1 MQFNFNF
8 EAFEKSGKEKN
19 EAINYL
25 KSLNSSIDFDKLEQ
39 ENKGD
44 ENAIYEALK
53 GGNFSFSKPS
63 IEQTRQKLL
72 KNKEN
77 EALKAEFNAGLSWL
91 GEDKRQNFN
100 FYDFKKAKEKANSKQ
115 GLIQAD
121 LKAQE
126 KELKRKEALF
136 ETRLKE
142 RGIIAKSFD
151 DMLDQSGAYLGA
163 DLLEKGLNKL
173 GFKDENYIFESEKED
188 IKSRALKSVRE
199 KLEKGDLEF
208 NEREKHAL
216 RSKYDELDY
225 KKALEKEKERLRLS
239 QKSGNF
245 NEAEREFIEND
256 LGFFNTLFNDDKEN
270 VKEFKE
276 KVKSEGVIS
285 SEIIKAANTLK
296 AFDEGNLFKNMLFA
310 DEKEKKE
317 FQQNFLNDA
326 YKIAEL
332 SGFDD
337 VGLDKKGELYFIKD
351 EQKYLVNTG
360 FFDNFAQLLNDTKF
374 EFAGGVLGGLKGFN
388 SGKSAKGKVAK
399 SILGAAAG
407 SFGGAFLDAK
417 IADMY
422 LNRESDFKKNLDF
435 AIQAGLLSMAGDG
448 VILSVKPLAKGLY
461 KGVKKGGEILGEY
474 SILGTLKT
482 LPEQN
487 IQAAEKII
495 DEVFS
500 PKMKEELKAAQEEFG
515 GSVRGEDLKNAFF
528 ANLQKKFTQK
538 YGENDSKTKSV
549 AKIAEI
555 FNTNSLKTR
564 QQAMLDLVRSDKDG
578 STLAYLLEIAKD
590 DVKIQSNLKNMLNLA
605 SSNVEKNLKNLNIN
619 PREIKHILDEFE
631 AGNKAAFKEVESQIS
646 KLYDENYRVVLS
658 KGEYENI
665 KEEFRQNGVNLEEM
679 TPFLRDLEANV
690 FNENGVTFT
699 QLNNFRKNL
708 NFYIFNRDKTPN
720 FINTLKKIGENIL
733 KNEIDK
739 GIDNIFSQNKAAYES
754 IKELYSTSLKDYATL
769 KSLNESIKNLKLQDS
784 AKSADEVLNSL
795 IKYAKGQ
802 GEKGV
807 NNLQKIKDYLGEEN
821 NAFLEMQ
828 ILNKLF
834 KESVVE
840 NDRAS
845 LRVFDS
851 ESFLGRVRELVG
863 ENELYERKI
872 GKEFLEELSP
882 SAMPKQI
889 SIDEFLNTLE
899 NFKNKEN
906 FLKHIEKDPK
916 RKDYLNLIEPTLKE
930 PDIAFKKLENGVEKE
945 KFIKKFSDGKDFF
958 YLLATKDNKETILT
972 AFKTDK
978 INTILKEFNAD
989 IIPTFIRQGSKG
1001 KAAGTTNEG
1010 IITQPLFK
1018 SKEAREFLELVEGFH
1033 KLYKNDASIAKNLVQ
1048 GTSEK
1053 LSTSIAT
1060 SAEGAIK
1067 QKVVK
1072 GAFDPIFRLLPDKIL
1087 FGLFSK
1093 QIQGGALRYHLKKAL
1108 SRSLNYD
1115 DFKIKLE
1122 KELKRT
1128 NFNSNTS
1135 RLIDEF
1141 MQNLED
1147 FNREKEQFLEA
1158 KRIEQARIKEEEQAR
1173 INTIKTAQENAYNAQ
1188 EANLGKDIL
1197 EPSSLKED
1205 FGENFAGYKGKEAIE
1220 KLLEEQRGQV
1230 KGAFYKEGLGEID
1243 LVWGEITD
1251 LEKHKGYGL
1260 AHILDK
1266 RKSEFVEQGAS
1277 QSEAAQKAAEF
1288 AKNEI
1293 SNIMQNGKIINK
1305 ANEATRIE
1313 TQDYRLIL
1321 KQNWK
1326 GEPTKNKWLVTA
1338 YMKKEK
1344 GESISS
1350 TPFTKEDNLSLNSK
1364 ESIAQKALNLH
1375 EKLYLKDNDTPLNVE
1390 YKIVNKDDIKPSFTL
1405 SKTQFRS
1412 QKQEDLIKKIK
1423 ENFNPDLLVNI
1434 RGDLKKGNPIITKE
1448 GEVISGN
1455 HRAAALKEL
1464 EGENLAKYQNA
1475 VKEAF
1480 GVELKENEML
1490 VRVAD
1495 TSEAEIR
1502 RFSAASNEGLE
1513 NNLGEQGVS
1522 LFAKYQDKIKA
1533 LKEAKKPFVA
1543 DDVYNLKY
1551 LVNKALGE
1559 SSITKENDTSK
1570 ALFASLAR
1578 GRNNTILKALNELEK
1593 ENLEQVSKVANM
1605 FFDNAGAFY
1614 KEGLGEIDLVWGDK
1628 NYGLEHI
1635 LNKHGGEFKNLAR
1648 ELSEAVEN
1656 GKIVKDDKGRLRL
1669 EYENKI
1675 VGIKDNWKGEK
1686 TAHWVVT
1693 AYVKKEKEA
1702 SLYTSASFTKGEA
1715 LPLNSNE
1722 SIAQKA
1728 KNDEVLEAEVIEEV
1742 GLNEPMKFLEFQQRK
1757 LLSYIKENT
1766 PLKLLEHKKELKTR
1780 DILNFLE
1787 QSALNGKQ
1795 KVFLMRNL
1803 ERDLGKIELKIKE
1816 NESVKAKIKN
1826 TYEISQSEAK
1836 ELEEHFNFK
1845 GKKPLLRELRENEIK
1860 HALKSHGNKESEEAR
1875 GNIAITLQDIEANYP
1890 KITQEYDEK
1899 FFTQKGVIYVKQ
1911 VNGHHIVI
1919 EEALSGQ
1926 DKLIFKTMWKTKGNY
1941 NKEVLLKNAKTSP
1954 YPQNADEAVRLETI
1968 SKQELEQSNPQQ
1980 SHLSTDESITQNSQ
1994 EAKIKEAVKNHNAIY
2009 KEILDNDYIFTDE
2022 RSKMFRKREREL
2034 IENLAK
2040 DEKVQAFTSQ
2050 WGYPFKKDGELHGV
2064 GLDYKAKVYGKGKHK
2079 MMRVSGGGFGSKAF
2093 QKKKERL
2100 LELEKERLQEAFK
2113 ADFGIDGFIS
2123 KYVENGFF
2131 ETLWRETS
2139 AYKGTDYGWG
2149 VDPREYYPYYE
2160 NRIMPSDTI
2169 TQAKEKLQKEKSN
2182 WSVKRQ
2188 EAKGSEDIIFTDKKG
2203 KEHTLTKETQKA
2215 WLEAFGLKSLEEAY
2229 IPNFKAEV
2237 KEAINRVLG
2246 GEEIKLTKG
2255 SFEKLLKRDR
2265 EEFLPYIK
2273 DTLEKADLI
2282 IKDKENALIFV
2293 KDIGKKSY
2301 FTSVAKNANN
2311 EWVISTNSLKT
2322 LNTLKNRVDDNGE
2335 VLYLSKE
2342 APNILAEAFTKRA
2355 FSNELAKDIIPQKPQ
2370 QKALNLQE
2378 IEQSLKARKSQINDE
2393 ISANDKAFKEN
2404 LKEVSKVKPI
2414 LEALKK
2420 EWEALEPTIVTWTHT
2435 DYSKA
2440 KPKKYYKRKP
2450 NLSNLWHIEET
2461 LDVYKGYAR
2470 ESDRHANQVAREI
2483 ALLEKY
2489 VKLLKDKE
2497 AEVKAFKAKAEA
2509 DENALIL
2516 ESRIIPIYNQL
2527 REAFKKGHHTTKQ
2540 ILEANNIKQDSVQA
2554 KEVIDSIA
2562 QTRQY
2567 LEDTFNIKPL
2577 EEFGTNY
2584 AEFYRDG
2591 KGAVEKLLKEAEDF
2605 KQRGE
2610 KGEFKGQV
2618 AGAFYKE
2625 GLGEIDLVWG
2635 DSKKGL
2641 SHILERRKEDFIKQ
2655 GLDENEALERALEF
2669 VKKIPQIIE
2678 QGEVKVGVN
2687 RAFVDTKDDR
2697 ALIAL
2702 DYKGKDKKWVITAY
2716 KMDDPSQA
2724 DTHLTRL
2731 NTSTSSVSRAS
2742 VVNESIAQNEH
2753 NAVAW
2758 DEFEAF
2764 KDKDD
2769 ILKANLKGEQNSA
2782 KENEAKRQADEYES
2796 LNAIQQERG
2805 GGLFTNEEL
2814 NRGQSRHARG
2824 NERDGVGV
2832 SKVDGSKSQTLF
2844 SEGDFENSRTRSGGN
2859 GGRGYTA
2866 GEENALSIRGNNSS
2880 SGEVL
2885 NADENYIRENNP
2897 RYNDTKRPREDNSV
2911 QSKRSLHMGANKTN
2925 GGANDRSILL
2935 KPQWSEA
2942 LEKQGL
2948 FTSFA
2953 KAQKRSEKF
2962 TFTDTSDANKI
2973 LEDNFQALEGLK
2985 YVIKSG
2991 FDNNVR
2997 SQNLQSL
3004 QNFRGFGKGTN
3015 ALLKLRGEEKEKWA
3029 KLLKELTDLTGE
3041 KITITDL
3048 VKRSADAYYTPDVI
3062 IGKMANLT
3070 EFFAKEAGEDLAKL
3084 IKLEPSAGIGRFL
3097 NAFELSNFYA
3107 VEKDALSANIA
3118 KALYEKGGAIIN
3130 NGAYEKSPLKINNT
3144 FDLVIGNPPY
3154 ANFKIGDDEF
3164 RENIHNYFMKKNIDV
3179 LKPNGLSLQII
3190 THNFLDA
3197 QSDYTRKVMAKDAV
3211 FLGAV
3216 RLANN
3221 VFKDASVTTDIIAF
3235 RKKAPDE
3242 MDKEF
3247 NTSWVESVEYEGAY
3261 LNKYFLENPQNVI
3274 GKMEVVKNQ
3283 FGGKT
3288 IAVKPNG
3295 FDIENLNLSN
3305 YIKNDKLF
3313 KRVEGYIDNKLLS
3326 KAVQRIEEKEKGVS
3340 FFGSARSGELRFDKE
3355 SDKFLVL
3362 DDQQN
3367 THDFNIY
3374 ERISEAKPNWQESS
3388 INNRV
3393 EALKEMMP
3401 QIEKL
3406 KKALFDLKEAELN
3419 PNSSD
3424 EKIEILRRILNK
3436 AYDELHGKN
3445 GSFRNARGKI
3455 SQKWELY
3462 DILDDTSFEL
3472 FALEKKAIVEERG
3485 DKKIVIGSEKSEIF
3499 HKRLVKPYEA
3509 PTSANN
3515 INEALQISKAE
3526 YGKID
3531 LVRMSELLSKDMSEV
3546 ENELLEQKR
3555 IYKDHLGGNVE
3566 KDEFLSGNVR
3576 EKIARFYDENGSLNL
3591 SSDEKIRAFQM
3602 QSLEDLKAIVPDDIE
3617 LPFINI
3623 PLGATWL
3630 NKEILREFFAK
3641 ELEIGEVNFK
3651 RAGNRWYLL
3660 GKFNGSLEITT
3671 SEDYLRDTGIKAIN
3685 AVDYILKMM
3694 NNESLEVK
3702 TSKTK
3707 ADGSIKHYKDP
3718 IATQK
3723 LQDLK
3728 IKLEKQLKNFIMDN
3742 EEYAEQTKRVYNDV
3756 FNSEVIRKY
3765 DGSHIRL
3772 METNEDISLRSH
3784 QNNAV
3789 YRFLQKSNTLLAHD
3803 VGTGKTYTMIASAML
3818 SKQLG
3823 LAKKSLIVTPNN
3835 VSPQMAREAR
3845 ELFPNARIKLIQ
3857 GVSTKEK
3864 NRLMADVKN
3873 NEYDLIIVSYDTFK
3887 VMNANPKL
3895 YADYLNEEL
3904 IQLRCAIEALENSDE
3919 GDERIMKQLAKR
3931 LESEEAKL
3939 EHYLEQVANGSQ
3951 NVFFEDLGIDNLI
3964 FDEAHY
3970 LKKLPIFTKQGNVR
3984 GIQRGKSQRAL
3995 DAYIKIKHHQSLN
4008 KKVMFATGTPITNF
4022 VSDIY
4027 VMQKFLGRKA
4037 LEDSNI
4043 SEFDDWSAMFAGSQ
4057 TQFELKASGNY
4068 EATTRLRNFANLPE
4082 LKKMYYEFTDV
4093 VTKDDVKKQIME
4105 STGEQ
4110 IEPTPVYEEVI
4121 IKQSE
4126 AQKAFY
4132 EEIKERA
4139 VNLKGKKIEKGG
4151 DNHLKILSDANKA
4164 SLDMRLIYPHLE
4176 RDANGK
4182 VMQAAEKIVE
4192 NYHLWDA
4199 DKGTQLVFL
4208 DKSTPKKSI
4217 TSAKRAKLENKL
4229 SAIKEKLEKYEND
4242 DINLSEE
4249 ALEKL
4254 EKEKVEIEEILEMA
4268 GEGFSVY
4275 EDLRKLLIEKGIKPE
4290 EIAFVQDYDK
4300 AGTGALSQ
4308 AELSEKINNGKIRV
4322 LIGST
4327 AKMGAGANYQRKLSA
4342 LHHLDLDW
4350 TPANMEQREG
4360 RIIRQGNE
4368 LFKKYGD
4375 EFKAKIYYYV
4385 TEQTSDTVMLQTLN
4399 QKRKIIK
4406 QITDINE
4413 KARFL
4418 EDSSEDDFMAR
4429 LQAATSP
4436 YAEEE
4441 LRFLGIDK
4449 EISLLN
4455 SELENS
4461 AYVIKSAE
4469 REILKQ
4475 NEAVEGF
4482 EAIKSLLPSILK
4494 KAENNISFKTKEGK
4508 IIDFNAKPKKDEAS
4522 PHEKL
4527 NMSVKKSIESLF
4539 NSSEKLMQIGEY
4551 RGSKLFALKAGNAK
4565 CVIKMGENLQNSL
4578 YFTEL
4583 DYMDIKGAFSAN
4595 LRFKNAFEKIS
4606 KNSYFTD
4613 LEQKIKDAKEA
4624 QKRALKKLENE
4635 KARDLSEINKT
4646 LNDAL
4651 VEKAELAIFLGRA
4664 EQEHKSLVS
4673 AVHNVPDIKENEEDK
4688 FTKLEEFIMAKY
4700 NKN

>member
-8 EAFEKSGKEKN
+8 EAFEQSGKEKN

-39 ENKGD
+39 ETKGD
-44 ENAIYEALK
+44 ESAIYEALK

-77 EALKAEFNAGLSWL
+77 EALKAEFNAATSWL
-91 GEDKRQNFN
+91 GEEKKQNFN

-121 LKAQE
+121 LKE
-126 KELKRKEALF
+126 KERQMQKKEALF

-199 KLEKGDLEF
+199 KLERGDLEF

-270 VKEFKE
+270 IKEFKE

-374 EFAGGVLGGLKGFN
+374 EFAGGVLGGMKGFN

-482 LPEQN
+482 LPQQN

-495 DEVFS
+495 NEVFS

-564 QQAMLDLVRSDKDG
+564 QQAMLDLVRSDTHG

-619 PREIKHILDEFE
+619 AREIKHILDEFE
-631 AGNKAAFKEVESQIS
+631 AGNKAAFKEVENQIAR
-646 KLYDENYRVVLS
+646 LYDENYRVVLS

-708 NFYIFNRDKTPN
+708 NFYIFNKDKTPN

-834 KESVVE
+834 KESVIE

-863 ENELYERKI
+863 DTPAPLGANLEARALSGASQGPSKQENFIKKALNKDEAKL
-872 GKEFLEELSP
+872 FLENLNGAKIPKKLDIEGFLKELESV
-882 SAMPKQI
+882 
-889 SIDEFLNTLE
+889 E
-899 NFKNKEN
+899 NKEN
-906 FLKHIEKDPK
+906 FISHLSKKEDAQS
-916 RKDYLNLIEPTLKE
+916 RLAYLNLVEPTLKE
-930 PDIAFKKLENGVEKE
+930 ADLILRNGKRQDY
-945 KFIKKFSDGKDFF
+945 IKKFNDGKDFF
-958 YLLATKDNKETILT
+958 TLLITEENGKRLITFLPKTREDFIKNKIDNASLIQSFTSRASK
-972 AFKTDK
+972 
-978 INTILKEFNAD
+978 
-989 IIPTFIRQGSKG
+989 QGNG
-1001 KAAGTTNEG
+1001 LANES
-1010 IITQPLFK
+1010 ITQPLFK

-1048 GTSEK
+1048 GTASQ

-1087 FGLFSK
+1087 FGLFAK

-1158 KRIEQARIKEEEQAR
+1158 KRAEEARIKEEERKRAEEIYQ
-1173 INTIKTAQENAYNAQ
+1173 AQ
-1188 EANLGKDIL
+1188 EANNLKDIL
-1197 EPSSLKED
+1197 EAEQSPLKED
-1205 FGENFAGYKGKEAIE
+1205 FGVNFEGFKGKEAVL

-1243 LVWGEITD
+1243 LVWGD
-1251 LEKHKGYGL
+1251 KNYGL
-1260 AHILDK
+1260 EHILNK
-1266 RKSEFVEQGAS
+1266 HGGEFKNLAREL
-1277 QSEAAQKAAEF
+1277 SEAVE
-1288 AKNEI
+1288 
-1293 SNIMQNGKIINK
+1293 NGKIVKDDKGRLRLEYENK
-1305 ANEATRIE
+1305 IVGIK
-1313 TQDYRLIL
+1313 D
-1321 KQNWK
+1321 NWK
-1326 GEPTKNKWLVTA
+1326 GEKTAHWVVTA
-1338 YMKKEK
+1338 YVKKEK
-1344 GESISS
+1344 EASLYTSAS
-1350 TPFTKEDNLSLNSK
+1350 FTKGEALPLNSK

-1614 KEGLGEIDLVWGDK
+1614 NLTHDLDLPKMQNLQNYFSDVLVSAAKADFTRAEDFARLNEDIRAFLDSGDK
-1628 NYGLEHI
+1628 NAMLKLSPNLVSDLLAKAMGAGFARFARLENPSASLYEFLNGLKAELI
-1635 LNKHGGEFKNLAR
+1635 EKGMPDLFSGGKGIKLNERDEFDFAKELILKGQDSEEKFRLYQNLEELKAWKSKSSLNQPTKESLDKDLNKSYTLELENLEPVSLNANA
-1648 ELSEAVEN
+1648 LSKETEALTQSVESGHKQSTTIAKTDEQSIAEN
-1656 GKIVKDDKGRLRL
+1656 GIKDDKQAFLQFIKIMQDTKNGDFYPSENLQNALEKSGKKARENALELFIKEYESKDAKLVELLKNIQEPRIASKALSLIKHFTQARMMQSAIKAVPSDILMKYVNIDASQRLEVLSSLYGDFSNIMKEVALKGKKIPDPAALSEKGGAYVFNRQYRKILNIYEKIQENEELLRL
-1669 EYENKI
+1669 LAHKNDYKTTIEIIQESKAKGLSVKQTKEAIEENK
-1675 VGIKDNWKGEK
+1675 KQ
-1686 TAHWVVT
+1686 TA
-1693 AYVKKEKEA
+1693 K
-1702 SLYTSASFTKGEA
+1702 LF
-1715 LPLNSNE
+1715 
-1722 SIAQKA
+1722 
-1728 KNDEVLEAEVIEEV
+1728 DEVIR
-1742 GLNEPMKFLEFQQRK
+1742 Q
-1757 LLSYIKENT
+1757 ENK
-1766 PLKLLEHKKELKTR
+1766 P
-1780 DILNFLE
+1780 
-1787 QSALNGKQ
+1787 
-1795 KVFLMRNL
+1795 
-1803 ERDLGKIELKIKE
+1803 
-1816 NESVKAKIKN
+1816 SVKPLDEFGVN
-1826 TYEISQSEAK
+1826 FEG
-1836 ELEEHFNFK
+1836 FK
-1845 GKKPLLRELRENEIK
+1845 GKE
-1860 HALKSHGNKESEEAR
+1860 
-1875 GNIAITLQDIEANYP
+1875 
-1890 KITQEYDEK
+1890 
-1899 FFTQKGVIYVKQ
+1899 
-1911 VNGHHIVI
+1911 
-1919 EEALSGQ
+1919 
-1926 DKLIFKTMWKTKGNY
+1926 
-1941 NKEVLLKNAKTSP
+1941 
-1954 YPQNADEAVRLETI
+1954 
-1968 SKQELEQSNPQQ
+1968 
-1980 SHLSTDESITQNSQ
+1980 
-1994 EAKIKEAVKNHNAIY
+1994 
-2009 KEILDNDYIFTDE
+2009 
-2022 RSKMFRKREREL
+2022 
-2034 IENLAK
+2034 
-2040 DEKVQAFTSQ
+2040 
-2050 WGYPFKKDGELHGV
+2050 
-2064 GLDYKAKVYGKGKHK
+2064 
-2079 MMRVSGGGFGSKAF
+2079 
-2093 QKKKERL
+2093 
-2100 LELEKERLQEAFK
+2100 
-2113 ADFGIDGFIS
+2113 
-2123 KYVENGFF
+2123 
-2131 ETLWRETS
+2131 
-2139 AYKGTDYGWG
+2139 
-2149 VDPREYYPYYE
+2149 
-2160 NRIMPSDTI
+2160 
-2169 TQAKEKLQKEKSN
+2169 
-2182 WSVKRQ
+2182 
-2188 EAKGSEDIIFTDKKG
+2188 
-2203 KEHTLTKETQKA
+2203 
-2215 WLEAFGLKSLEEAY
+2215 
-2229 IPNFKAEV
+2229 
-2237 KEAINRVLG
+2237 
-2246 GEEIKLTKG
+2246 
-2255 SFEKLLKRDR
+2255 
-2265 EEFLPYIK
+2265 
-2273 DTLEKADLI
+2273 
-2282 IKDKENALIFV
+2282 
-2293 KDIGKKSY
+2293 
-2301 FTSVAKNANN
+2301 
-2311 EWVISTNSLKT
+2311 
-2322 LNTLKNRVDDNGE
+2322 
-2335 VLYLSKE
+2335 
-2342 APNILAEAFTKRA
+2342 
-2355 FSNELAKDIIPQKPQ
+2355 
-2370 QKALNLQE
+2370 
-2378 IEQSLKARKSQINDE
+2378 
-2393 ISANDKAFKEN
+2393 
-2404 LKEVSKVKPI
+2404 
-2414 LEALKK
+2414 
-2420 EWEALEPTIVTWTHT
+2420 
-2435 DYSKA
+2435 
-2440 KPKKYYKRKP
+2440 
-2450 NLSNLWHIEET
+2450 
-2461 LDVYKGYAR
+2461 
-2470 ESDRHANQVAREI
+2470 
-2483 ALLEKY
+2483 
-2489 VKLLKDKE
+2489 
-2497 AEVKAFKAKAEA
+2497 
-2509 DENALIL
+2509 
-2516 ESRIIPIYNQL
+2516 
-2527 REAFKKGHHTTKQ
+2527 
-2540 ILEANNIKQDSVQA
+2540 
-2554 KEVIDSIA
+2554 
-2562 QTRQY
+2562 
-2567 LEDTFNIKPL
+2567 
-2577 EEFGTNY
+2577 
-2584 AEFYRDG
+2584 
-2591 KGAVEKLLKEAEDF
+2591 AVEKLLS
-2605 KQRGE
+2605 E
-2610 KGEFKGQV
+2610 KRGQV
-2618 AGAFYKE
+2618 KGAFYKE

-2897 RYNDTKRPREDNSV
+2897 RYNDTKRPREDNIIEP
-2911 QSKRSLHMGANKTN
+2911 KRSLHMGANKTN

-2953 KAQKRSEKF
+2953 KAHKRSEKF

-3630 NKEILREFFAK
+3630 DKEILREFFAK

-3756 FNSEVIRKY
+3756 FNNEVIRKY

-3931 LESEEAKL
+3931 LESDEAKL

-4182 VMQAAEKIVE
+4182 VIQAAEKIVE

-4308 AELSEKINNGKIRV
+4308 ADLSEKINNGKIRV

-4646 LNDAL
+4646 LNDIL

>member
-1 MQFNFNF
+1 PLKDEFGVNF
-8 EAFEKSGKEKN
+8 E
-19 EAINYL
+19 
-25 KSLNSSIDFDKLEQ
+25 
-39 ENKGD
+39 
-44 ENAIYEALK
+44 
-53 GGNFSFSKPS
+53 
-63 IEQTRQKLL
+63 
-72 KNKEN
+72 
-77 EALKAEFNAGLSWL
+77 
-91 GEDKRQNFN
+91 
-100 FYDFKKAKEKANSKQ
+100 
-115 GLIQAD
+115 
-121 LKAQE
+121 
-126 KELKRKEALF
+126 
-136 ETRLKE
+136 
-142 RGIIAKSFD
+142 
-151 DMLDQSGAYLGA
+151 
-163 DLLEKGLNKL
+163 
-173 GFKDENYIFESEKED
+173 GF
-188 IKSRALKSVRE
+188 
-199 KLEKGDLEF
+199 
-208 NEREKHAL
+208 
-216 RSKYDELDY
+216 
-225 KKALEKEKERLRLS
+225 
-239 QKSGNF
+239 
-245 NEAEREFIEND
+245 
-256 LGFFNTLFNDDKEN
+256 
-270 VKEFKE
+270 
-276 KVKSEGVIS
+276 
-285 SEIIKAANTLK
+285 
-296 AFDEGNLFKNMLFA
+296 
-310 DEKEKKE
+310 
-317 FQQNFLNDA
+317 
-326 YKIAEL
+326 
-332 SGFDD
+332 
-337 VGLDKKGELYFIKD
+337 
-351 EQKYLVNTG
+351 
-360 FFDNFAQLLNDTKF
+360 
-374 EFAGGVLGGLKGFN
+374 
-388 SGKSAKGKVAK
+388 
-399 SILGAAAG
+399 
-407 SFGGAFLDAK
+407 
-417 IADMY
+417 
-422 LNRESDFKKNLDF
+422 
-435 AIQAGLLSMAGDG
+435 
-448 VILSVKPLAKGLY
+448 
-461 KGVKKGGEILGEY
+461 
-474 SILGTLKT
+474 
-482 LPEQN
+482 
-487 IQAAEKII
+487 
-495 DEVFS
+495 
-500 PKMKEELKAAQEEFG
+500 
-515 GSVRGEDLKNAFF
+515 
-528 ANLQKKFTQK
+528 
-538 YGENDSKTKSV
+538 
-549 AKIAEI
+549 
-555 FNTNSLKTR
+555 
-564 QQAMLDLVRSDKDG
+564 
-578 STLAYLLEIAKD
+578 
-590 DVKIQSNLKNMLNLA
+590 
-605 SSNVEKNLKNLNIN
+605 
-619 PREIKHILDEFE
+619 
-631 AGNKAAFKEVESQIS
+631 
-646 KLYDENYRVVLS
+646 
-658 KGEYENI
+658 
-665 KEEFRQNGVNLEEM
+665 
-679 TPFLRDLEANV
+679 
-690 FNENGVTFT
+690 
-699 QLNNFRKNL
+699 
-708 NFYIFNRDKTPN
+708 
-720 FINTLKKIGENIL
+720 
-733 KNEIDK
+733 
-739 GIDNIFSQNKAAYES
+739 
-754 IKELYSTSLKDYATL
+754 
-769 KSLNESIKNLKLQDS
+769 
-784 AKSADEVLNSL
+784 
-795 IKYAKGQ
+795 
-802 GEKGV
+802 
-807 NNLQKIKDYLGEEN
+807 
-821 NAFLEMQ
+821 
-828 ILNKLF
+828 
-834 KESVVE
+834 
-840 NDRAS
+840 
-845 LRVFDS
+845 
-851 ESFLGRVRELVG
+851 
-863 ENELYERKI
+863 
-872 GKEFLEELSP
+872 
-882 SAMPKQI
+882 
-889 SIDEFLNTLE
+889 
-899 NFKNKEN
+899 
-906 FLKHIEKDPK
+906 
-916 RKDYLNLIEPTLKE
+916 
-930 PDIAFKKLENGVEKE
+930 
-945 KFIKKFSDGKDFF
+945 
-958 YLLATKDNKETILT
+958 
-972 AFKTDK
+972 
-978 INTILKEFNAD
+978 
-989 IIPTFIRQGSKG
+989 
-1001 KAAGTTNEG
+1001 
-1010 IITQPLFK
+1010 
-1018 SKEAREFLELVEGFH
+1018 
-1033 KLYKNDASIAKNLVQ
+1033 
-1048 GTSEK
+1048 
-1053 LSTSIAT
+1053 
-1060 SAEGAIK
+1060 
-1067 QKVVK
+1067 
-1072 GAFDPIFRLLPDKIL
+1072 
-1087 FGLFSK
+1087 
-1093 QIQGGALRYHLKKAL
+1093 
-1108 SRSLNYD
+1108 
-1115 DFKIKLE
+1115 
-1122 KELKRT
+1122 
-1128 NFNSNTS
+1128 
-1135 RLIDEF
+1135 
-1141 MQNLED
+1141 
-1147 FNREKEQFLEA
+1147 
-1158 KRIEQARIKEEEQAR
+1158 
-1173 INTIKTAQENAYNAQ
+1173 
-1188 EANLGKDIL
+1188 
-1197 EPSSLKED
+1197 
-1205 FGENFAGYKGKEAIE
+1205 KGKEAIE

-1243 LVWGEITD
+1243 LVWGD
-1251 LEKHKGYGL
+1251 KNYGL
-1260 AHILDK
+1260 EHILNK
-1266 RKSEFVEQGAS
+1266 HGGEFKNLAREL
-1277 QSEAAQKAAEF
+1277 SEAVE
-1288 AKNEI
+1288 
-1293 SNIMQNGKIINK
+1293 NGKIVKDDKGRLRLEYENK
-1305 ANEATRIE
+1305 IVGIK
-1313 TQDYRLIL
+1313 D
-1321 KQNWK
+1321 NWK
-1326 GEPTKNKWLVTA
+1326 GEKTAHWVVTA
-1338 YMKKEK
+1338 YVKKEK
-1344 GESISS
+1344 EASLYTSAS
-1350 TPFTKEDNLSLNSK
+1350 FTKGEALPLNSN

-1502 RFSAASNEGLE
+1502 RFAAASNEGLE

-1614 KEGLGEIDLVWGDK
+1614 NLTHDLDLPKMQNLQNYFSDVLVSAAKADFTRAEDFTRLNEDIRAFLDSGDK
-1628 NYGLEHI
+1628 NAMLKLSPNLVSDLLAKAMGAGFARFARLENPSASLYEFLNGLKKDLLEKGAPDLFSGGKGI
-1635 LNKHGGEFKNLAR
+1635 KLNERDEFDFAKELILKGQDSEEKFRLYQNLEELKAWKSKSSLNQPTKESLDKDLNKSYTLELENLEPVSLNANA
-1648 ELSEAVEN
+1648 LSKETEALTQSVEN
-1656 GKIVKDDKGRLRL
+1656 GHKQSTTIA
-1669 EYENKI
+1669 
-1675 VGIKDNWKGEK
+1675 K
-1686 TAHWVVT
+1686 TD
-1693 AYVKKEKEA
+1693 E
-1702 SLYTSASFTKGEA
+1702 
-1715 LPLNSNE
+1715 E

-1757 LLSYIKENT
+1757 LLTYIKENT
-1766 PLKLLEHKKELKTR
+1766 PLRLLEHKKELKTR

-1803 ERDLGKIELKIKE
+1803 ERDFTKLKE
-1816 NESVKAKIKN
+1816 DF
-1826 TYEISQSEAK
+1826 K
-1836 ELEEHFNFK
+1836 ELESQSFK
-1845 GKKPLLRELRENEIK
+1845 RDLLDKTKPLRKAEKEELTSEVLEQVQKENLKLYLNDTSGNLTKFLNAKKPFKITMRGANIKHILNRHGENSTLAKNGQPFVNLEDIKKYDEIINNADRQILKENDKGEKTLLSGKQINGHYIVISSVRLKNGELKLKTMYKENGKLENDKAFKSVKLPSETPSVLRGQSLTTDLDGYPSHADESIAQNEAKKSLFESSENFYDYHKKLLREISIEGLDKQNAKDKLYFNTFQTYMEKVGNFEKNLLIIVQEVRPFLRLNQK
-1860 HALKSHGNKESEEAR
+1860 
-1875 GNIAITLQDIEANYP
+1875 D
-1890 KITQEYDEK
+1890 KIIGK
-1899 FFTQKGVIYVKQ
+1899 FFRQRDKKDFKNSLKELVYLYVHKDKLGIDDIHTYTMDYVESMAKYVK
-1911 VNGHHIVI
+1911 G
-1919 EEALSGQ
+1919 
-1926 DKLIFKTMWKTKGNY
+1926 
-1941 NKEVLLKNAKTSP
+1941 LLP
-1954 YPQNADEAVRLETI
+1954 YD
-1968 SKQELEQSNPQQ
+1968 
-1980 SHLSTDESITQNSQ
+1980 
-1994 EAKIKEAVKNHNAIY
+1994 NH
-2009 KEILDNDYIFTDE
+2009 
-2022 RSKMFRKREREL
+2022 
-2034 IENLAK
+2034 
-2040 DEKVQAFTSQ
+2040 
-2050 WGYPFKKDGELHGV
+2050 P
-2064 GLDYKAKVYGKGKHK
+2064 
-2079 MMRVSGGGFGSKAF
+2079 
-2093 QKKKERL
+2093 
-2100 LELEKERLQEAFK
+2100 
-2113 ADFGIDGFIS
+2113 
-2123 KYVENGFF
+2123 
-2131 ETLWRETS
+2131 
-2139 AYKGTDYGWG
+2139 
-2149 VDPREYYPYYE
+2149 
-2160 NRIMPSDTI
+2160 
-2169 TQAKEKLQKEKSN
+2169 
-2182 WSVKRQ
+2182 
-2188 EAKGSEDIIFTDKKG
+2188 
-2203 KEHTLTKETQKA
+2203 
-2215 WLEAFGLKSLEEAY
+2215 
-2229 IPNFKAEV
+2229 
-2237 KEAINRVLG
+2237 
-2246 GEEIKLTKG
+2246 
-2255 SFEKLLKRDR
+2255 SFEKLVKEKKLFDEVIRQENKPSVKPLD
-2265 EEFLPYIK
+2265 EFGVNFEGFK
-2273 DTLEKADLI
+2273 
-2282 IKDKENALIFV
+2282 
-2293 KDIGKKSY
+2293 G
-2301 FTSVAKNANN
+2301 
-2311 EWVISTNSLKT
+2311 
-2322 LNTLKNRVDDNGE
+2322 
-2335 VLYLSKE
+2335 KE
-2342 APNILAEAFTKRA
+2342 AVDKLLSEKRGQVKGAFYKEGLGEIDLVWGDENFGLRHIIDKHGDEFEDIAAELSEAMEKGVLKKQNEVRSRIEFKDFAIGLSGEFKGEKRA
-2355 FSNELAKDIIPQKPQ
+2355 FIITAFKRNGKSSTLSPKQDFTDKSDNVLSNQEDIIPQKPQ

-2420 EWEALEPTIVTWTHT
+2420 EWEALEPAIVTWTHT

-2440 KPKKYYKRKP
+2440 KPKKYYKRRP

-2489 VKLLKDKE
+2489 VKSLKDKE

-2516 ESRIIPIYNQL
+2516 ESRIISIYNQL

-2540 ILEANNIKQDSVQA
+2540 MLEANNIKQDSELA

-2567 LEDTFNIKPL
+2567 LEDTFNITPL
-2577 EEFGTNY
+2577 KEFGTNY

-2591 KGAVEKLLKEAEDF
+2591 KGAVEKLLAE
-2605 KQRGE
+2605 KQ
-2610 KGEFKGQV
+2610 GQV

-2769 ILKANLKGEQNSA
+2769 ILKANLKGEQNDA

-2897 RYNDTKRPREDNSV
+2897 RYNDTKRPREDNIIEP
-2911 QSKRSLHMGANKTN
+2911 KRSLHMGANKTN

-2953 KAQKRSEKF
+2953 RAHKRSEKF

-3118 KALYEKGGAIIN
+3118 KALYQKGGAIIN

-3355 SDKFLVL
+3355 NDKFLVL

-3845 ELFPNARIKLIQ
+3845 GLFPNARIKLIQ

-3904 IQLRCAIEALENSDE
+3904 IQLRYAIEALENSDE

-4308 AELSEKINNGKIRV
+4308 ADLSEKINNGKIRV

>member
-8 EAFEKSGKEKN
+8 EAFEQSGKEKN

-39 ENKGD
+39 ETKGD
-44 ENAIYEALK
+44 ESAIYEALK

-63 IEQTRQKLL
+63 IEDTRQKLL

-91 GEDKRQNFN
+91 GEEKKQNFN
-100 FYDFKKAKEKANSKQ
+100 FYDFKKAKEKANSKL

-121 LKAQE
+121 LKE
-126 KELKRKEALF
+126 KERQMQKKEALF

-151 DMLDQSGAYLGA
+151 DMLDQSGAYLGV

-199 KLEKGDLEF
+199 KLERGDLEF

-245 NEAEREFIEND
+245 SEAEREFIEND

-270 VKEFKE
+270 IKEFKE

-482 LPEQN
+482 LPQQN

-495 DEVFS
+495 NEVFS

-564 QQAMLDLVRSDKDG
+564 QQAMLDLVRSDTHG

-619 PREIKHILDEFE
+619 AREIKHILDEFE

-690 FNENGVTFT
+690 FNENGVSFT

-708 NFYIFNRDKTPN
+708 NFYIFNKDKTPN

-840 NDRAS
+840 NDRAGV
-845 LRVFDS
+845 RVFDS
-851 ESFLGRVRELVG
+851 ESFLSRVRELVG
-863 ENELYERKI
+863 ENELYERNEPLKDFGENFAGYK
-872 GKEFLEELSP
+872 GKEAIEKLLEEQRGQVANAFYKEGLGE
-882 SAMPKQI
+882 
-889 SIDEFLNTLE
+889 IDLVWGDKNYGLEHILNKHGGK
-899 NFKNKEN
+899 FKNLAEQLDEIITKGEV
-906 FLKHIEKDPK
+906 IK
-916 RKDYLNLIEPTLKE
+916 RKGRKNAYNIEHNGFKVGINQGFNQKGENKWIVT
-930 PDIAFKKLENGVEKE
+930 AF
-945 KFIKKFSDGKDFF
+945 
-958 YLLATKDNKETILT
+958 DNKVGASEKTAKTAHANDFTKETHLSL
-972 AFKTDK
+972 
-978 INTILKEFNAD
+978 N
-989 IIPTFIRQGSKG
+989 S
-1001 KAAGTTNEG
+1001 NES
-1010 IITQPLFK
+1010 ITQPLFK

-1048 GTSEK
+1048 GTASQ

-1072 GAFDPIFRLLPDKIL
+1072 GGFDPIFRLLPDAIL

-1173 INTIKTAQENAYNAQ
+1173 INAIKTAQENAYNAQ
-1188 EANLGKDIL
+1188 EANLGNDIL

-1230 KGAFYKEGLGEID
+1230 RGAFYKEGLGEID

-1350 TPFTKEDNLSLNSK
+1350 SPFTKEDNLSLNSN

-1390 YKIVNKDDIKPSFTL
+1390 YKIVNKDDIKPTFTL

-1614 KEGLGEIDLVWGDK
+1614 NLTHDLDLPKMQNLQNYFSDVLVSAAKADFTRAEDFARLNEDIRAFLDSGDK
-1628 NYGLEHI
+1628 NAM
-1635 LNKHGGEFKNLAR
+1635 FKLSPNLVSDLLAKAMGAGFAR
-1648 ELSEAVEN
+1648 FA
-1656 GKIVKDDKGRLRL
+1656 RL
-1669 EYENKI
+1669 ENPS
-1675 VGIKDNWKGEK
+1675 
-1686 TAHWVVT
+1686 
-1693 AYVKKEKEA
+1693 A
-1702 SLYTSASFTKGEA
+1702 SLYEFLNGLKKDLLEKGA
-1715 LPLNSNE
+1715 PDLFSGGKG
-1722 SIAQKA
+1722 IK
-1728 KNDEVLEAEVIEEV
+1728 
-1742 GLNEPMKFLEFQQRK
+1742 LNERDEF
-1757 LLSYIKENT
+1757 
-1766 PLKLLEHKKELKTR
+1766 
-1780 DILNFLE
+1780 DF
-1787 QSALNGKQ
+1787 
-1795 KVFLMRNL
+1795 
-1803 ERDLGKIELKIKE
+1803 
-1816 NESVKAKIKN
+1816 
-1826 TYEISQSEAK
+1826 AK
-1836 ELEEHFNFK
+1836 ELILKGQDSEEKFRLYQNLEELKAWSGEQKNTKLNTALKALDEVDESKLSEDQKELLRLFK
-1845 GKKPLLRELRENEIK
+1845 GEIK
-1860 HALKSHGNKESEEAR
+1860 SVKIQIKDLKDIYTLNQGSRKEGAKKILIKHYGEEKT
-1875 GNIAITLQDIEANYP
+1875 GGLSS
-1890 KITQEYDEK
+1890 DEL
-1899 FFTQKGVIYVKQ
+1899 
-1911 VNGHHIVI
+1911 
-1919 EEALSGQ
+1919 LS
-1926 DKLIFKTMWKTKGNY
+1926 L
-1941 NKEVLLKNAKTSP
+1941 KEVIKKGKINLNSLEIKDDFLRYGYDYEKDGVKLRVVIDEFKDGKKVFDYYSDRNFNHYEQGGYKPDLPTPSEIIPQNAKTSP

-1980 SHLSTDESITQNSQ
+1980 SHLSTDESIAQNSQ

-2022 RSKMFRKREREL
+2022 RSKIFRKREREL

-2050 WGYPFKKDGELHGV
+2050 WGYPFKKDGELRGI
-2064 GLDYKAKVYGKGKHK
+2064 GLNYKAKVYGKGEHK
-2079 MMRVSGGGFGSKAF
+2079 MMYVDGGGFGSATQ

-2123 KYVENGFF
+2123 KYVENVFF
-2131 ETLWRETS
+2131 ETLWGETK

-2149 VDPREYYPYYE
+2149 VHPREYYPYYE

-2169 TQAKEKLQKEKSN
+2169 TQAKEKLQKEKSS

-2215 WLEAFGLKSLEEAY
+2215 WLEAFNLKSLDEAY

-2255 SFEKLLKRDR
+2255 SFEKLVKRDR

-2635 DSKKGL
+2635 DENFGL
-2641 SHILERRKEDFIKQ
+2641 RHILNKH
-2655 GLDENEALERALEF
+2655 G
-2669 VKKIPQIIE
+2669 
-2678 QGEVKVGVN
+2678 
-2687 RAFVDTKDDR
+2687 
-2697 ALIAL
+2697 
-2702 DYKGKDKKWVITAY
+2702 
-2716 KMDDPSQA
+2716 
-2724 DTHLTRL
+2724 
-2731 NTSTSSVSRAS
+2731 
-2742 VVNESIAQNEH
+2742 
-2753 NAVAW
+2753 
-2758 DEFEAF
+2758 DEF
-2764 KDKDD
+2764 
-2769 ILKANLKGEQNSA
+2769 
-2782 KENEAKRQADEYES
+2782 
-2796 LNAIQQERG
+2796 
-2805 GGLFTNEEL
+2805 
-2814 NRGQSRHARG
+2814 
-2824 NERDGVGV
+2824 
-2832 SKVDGSKSQTLF
+2832 
-2844 SEGDFENSRTRSGGN
+2844 
-2859 GGRGYTA
+2859 
-2866 GEENALSIRGNNSS
+2866 
-2880 SGEVL
+2880 
-2885 NADENYIRENNP
+2885 
-2897 RYNDTKRPREDNSV
+2897 
-2911 QSKRSLHMGANKTN
+2911 
-2925 GGANDRSILL
+2925 
-2935 KPQWSEA
+2935 
-2942 LEKQGL
+2942 
-2948 FTSFA
+2948 
-2953 KAQKRSEKF
+2953 
-2962 TFTDTSDANKI
+2962 
-2973 LEDNFQALEGLK
+2973 
-2985 YVIKSG
+2985 
-2991 FDNNVR
+2991 
-2997 SQNLQSL
+2997 
-3004 QNFRGFGKGTN
+3004 
-3015 ALLKLRGEEKEKWA
+3015 
-3029 KLLKELTDLTGE
+3029 
-3041 KITITDL
+3041 
-3048 VKRSADAYYTPDVI
+3048 
-3062 IGKMANLT
+3062 
-3070 EFFAKEAGEDLAKL
+3070 EDLAKEL
-3084 IKLEPSAGIGRFL
+3084 DEIIQNGEVVKRTNRDEAYNIEYKGFKVGINKGFNKQGENKWVVTAFDDNVEKTAKTAPANDFTKGANLPLNSNDIIPQEKLKSTMQKFHYDEKKAKDLLEWHKDSHPLTKDENGLPKVFYHGTYSKFRVFRRVGKASQQGFFFTPSQKAAEEYGDITLNTFL
-3097 NAFELSNFYA
+3097 NIKNPFRADE
-3107 VEKDALSANIA
+3107 
-3118 KALYEKGGAIIN
+3118 
-3130 NGAYEKSPLKINNT
+3130 LKINKEADLQKWADILKLDYDKEKYESFKDLKTKLEKVKEATKKAGFKFHSASGGGVYVIDNKGRNRFINLEELDKENKRVVEAFKGLET
-3144 FDLVIGNPPY
+3144 EDIYFYYVVRNEFDLVLY
-3154 ANFKIGDDEF
+3154 ALNKNYRYFHTSGRDEVK
-3164 RENIHNYFMKKNIDV
+3164 RV
-3179 LKPNGLSLQII
+3179 LEKLGYDGVVLNDTII
-3190 THNFLDA
+3190 TVFNSNQIKHIDNKGSFTDTKGNVTSKKPKNKEA
-3197 QSDYTRKVMAKDAV
+3197 EFSYFNEKSDDIYHSNPHLGAGLVGGVLNGVEQDENGNLSFDPVKFAMG
-3211 FLGAV
+3211 FLGGSGGSFALKKGFQILEKNPELKEKIINE
-3216 RLANN
+3216 LADTLAQGFEKAREKYPLLNLLEPRYIVQNEKGRKIQAKTMLKELEREQNKNLQNIIRQNLQNLPLNN
-3221 VFKDASVTTDIIAF
+3221 KPLELSEKQVKLLINRFANARNLKEHLNTRADN
-3235 RKKAPDE
+3235 RKELYAL
-3242 MDKEF
+3242 
-3247 NTSWVESVEYEGAY
+3247 
-3261 LNKYFLENPQNVI
+3261 LNDTLENPQI
-3274 GKMEVVKNQ
+3274 HFIKEGRDKYVKRYKGDVNEPYFYLLITQ
-3283 FGGKT
+3283 DKDKIFITHLKT
-3288 IAVKPNG
+3288 R
-3295 FDIENLNLSN
+3295 DIKYLS
-3305 YIKNDKLF
+3305 
-3313 KRVEGYIDNKLLS
+3313 R
-3326 KAVQRIEEKEKGVS
+3326 
-3340 FFGSARSGELRFDKE
+3340 
-3355 SDKFLVL
+3355 
-3362 DDQQN
+3362 
-3367 THDFNIY
+3367 
-3374 ERISEAKPNWQESS
+3374 
-3388 INNRV
+3388 
-3393 EALKEMMP
+3393 
-3401 QIEKL
+3401 
-3406 KKALFDLKEAELN
+3406 
-3419 PNSSD
+3419 
-3424 EKIEILRRILNK
+3424 
-3436 AYDELHGKN
+3436 
-3445 GSFRNARGKI
+3445 
-3455 SQKWELY
+3455 
-3462 DILDDTSFEL
+3462 
-3472 FALEKKAIVEERG
+3472 
-3485 DKKIVIGSEKSEIF
+3485 
-3499 HKRLVKPYEA
+3499 
-3509 PTSANN
+3509 
-3515 INEALQISKAE
+3515 QIS
-3526 YGKID
+3526 
-3531 LVRMSELLSKDMSEV
+3531 
-3546 ENELLEQKR
+3546 N
-3555 IYKDHLGGNVE
+3555 
-3566 KDEFLSGNVR
+3566 
-3576 EKIARFYDENGSLNL
+3576 
-3591 SSDEKIRAFQM
+3591 
-3602 QSLEDLKAIVPDDIE
+3602 
-3617 LPFINI
+3617 
-3623 PLGATWL
+3623 
-3630 NKEILREFFAK
+3630 
-3641 ELEIGEVNFK
+3641 
-3651 RAGNRWYLL
+3651 
-3660 GKFNGSLEITT
+3660 
-3671 SEDYLRDTGIKAIN
+3671 
-3685 AVDYILKMM
+3685 
-3694 NNESLEVK
+3694 
-3702 TSKTK
+3702 
-3707 ADGSIKHYKDP
+3707 
-3718 IATQK
+3718 
-3723 LQDLK
+3723 
-3728 IKLEKQLKNFIMDN
+3728 
-3742 EEYAEQTKRVYNDV
+3742 AEQIK
-3756 FNSEVIRKY
+3756 K
-3765 DGSHIRL
+3765 GA
-3772 METNEDISLRSH
+3772 DI
-3784 QNNAV
+3784 
-3789 YRFLQKSNTLLAHD
+3789 
-3803 VGTGKTYTMIASAML
+3803 
-3818 SKQLG
+3818 
-3823 LAKKSLIVTPNN
+3823 
-3835 VSPQMAREAR
+3835 
-3845 ELFPNARIKLIQ
+3845 
-3857 GVSTKEK
+3857 
-3864 NRLMADVKN
+3864 
-3873 NEYDLIIVSYDTFK
+3873 
-3887 VMNANPKL
+3887 
-3895 YADYLNEEL
+3895 
-3904 IQLRCAIEALENSDE
+3904 IEAL
-3919 GDERIMKQLAKR
+3919 
-3931 LESEEAKL
+3931 
-3939 EHYLEQVANGSQ
+3939 
-3951 NVFFEDLGIDNLI
+3951 
-3964 FDEAHY
+3964 
-3970 LKKLPIFTKQGNVR
+3970 
-3984 GIQRGKSQRAL
+3984 SQRA
-3995 DAYIKIKHHQSLN
+3995 
-4008 KKVMFATGTPITNF
+4008 G
-4022 VSDIY
+4022 
-4027 VMQKFLGRKA
+4027 
-4037 LEDSNI
+4037 
-4043 SEFDDWSAMFAGSQ
+4043 DD
-4057 TQFELKASGNY
+4057 KAS
-4068 EATTRLRNFANLPE
+4068 
-4082 LKKMYYEFTDV
+4082 
-4093 VTKDDVKKQIME
+4093 
-4105 STGEQ
+4105 
-4110 IEPTPVYEEVI
+4110 
-4121 IKQSE
+4121 
-4126 AQKAFY
+4126 
-4132 EEIKERA
+4132 
-4139 VNLKGKKIEKGG
+4139 
-4151 DNHLKILSDANKA
+4151 A
-4164 SLDMRLIYPHLE
+4164 S
-4176 RDANGK
+4176 
-4182 VMQAAEKIVE
+4182 
-4192 NYHLWDA
+4192 
-4199 DKGTQLVFL
+4199 
-4208 DKSTPKKSI
+4208 
-4217 TSAKRAKLENKL
+4217 
-4229 SAIKEKLEKYEND
+4229 
-4242 DINLSEE
+4242 
-4249 ALEKL
+4249 
-4254 EKEKVEIEEILEMA
+4254 
-4268 GEGFSVY
+4268 
-4275 EDLRKLLIEKGIKPE
+4275 
-4290 EIAFVQDYDK
+4290 
-4300 AGTGALSQ
+4300 
-4308 AELSEKINNGKIRV
+4308 
-4322 LIGST
+4322 
-4327 AKMGAGANYQRKLSA
+4327 
-4342 LHHLDLDW
+4342 
-4350 TPANMEQREG
+4350 
-4360 RIIRQGNE
+4360 
-4368 LFKKYGD
+4368 
-4375 EFKAKIYYYV
+4375 
-4385 TEQTSDTVMLQTLN
+4385 
-4399 QKRKIIK
+4399 
-4406 QITDINE
+4406 
-4413 KARFL
+4413 
-4418 EDSSEDDFMAR
+4418 
-4429 LQAATSP
+4429 
-4436 YAEEE
+4436 
-4441 LRFLGIDK
+4441 
-4449 EISLLN
+4449 
-4455 SELENS
+4455 
-4461 AYVIKSAE
+4461 
-4469 REILKQ
+4469 
-4475 NEAVEGF
+4475 
-4482 EAIKSLLPSILK
+4482 
-4494 KAENNISFKTKEGK
+4494 
-4508 IIDFNAKPKKDEAS
+4508 KKD
-4522 PHEKL
+4522 
-4527 NMSVKKSIESLF
+4527 
-4539 NSSEKLMQIGEY
+4539 Y
-4551 RGSKLFALKAGNAK
+4551 SK
-4565 CVIKMGENLQNSL
+4565 
-4578 YFTEL
+4578 
-4583 DYMDIKGAFSAN
+4583 
-4595 LRFKNAFEKIS
+4595 
-4606 KNSYFTD
+4606 
-4613 LEQKIKDAKEA
+4613 
-4624 QKRALKKLENE
+4624 
-4635 KARDLSEINKT
+4635 
-4646 LNDAL
+4646 
-4651 VEKAELAIFLGRA
+4651 
-4664 EQEHKSLVS
+4664 
-4673 AVHNVPDIKENEEDK
+4673 
-4688 FTKLEEFIMAKY
+4688 
-4700 NKN
+4700 

>member
-8 EAFEKSGKEKN
+8 EAFEQSGKEKN

-39 ENKGD
+39 ETKGD

-91 GEDKRQNFN
+91 GEEKKQNFN

-121 LKAQE
+121 LKAKE

-199 KLEKGDLEF
+199 KLERGDLEF

-245 NEAEREFIEND
+245 SEAEREFIEND

-270 VKEFKE
+270 IKEFKE

-374 EFAGGVLGGLKGFN
+374 EFAGGVLGGMKGFN

-482 LPEQN
+482 LPQQN

-495 DEVFS
+495 NEVFS

-564 QQAMLDLVRSDKDG
+564 QQAMLDLVRSDTHG

-619 PREIKHILDEFE
+619 AREIKHILDEFE
-631 AGNKAAFKEVESQIS
+631 AGNKAAFKEVESQIAR
-646 KLYDENYRVVLS
+646 LYDENYRVVLS

-708 NFYIFNRDKTPN
+708 NFYIFNKDKTPN

-1048 GTSEK
+1048 GTASQ

-1072 GAFDPIFRLLPDKIL
+1072 GGFDPIFRLLPDKIL
-1087 FGLFSK
+1087 FGLFAK

-1141 MQNLED
+1141 MQNLD
-1147 FNREKEQFLEA
+1147 TFNAEKEA
-1158 KRIEQARIKEEEQAR
+1158 KLAKIREEQARIKEEERKRAEEIYQ
-1173 INTIKTAQENAYNAQ
+1173 AQ
-1188 EANLGKDIL
+1188 EANNLKDIL
-1197 EPSSLKED
+1197 EAEEKPLKDE
-1205 FGENFAGYKGKEAIE
+1205 FGVNFEGFKGKEAIE

-1243 LVWGEITD
+1243 LVWGD
-1251 LEKHKGYGL
+1251 KNYGL
-1260 AHILDK
+1260 EHILNK
-1266 RKSEFVEQGAS
+1266 HGGEFKNLAREL
-1277 QSEAAQKAAEF
+1277 SEAVE
-1288 AKNEI
+1288 
-1293 SNIMQNGKIINK
+1293 NGKIVKDDKGRLRLEYENK
-1305 ANEATRIE
+1305 IVGIK
-1313 TQDYRLIL
+1313 D
-1321 KQNWK
+1321 NWK
-1326 GEPTKNKWLVTA
+1326 GEKTAHWVVTA
-1338 YMKKEK
+1338 YVKKEK
-1344 GESISS
+1344 EASLYTSAS
-1350 TPFTKEDNLSLNSK
+1350 FTKGEALPLNSN

-1614 KEGLGEIDLVWGDK
+1614 NLTHDLDLPKMQNLQNYFSDVLVSAAKADFTRAEDFARLNEDIRAFLDSGDKNAMLKLSPNLVSDLLAKAMGAGFARFARLENPSASLYEFLNGLKAELIEKGMPDLFSGGKGIKLNERDEFDFAKELILKGQDSEEKFRLYQNLEELKAWKSKSNLNQPTKESLDKDLNKSYTLELENLEPISLNANALSKETEALTQSVENGHKQSTTIAKTDEESIAENGIKDNKQAFLQFIKIMQDTKNGDFYPSENLQNALEKSGKKARENALELFIKEYESKDAKLVELLKNIQEPRIASKALSLIKHFTQARMMQSAIKAVPSDILMKYVSIDASQRLEVLSSLYGDFSNIMKEVALKGKKIPDPAALSEKGGAYVFNRQYRKILNIYEKIQENEELLRLLAHKNDYKTTIEIIQESKAKGLSVKQTKEAIEENKKQTAKLFDEVIRQENKPSVKPLDEFGINFEGFKGKEAIEKLLEEQRGQVKGAFYKEGLGEIDLVWGDE
-1628 NYGLEHI
+1628 NFGLRHI
-1635 LNKHGGEFKNLAR
+1635 LNKHGDEFEDIAAELEEIIAKGEVVKDNDRATLKYIK
-1648 ELSEAVEN
+1648 EN
-1656 GKIVKDDKGRLRL
+1656 GDIFKIGLKQ
-1669 EYENKI
+1669 
-1675 VGIKDNWKGEK
+1675 NWKGEPTK
-1686 TAHWVVT
+1686 NKWIIT
-1693 AYVKKEKEA
+1693 AYKDEREMAKTIN
-1702 SLYTSASFTKGEA
+1702 SSDFTKGEA

-1722 SIAQKA
+1722 SIAENEA
-1728 KNDEVLEAEVIEEV
+1728 KKSLFE
-1742 GLNEPMKFLEFQQRK
+1742 
-1757 LLSYIKENT
+1757 SSENFYDY
-1766 PLKLLEHKKELKTR
+1766 HKELFRK
-1780 DILNFLE
+1780 I
-1787 QSALNGKQ
+1787 
-1795 KVFLMRNL
+1795 NL
-1803 ERDLGKIELKIKE
+1803 EGLDKQNAKDKLYANTFQTYMEKVGNFEENLLTIVHEVRPFLRLNQKDKIIGKFFRQRDKKDF
-1816 NESVKAKIKN
+1816 KN
-1826 TYEISQSEAK
+1826 SLK
-1836 ELEEHFNFK
+1836 ELVYLYVHK
-1845 GKKPLLRELRENEIK
+1845 DKLGIDDI
-1860 HALKSHGNKESEEAR
+1860 HTYTMDYAESMA
-1875 GNIAITLQDIEANYP
+1875 
-1890 KITQEYDEK
+1890 K
-1899 FFTQKGVIYVKQ
+1899 YVK
-1911 VNGHHIVI
+1911 G
-1919 EEALSGQ
+1919 
-1926 DKLIFKTMWKTKGNY
+1926 
-1941 NKEVLLKNAKTSP
+1941 LLP
-1954 YPQNADEAVRLETI
+1954 YD
-1968 SKQELEQSNPQQ
+1968 
-1980 SHLSTDESITQNSQ
+1980 
-1994 EAKIKEAVKNHNAIY
+1994 NH
-2009 KEILDNDYIFTDE
+2009 
-2022 RSKMFRKREREL
+2022 
-2034 IENLAK
+2034 
-2040 DEKVQAFTSQ
+2040 
-2050 WGYPFKKDGELHGV
+2050 P
-2064 GLDYKAKVYGKGKHK
+2064 
-2079 MMRVSGGGFGSKAF
+2079 
-2093 QKKKERL
+2093 
-2100 LELEKERLQEAFK
+2100 
-2113 ADFGIDGFIS
+2113 
-2123 KYVENGFF
+2123 
-2131 ETLWRETS
+2131 
-2139 AYKGTDYGWG
+2139 
-2149 VDPREYYPYYE
+2149 
-2160 NRIMPSDTI
+2160 
-2169 TQAKEKLQKEKSN
+2169 
-2182 WSVKRQ
+2182 
-2188 EAKGSEDIIFTDKKG
+2188 
-2203 KEHTLTKETQKA
+2203 
-2215 WLEAFGLKSLEEAY
+2215 
-2229 IPNFKAEV
+2229 
-2237 KEAINRVLG
+2237 
-2246 GEEIKLTKG
+2246 
-2255 SFEKLLKRDR
+2255 SFEKLVKEKELFDEVIRQENKPSVKPLD
-2265 EEFLPYIK
+2265 EFGINFEGFK
-2273 DTLEKADLI
+2273 
-2282 IKDKENALIFV
+2282 
-2293 KDIGKKSY
+2293 G
-2301 FTSVAKNANN
+2301 
-2311 EWVISTNSLKT
+2311 
-2322 LNTLKNRVDDNGE
+2322 
-2335 VLYLSKE
+2335 KE
-2342 APNILAEAFTKRA
+2342 AI
-2355 FSNELAKDIIPQKPQ
+2355 
-2370 QKALNLQE
+2370 
-2378 IEQSLKARKSQINDE
+2378 
-2393 ISANDKAFKEN
+2393 
-2404 LKEVSKVKPI
+2404 
-2414 LEALKK
+2414 
-2420 EWEALEPTIVTWTHT
+2420 
-2435 DYSKA
+2435 
-2440 KPKKYYKRKP
+2440 
-2450 NLSNLWHIEET
+2450 
-2461 LDVYKGYAR
+2461 
-2470 ESDRHANQVAREI
+2470 
-2483 ALLEKY
+2483 
-2489 VKLLKDKE
+2489 
-2497 AEVKAFKAKAEA
+2497 
-2509 DENALIL
+2509 
-2516 ESRIIPIYNQL
+2516 
-2527 REAFKKGHHTTKQ
+2527 
-2540 ILEANNIKQDSVQA
+2540 
-2554 KEVIDSIA
+2554 
-2562 QTRQY
+2562 
-2567 LEDTFNIKPL
+2567 
-2577 EEFGTNY
+2577 
-2584 AEFYRDG
+2584 
-2591 KGAVEKLLKEAEDF
+2591 EKLLEE
-2605 KQRGE
+2605 QRG
-2610 KGEFKGQV
+2610 QV
-2618 AGAFYKE
+2618 KGAFYKE

-2769 ILKANLKGEQNSA
+2769 ILKTNLKGEQNSA

-2897 RYNDTKRPREDNSV
+2897 RYNDTKRPREDNIIEP
-2911 QSKRSLHMGANKTN
+2911 KRSLHMGANKTN
-2925 GGANDRSILL
+2925 GGTNDRSILL

-2953 KAQKRSEKF
+2953 KAHKRSEKF

-3630 NKEILREFFAK
+3630 DKEILREFFAK

-3904 IQLRCAIEALENSDE
+3904 IQLRYAIEALENSDE

-4308 AELSEKINNGKIRV
+4308 ADLSEKINNGKIRV

-4583 DYMDIKGAFSAN
+4583 DYMDIKGAFRAN

>member
-8 EAFEKSGKEKN
+8 EAFEQSGKEKN

-77 EALKAEFNAGLSWL
+77 EALKAEFNAATSWL
-91 GEDKRQNFN
+91 GEEKKQNFN

-188 IKSRALKSVRE
+188 IKNRALKSVRE
-199 KLEKGDLEF
+199 KLERGDLEF

-216 RSKYDELDY
+216 RSKYDEPDY

-245 NEAEREFIEND
+245 SEAEREFIEND

-270 VKEFKE
+270 IKEFKE

-374 EFAGGVLGGLKGFN
+374 EFAGGVLGGMKGFN

-482 LPEQN
+482 LPQQN

-564 QQAMLDLVRSDKDG
+564 QQAMLDLVRSDTHG

-619 PREIKHILDEFE
+619 AREIKHILDEFE

-690 FNENGVTFT
+690 FNENGVSFT

-708 NFYIFNRDKTPN
+708 NFYIFNKDKTPN

-851 ESFLGRVRELVG
+851 ESFLSRVRELVG

-1048 GTSEK
+1048 GTASQ

-1072 GAFDPIFRLLPDKIL
+1072 GGFDPIFRLLPDKIL
-1087 FGLFSK
+1087 FGLFAK

-1158 KRIEQARIKEEEQAR
+1158 KRIEQTRIKEEEQAR

-1188 EANLGKDIL
+1188 EANLGNDIL

-1243 LVWGEITD
+1243 LVWGD
-1251 LEKHKGYGL
+1251 KNYGL
-1260 AHILDK
+1260 EHILNK
-1266 RKSEFVEQGAS
+1266 HGGEFKNLAREL
-1277 QSEAAQKAAEF
+1277 SEAVE
-1288 AKNEI
+1288 
-1293 SNIMQNGKIINK
+1293 NGKIVKDDKGRLRLEYENK
-1305 ANEATRIE
+1305 IVGIK
-1313 TQDYRLIL
+1313 D
-1321 KQNWK
+1321 NWK
-1326 GEPTKNKWLVTA
+1326 GEKTAHWVVTA
-1338 YMKKEK
+1338 YVKKEK
-1344 GESISS
+1344 EASLYTSAS
-1350 TPFTKEDNLSLNSK
+1350 FTKGEALPLNSN

-1464 EGENLAKYQNA
+1464 EGENLSKYQNA

-1614 KEGLGEIDLVWGDK
+1614 NLTHDLDLPKMQNLQNYFSDVLVSAAKADFTRAEDFARLNEDIRAFLDSGDK
-1628 NYGLEHI
+1628 NAMLKLSPNLVSDLLAKAMGAGFARFARLENPSASLYEFLNGLKKDLLEKGTPDLFSGGKGI
-1635 LNKHGGEFKNLAR
+1635 KLNERDEFDFAKELILKGQDSEEKFRLYQNLEELKAWKSKSSLNQPTKESLDKDLNKSYTLELENLEPVSLNANA
-1648 ELSEAVEN
+1648 LSKETEALTQSVEN
-1656 GKIVKDDKGRLRL
+1656 GHKQSTTIA
-1669 EYENKI
+1669 
-1675 VGIKDNWKGEK
+1675 K
-1686 TAHWVVT
+1686 TD
-1693 AYVKKEKEA
+1693 EQ
-1702 SLYTSASFTKGEA
+1702 
-1715 LPLNSNE
+1715 

-1757 LLSYIKENT
+1757 LLTYIKENT

-1803 ERDLGKIELKIKE
+1803 ERDFTKLKE
-1816 NESVKAKIKN
+1816 DF
-1826 TYEISQSEAK
+1826 K
-1836 ELEEHFNFK
+1836 ELESQSFK
-1845 GKKPLLRELRENEIK
+1845 RDLLDKTKPLRKAEKEELTSEVLEQVQKENLKLYLNDTSGNLTKFLNAKKPFKITMRGANIK
-1860 HALKSHGNKESEEAR
+1860 HILNRHGENS
-1875 GNIAITLQDIEANYP
+1875 TLAKNGQPFVNLEDI
-1890 KITQEYDEK
+1890 KKYDEIINNADRQILK
-1899 FFTQKGVIYVKQ
+1899 ENDKGEKTLLSGKQ
-1911 VNGHHIVI
+1911 INGHYIVI
-1919 EEALSGQ
+1919 SSVRLKNGEL
-1926 DKLIFKTMWKTKGNY
+1926 KLKTM
-1941 NKEVLLKNAKTSP
+1941 
-1954 YPQNADEAVRLETI
+1954 
-1968 SKQELEQSNPQQ
+1968 
-1980 SHLSTDESITQNSQ
+1980 
-1994 EAKIKEAVKNHNAIY
+1994 Y
-2009 KEILDNDYIFTDE
+2009 KEN
-2022 RSKMFRKREREL
+2022 
-2034 IENLAK
+2034 
-2040 DEKVQAFTSQ
+2040 
-2050 WGYPFKKDGELHGV
+2050 
-2064 GLDYKAKVYGKGKHK
+2064 GK
-2079 MMRVSGGGFGSKAF
+2079 
-2093 QKKKERL
+2093 
-2100 LELEKERLQEAFK
+2100 LE
-2113 ADFGIDGFIS
+2113 
-2123 KYVENGFF
+2123 
-2131 ETLWRETS
+2131 
-2139 AYKGTDYGWG
+2139 
-2149 VDPREYYPYYE
+2149 
-2160 NRIMPSDTI
+2160 
-2169 TQAKEKLQKEKSN
+2169 
-2182 WSVKRQ
+2182 
-2188 EAKGSEDIIFTDKKG
+2188 
-2203 KEHTLTKETQKA
+2203 
-2215 WLEAFGLKSLEEAY
+2215 
-2229 IPNFKAEV
+2229 
-2237 KEAINRVLG
+2237 
-2246 GEEIKLTKG
+2246 
-2255 SFEKLLKRDR
+2255 
-2265 EEFLPYIK
+2265 
-2273 DTLEKADLI
+2273 
-2282 IKDKENALIFV
+2282 
-2293 KDIGKKSY
+2293 
-2301 FTSVAKNANN
+2301 
-2311 EWVISTNSLKT
+2311 
-2322 LNTLKNRVDDNGE
+2322 
-2335 VLYLSKE
+2335 
-2342 APNILAEAFTKRA
+2342 
-2355 FSNELAKDIIPQKPQ
+2355 
-2370 QKALNLQE
+2370 
-2378 IEQSLKARKSQINDE
+2378 
-2393 ISANDKAFKEN
+2393 NDKAFKSVKLPSETPSVLRGQSLTTDLDGYPSHADESIAQNEAKKSLFESSEN
-2404 LKEVSKVKPI
+2404 FYDYHKKLLREISIEGLDKQNAKDKLYFNTFQTYMEKVGNFEKNLLIIVQEVRPFLRLNQKDKIIGKFFRQRDKKDFKNSLKELVYLYVHKDKLGI
-2414 LEALKK
+2414 DD
-2420 EWEALEPTIVTWTHT
+2420 IHT
-2435 DYSKA
+2435 YTMDY
-2440 KPKKYYKRKP
+2440 
-2450 NLSNLWHIEET
+2450 
-2461 LDVYKGYAR
+2461 V
-2470 ESDRHANQVAREI
+2470 ESMA
-2483 ALLEKY
+2483 KY
-2489 VKLLKDKE
+2489 VKGLLPYDNHPSFEKLVKEKKLFDEVIRQENKPSVKPLDEFGVNFEGFKGKE
-2497 AEVKAFKAKAEA
+2497 AV
-2509 DENALIL
+2509 D
-2516 ESRIIPIYNQL
+2516 
-2527 REAFKKGHHTTKQ
+2527 
-2540 ILEANNIKQDSVQA
+2540 
-2554 KEVIDSIA
+2554 
-2562 QTRQY
+2562 
-2567 LEDTFNIKPL
+2567 
-2577 EEFGTNY
+2577 
-2584 AEFYRDG
+2584 
-2591 KGAVEKLLKEAEDF
+2591 KLLS
-2605 KQRGE
+2605 E
-2610 KGEFKGQV
+2610 KRGQV
-2618 AGAFYKE
+2618 KGAFYKE

-2769 ILKANLKGEQNSA
+2769 ILKANLKGEQNDA

-2897 RYNDTKRPREDNSV
+2897 RYNDTKRPREDNIIEP
-2911 QSKRSLHMGANKTN
+2911 KRSLHKGANKTN

-2953 KAQKRSEKF
+2953 RAHKRSEKF

-3029 KLLKELTDLTGE
+3029 KLLKELTDLTSE

-3118 KALYEKGGAIIN
+3118 KALYQKGGAIIN

-3707 ADGSIKHYKDP
+3707 GDGSIKHYKDP

-3728 IKLEKQLKNFIMDN
+3728 IRLEKQLKNFIMDN

-3845 ELFPNARIKLIQ
+3845 GLFPNARIKLIQ

-3904 IQLRCAIEALENSDE
+3904 IQLRYAIEALENSDE

-4308 AELSEKINNGKIRV
+4308 ADLSEKINNGKIRV

-4673 AVHNVPDIKENEEDK
+4673 VVHNVPDIKENEEDK

>member
-8 EAFEKSGKEKN
+8 EAFEQSGKEKN

-39 ENKGD
+39 ETKGD

-77 EALKAEFNAGLSWL
+77 EALKAEFNAATSWL
-91 GEDKRQNFN
+91 GEEKKQNFN
-100 FYDFKKAKEKANSKQ
+100 FYDFKKAKEKANSKL
-115 GLIQAD
+115 GLIEAD
-121 LKAQE
+121 LKE
-126 KELKRKEALF
+126 KERQMQKKEALF

-199 KLEKGDLEF
+199 KLERGDLEF

-245 NEAEREFIEND
+245 SEAEREFIEND

-270 VKEFKE
+270 IKEFKE

-482 LPEQN
+482 LPQQN

-564 QQAMLDLVRSDKDG
+564 QQAMLDLVRSDTHG

-619 PREIKHILDEFE
+619 AREIKHILDEFE
-631 AGNKAAFKEVESQIS
+631 AGNKAAFKEVESQIAR
-646 KLYDENYRVVLS
+646 LYDENYRVVLS

-708 NFYIFNRDKTPN
+708 NFYIFNKDKTPN

-978 INTILKEFNAD
+978 INTILKEFNTD

-1087 FGLFSK
+1087 FGLFAK

-1147 FNREKEQFLEA
+1147 FNREKEA
-1158 KRIEQARIKEEEQAR
+1158 KLAKIREEEELKRAEELKRQEA
-1173 INTIKTAQENAYNAQ
+1173 IYKAQEAIYKAQ
-1188 EANLGKDIL
+1188 EANNLKDIL
-1197 EPSSLKED
+1197 EAEQSPLKED
-1205 FGENFAGYKGKEAIE
+1205 FGVNFEGFKGKEAVL

-1230 KGAFYKEGLGEID
+1230 K
-1243 LVWGEITD
+1243 
-1251 LEKHKGYGL
+1251 
-1260 AHILDK
+1260 
-1266 RKSEFVEQGAS
+1266 
-1277 QSEAAQKAAEF
+1277 
-1288 AKNEI
+1288 
-1293 SNIMQNGKIINK
+1293 
-1305 ANEATRIE
+1305 
-1313 TQDYRLIL
+1313 
-1321 KQNWK
+1321 
-1326 GEPTKNKWLVTA
+1326 
-1338 YMKKEK
+1338 
-1344 GESISS
+1344 
-1350 TPFTKEDNLSLNSK
+1350 
-1364 ESIAQKALNLH
+1364 
-1375 EKLYLKDNDTPLNVE
+1375 
-1390 YKIVNKDDIKPSFTL
+1390 
-1405 SKTQFRS
+1405 
-1412 QKQEDLIKKIK
+1412 
-1423 ENFNPDLLVNI
+1423 
-1434 RGDLKKGNPIITKE
+1434 
-1448 GEVISGN
+1448 
-1455 HRAAALKEL
+1455 
-1464 EGENLAKYQNA
+1464 
-1475 VKEAF
+1475 
-1480 GVELKENEML
+1480 
-1490 VRVAD
+1490 
-1495 TSEAEIR
+1495 
-1502 RFSAASNEGLE
+1502 
-1513 NNLGEQGVS
+1513 
-1522 LFAKYQDKIKA
+1522 
-1533 LKEAKKPFVA
+1533 
-1543 DDVYNLKY
+1543 
-1551 LVNKALGE
+1551 
-1559 SSITKENDTSK
+1559 
-1570 ALFASLAR
+1570 
-1578 GRNNTILKALNELEK
+1578 
-1593 ENLEQVSKVANM
+1593 
-1605 FFDNAGAFY
+1605 GAFY

-1728 KNDEVLEAEVIEEV
+1728 LNLHEKLYLKDNDTPLNVEYKIVNKDDIKPSFTLSKTQFRSQKQEDLIKKIKENFNPDLLVNIRGDLKKGNPIITKEGEVISGNHRAEALKELKGENLSKYQNAVKEAFGVELKENEMLVRVADTSEAEIRRFSAASNEGLENNLGEQGVSLFAKYQDKIKALKEAKKPFVADDVYNLKYLVNKALGETSITKENDTSKALFASLARGRNNTILKALNELEKENLEQVSKVANMFFDNAGAFYNLTHDLDLPKMQNLQNYFSDVLVSAAKADFTRAEDFARLNEDIRAFLDSGDKNAMLKLSPNLVSDLLAKAMGAGFARFARLENPSASLYEFLNGLKAELIEKGMPDLFSGGKGIKLNERDEFDFAKELILKGQDSEEKFRLYQNLEELKAWKSKSSLNQPTKESLDKDLNKSYTLELENLEPVSLNANALSKETEALTQSVESGHKQSTTIAKTDEQSIAQNAKNDEVLEAEVIEEV

-1757 LLSYIKENT
+1757 LLTYIKENT
-1766 PLKLLEHKKELKTR
+1766 PLRLLEHKKELKTR

-1836 ELEEHFNFK
+1836 ELGEHFNFK

-1890 KITQEYDEK
+1890 KITQEFDEK

-1980 SHLSTDESITQNSQ
+1980 SHLSTDESITQNS
-1994 EAKIKEAVKNHNAIY
+1994 
-2009 KEILDNDYIFTDE
+2009 
-2022 RSKMFRKREREL
+2022 
-2034 IENLAK
+2034 
-2040 DEKVQAFTSQ
+2040 EKL
-2050 WGYPFKKDGELHGV
+2050 P
-2064 GLDYKAKVYGKGKHK
+2064 
-2079 MMRVSGGGFGSKAF
+2079 
-2093 QKKKERL
+2093 
-2100 LELEKERLQEAFK
+2100 
-2113 ADFGIDGFIS
+2113 
-2123 KYVENGFF
+2123 F
-2131 ETLWRETS
+2131 ETQTLDE
-2139 AYKGTDYGWG
+2139 D
-2149 VDPREYYPYYE
+2149 
-2160 NRIMPSDTI
+2160 
-2169 TQAKEKLQKEKSN
+2169 KLSGDEVRHLANKIGEKS
-2182 WSVKRQ
+2182 
-2188 EAKGSEDIIFTDKKG
+2188 TM
-2203 KEHTLTKETQKA
+2203 
-2215 WLEAFGLKSLEEAY
+2215 AY
-2229 IPNFKAEV
+2229 FKDY
-2237 KEAINRVLG
+2237 
-2246 GEEIKLTKG
+2246 
-2255 SFEKLLKRDR
+2255 LLKM
-2265 EEFLPYIK
+2265 
-2273 DTLEKADLI
+2273 
-2282 IKDKENALIFV
+2282 DKNFHA
-2293 KDIGKKSY
+2293 
-2301 FTSVAKNANN
+2301 
-2311 EWVISTNSLKT
+2311 
-2322 LNTLKNRVDDNGE
+2322 R
-2335 VLYLSKE
+2335 
-2342 APNILAEAFTKRA
+2342 
-2355 FSNELAKDIIPQKPQ
+2355 AKDIIREYHK
-2370 QKALNLQE
+2370 
-2378 IEQSLKARKSQINDE
+2378 IEPFRKELENQWENVKEAYKNGEMSLKEFKFLSRYKDEKSFLNQVAGVLWLQNDE
-2393 ISANDKAFKEN
+2393 LVKNRGYTINKYGLTEQGKGDNYYQNLALEYGKAQT
-2404 LKEVSKVKPI
+2404 
-2414 LEALKK
+2414 ALKK
-2420 EWEALEPTIVTWTHT
+2420 WFYYIQKANKQAQRFFNKKELDEFGINFEGFKGKEAV
-2435 DYSKA
+2435 D
-2440 KPKKYYKRKP
+2440 
-2450 NLSNLWHIEET
+2450 
-2461 LDVYKGYAR
+2461 
-2470 ESDRHANQVAREI
+2470 
-2483 ALLEKY
+2483 
-2489 VKLLKDKE
+2489 KLL
-2497 AEVKAFKAKAEA
+2497 
-2509 DENALIL
+2509 
-2516 ESRIIPIYNQL
+2516 S
-2527 REAFKKGHHTTKQ
+2527 
-2540 ILEANNIKQDSVQA
+2540 
-2554 KEVIDSIA
+2554 
-2562 QTRQY
+2562 
-2567 LEDTFNIKPL
+2567 
-2577 EEFGTNY
+2577 
-2584 AEFYRDG
+2584 
-2591 KGAVEKLLKEAEDF
+2591 EK
-2605 KQRGE
+2605 R
-2610 KGEFKGQV
+2610 GQV
-2618 AGAFYKE
+2618 RGAFYKE

-2769 ILKANLKGEQNSA
+2769 ILKANLKGEQNDA

-2897 RYNDTKRPREDNSV
+2897 RYNDTKRPREDNIIEP
-2911 QSKRSLHMGANKTN
+2911 KRSLHMGANKTN

-2953 KAQKRSEKF
+2953 RAHKRSEKF

-3015 ALLKLRGEEKEKWA
+3015 ALLKLRGEEKERWA

-3118 KALYEKGGAIIN
+3118 KALYQKGGAIIN

-3630 NKEILREFFAK
+3630 DKEILREFFAK

>member
-1 MQFNFNF
+1 EFGVNF
-8 EAFEKSGKEKN
+8 E
-19 EAINYL
+19 
-25 KSLNSSIDFDKLEQ
+25 
-39 ENKGD
+39 
-44 ENAIYEALK
+44 
-53 GGNFSFSKPS
+53 
-63 IEQTRQKLL
+63 
-72 KNKEN
+72 
-77 EALKAEFNAGLSWL
+77 
-91 GEDKRQNFN
+91 
-100 FYDFKKAKEKANSKQ
+100 
-115 GLIQAD
+115 
-121 LKAQE
+121 
-126 KELKRKEALF
+126 
-136 ETRLKE
+136 
-142 RGIIAKSFD
+142 
-151 DMLDQSGAYLGA
+151 
-163 DLLEKGLNKL
+163 
-173 GFKDENYIFESEKED
+173 GF
-188 IKSRALKSVRE
+188 
-199 KLEKGDLEF
+199 
-208 NEREKHAL
+208 
-216 RSKYDELDY
+216 
-225 KKALEKEKERLRLS
+225 
-239 QKSGNF
+239 
-245 NEAEREFIEND
+245 
-256 LGFFNTLFNDDKEN
+256 
-270 VKEFKE
+270 
-276 KVKSEGVIS
+276 
-285 SEIIKAANTLK
+285 
-296 AFDEGNLFKNMLFA
+296 
-310 DEKEKKE
+310 
-317 FQQNFLNDA
+317 
-326 YKIAEL
+326 
-332 SGFDD
+332 
-337 VGLDKKGELYFIKD
+337 
-351 EQKYLVNTG
+351 
-360 FFDNFAQLLNDTKF
+360 
-374 EFAGGVLGGLKGFN
+374 
-388 SGKSAKGKVAK
+388 
-399 SILGAAAG
+399 
-407 SFGGAFLDAK
+407 
-417 IADMY
+417 
-422 LNRESDFKKNLDF
+422 
-435 AIQAGLLSMAGDG
+435 
-448 VILSVKPLAKGLY
+448 
-461 KGVKKGGEILGEY
+461 
-474 SILGTLKT
+474 
-482 LPEQN
+482 
-487 IQAAEKII
+487 
-495 DEVFS
+495 
-500 PKMKEELKAAQEEFG
+500 
-515 GSVRGEDLKNAFF
+515 
-528 ANLQKKFTQK
+528 
-538 YGENDSKTKSV
+538 
-549 AKIAEI
+549 
-555 FNTNSLKTR
+555 
-564 QQAMLDLVRSDKDG
+564 
-578 STLAYLLEIAKD
+578 
-590 DVKIQSNLKNMLNLA
+590 
-605 SSNVEKNLKNLNIN
+605 
-619 PREIKHILDEFE
+619 
-631 AGNKAAFKEVESQIS
+631 
-646 KLYDENYRVVLS
+646 
-658 KGEYENI
+658 
-665 KEEFRQNGVNLEEM
+665 
-679 TPFLRDLEANV
+679 
-690 FNENGVTFT
+690 
-699 QLNNFRKNL
+699 
-708 NFYIFNRDKTPN
+708 
-720 FINTLKKIGENIL
+720 
-733 KNEIDK
+733 
-739 GIDNIFSQNKAAYES
+739 
-754 IKELYSTSLKDYATL
+754 
-769 KSLNESIKNLKLQDS
+769 
-784 AKSADEVLNSL
+784 
-795 IKYAKGQ
+795 
-802 GEKGV
+802 
-807 NNLQKIKDYLGEEN
+807 
-821 NAFLEMQ
+821 
-828 ILNKLF
+828 
-834 KESVVE
+834 
-840 NDRAS
+840 
-845 LRVFDS
+845 
-851 ESFLGRVRELVG
+851 
-863 ENELYERKI
+863 
-872 GKEFLEELSP
+872 
-882 SAMPKQI
+882 
-889 SIDEFLNTLE
+889 
-899 NFKNKEN
+899 
-906 FLKHIEKDPK
+906 
-916 RKDYLNLIEPTLKE
+916 
-930 PDIAFKKLENGVEKE
+930 
-945 KFIKKFSDGKDFF
+945 
-958 YLLATKDNKETILT
+958 
-972 AFKTDK
+972 
-978 INTILKEFNAD
+978 
-989 IIPTFIRQGSKG
+989 
-1001 KAAGTTNEG
+1001 
-1010 IITQPLFK
+1010 
-1018 SKEAREFLELVEGFH
+1018 
-1033 KLYKNDASIAKNLVQ
+1033 
-1048 GTSEK
+1048 
-1053 LSTSIAT
+1053 
-1060 SAEGAIK
+1060 
-1067 QKVVK
+1067 
-1072 GAFDPIFRLLPDKIL
+1072 
-1087 FGLFSK
+1087 
-1093 QIQGGALRYHLKKAL
+1093 
-1108 SRSLNYD
+1108 
-1115 DFKIKLE
+1115 
-1122 KELKRT
+1122 
-1128 NFNSNTS
+1128 
-1135 RLIDEF
+1135 
-1141 MQNLED
+1141 
-1147 FNREKEQFLEA
+1147 
-1158 KRIEQARIKEEEQAR
+1158 
-1173 INTIKTAQENAYNAQ
+1173 
-1188 EANLGKDIL
+1188 
-1197 EPSSLKED
+1197 
-1205 FGENFAGYKGKEAIE
+1205 KGKEAVD
-1220 KLLEEQRGQV
+1220 KLLSEKRGQV
-1230 KGAFYKEGLGEID
+1230 K
-1243 LVWGEITD
+1243 
-1251 LEKHKGYGL
+1251 
-1260 AHILDK
+1260 
-1266 RKSEFVEQGAS
+1266 
-1277 QSEAAQKAAEF
+1277 
-1288 AKNEI
+1288 
-1293 SNIMQNGKIINK
+1293 
-1305 ANEATRIE
+1305 
-1313 TQDYRLIL
+1313 
-1321 KQNWK
+1321 
-1326 GEPTKNKWLVTA
+1326 
-1338 YMKKEK
+1338 
-1344 GESISS
+1344 
-1350 TPFTKEDNLSLNSK
+1350 
-1364 ESIAQKALNLH
+1364 
-1375 EKLYLKDNDTPLNVE
+1375 
-1390 YKIVNKDDIKPSFTL
+1390 
-1405 SKTQFRS
+1405 
-1412 QKQEDLIKKIK
+1412 
-1423 ENFNPDLLVNI
+1423 
-1434 RGDLKKGNPIITKE
+1434 
-1448 GEVISGN
+1448 
-1455 HRAAALKEL
+1455 
-1464 EGENLAKYQNA
+1464 
-1475 VKEAF
+1475 
-1480 GVELKENEML
+1480 
-1490 VRVAD
+1490 
-1495 TSEAEIR
+1495 
-1502 RFSAASNEGLE
+1502 
-1513 NNLGEQGVS
+1513 
-1522 LFAKYQDKIKA
+1522 
-1533 LKEAKKPFVA
+1533 
-1543 DDVYNLKY
+1543 
-1551 LVNKALGE
+1551 
-1559 SSITKENDTSK
+1559 
-1570 ALFASLAR
+1570 
-1578 GRNNTILKALNELEK
+1578 
-1593 ENLEQVSKVANM
+1593 
-1605 FFDNAGAFY
+1605 
-1614 KEGLGEIDLVWGDK
+1614 
-1628 NYGLEHI
+1628 
-1635 LNKHGGEFKNLAR
+1635 
-1648 ELSEAVEN
+1648 
-1656 GKIVKDDKGRLRL
+1656 
-1669 EYENKI
+1669 
-1675 VGIKDNWKGEK
+1675 
-1686 TAHWVVT
+1686 
-1693 AYVKKEKEA
+1693 
-1702 SLYTSASFTKGEA
+1702 
-1715 LPLNSNE
+1715 
-1722 SIAQKA
+1722 
-1728 KNDEVLEAEVIEEV
+1728 
-1742 GLNEPMKFLEFQQRK
+1742 
-1757 LLSYIKENT
+1757 
-1766 PLKLLEHKKELKTR
+1766 
-1780 DILNFLE
+1780 
-1787 QSALNGKQ
+1787 
-1795 KVFLMRNL
+1795 
-1803 ERDLGKIELKIKE
+1803 
-1816 NESVKAKIKN
+1816 
-1826 TYEISQSEAK
+1826 
-1836 ELEEHFNFK
+1836 
-1845 GKKPLLRELRENEIK
+1845 
-1860 HALKSHGNKESEEAR
+1860 
-1875 GNIAITLQDIEANYP
+1875 
-1890 KITQEYDEK
+1890 
-1899 FFTQKGVIYVKQ
+1899 
-1911 VNGHHIVI
+1911 
-1919 EEALSGQ
+1919 
-1926 DKLIFKTMWKTKGNY
+1926 
-1941 NKEVLLKNAKTSP
+1941 
-1954 YPQNADEAVRLETI
+1954 
-1968 SKQELEQSNPQQ
+1968 
-1980 SHLSTDESITQNSQ
+1980 
-1994 EAKIKEAVKNHNAIY
+1994 
-2009 KEILDNDYIFTDE
+2009 
-2022 RSKMFRKREREL
+2022 
-2034 IENLAK
+2034 
-2040 DEKVQAFTSQ
+2040 
-2050 WGYPFKKDGELHGV
+2050 
-2064 GLDYKAKVYGKGKHK
+2064 
-2079 MMRVSGGGFGSKAF
+2079 
-2093 QKKKERL
+2093 
-2100 LELEKERLQEAFK
+2100 
-2113 ADFGIDGFIS
+2113 
-2123 KYVENGFF
+2123 
-2131 ETLWRETS
+2131 
-2139 AYKGTDYGWG
+2139 
-2149 VDPREYYPYYE
+2149 
-2160 NRIMPSDTI
+2160 
-2169 TQAKEKLQKEKSN
+2169 
-2182 WSVKRQ
+2182 
-2188 EAKGSEDIIFTDKKG
+2188 
-2203 KEHTLTKETQKA
+2203 
-2215 WLEAFGLKSLEEAY
+2215 
-2229 IPNFKAEV
+2229 
-2237 KEAINRVLG
+2237 
-2246 GEEIKLTKG
+2246 
-2255 SFEKLLKRDR
+2255 
-2265 EEFLPYIK
+2265 
-2273 DTLEKADLI
+2273 
-2282 IKDKENALIFV
+2282 
-2293 KDIGKKSY
+2293 
-2301 FTSVAKNANN
+2301 
-2311 EWVISTNSLKT
+2311 
-2322 LNTLKNRVDDNGE
+2322 
-2335 VLYLSKE
+2335 
-2342 APNILAEAFTKRA
+2342 
-2355 FSNELAKDIIPQKPQ
+2355 
-2370 QKALNLQE
+2370 
-2378 IEQSLKARKSQINDE
+2378 
-2393 ISANDKAFKEN
+2393 
-2404 LKEVSKVKPI
+2404 
-2414 LEALKK
+2414 
-2420 EWEALEPTIVTWTHT
+2420 
-2435 DYSKA
+2435 
-2440 KPKKYYKRKP
+2440 
-2450 NLSNLWHIEET
+2450 
-2461 LDVYKGYAR
+2461 
-2470 ESDRHANQVAREI
+2470 
-2483 ALLEKY
+2483 
-2489 VKLLKDKE
+2489 
-2497 AEVKAFKAKAEA
+2497 
-2509 DENALIL
+2509 
-2516 ESRIIPIYNQL
+2516 
-2527 REAFKKGHHTTKQ
+2527 
-2540 ILEANNIKQDSVQA
+2540 
-2554 KEVIDSIA
+2554 
-2562 QTRQY
+2562 
-2567 LEDTFNIKPL
+2567 
-2577 EEFGTNY
+2577 
-2584 AEFYRDG
+2584 
-2591 KGAVEKLLKEAEDF
+2591 
-2605 KQRGE
+2605 
-2610 KGEFKGQV
+2610 
-2618 AGAFYKE
+2618 GAFYKE

-2769 ILKANLKGEQNSA
+2769 ILKANLKGEQNDA

-2897 RYNDTKRPREDNSV
+2897 RYNDTKRPREDNIIEP
-2911 QSKRSLHMGANKTN
+2911 KRSLHMGANKTN

-2953 KAQKRSEKF
+2953 RAHKRSEKF

-3118 KALYEKGGAIIN
+3118 KALYQKGGAIIN

-3355 SDKFLVL
+3355 NDKFLVL

-3485 DKKIVIGSEKSEIF
+3485 DKKIVVGSEKSEIF

-3630 NKEILREFFAK
+3630 DKEILREFFAK

-4139 VNLKGKKIEKGG
+4139 VNLKGKKIEKDG

-4308 AELSEKINNGKIRV
+4308 ADLSEKINNGKIRV

-4673 AVHNVPDIKENEEDK
+4673 AVHNVPDIKENEGDK

>member
-8 EAFEKSGKEKN
+8 EAFEQSGKEKN

-91 GEDKRQNFN
+91 GEEKKQNFN

-115 GLIQAD
+115 GLIEAD
-121 LKAQE
+121 LKAKE

-188 IKSRALKSVRE
+188 IKKRALKSVRE
-199 KLEKGDLEF
+199 KLERGDLEF

-225 KKALEKEKERLRLS
+225 KKALQKEKERLRLS

-245 NEAEREFIEND
+245 SEAEREFIEND

-270 VKEFKE
+270 IKEFKE

-374 EFAGGVLGGLKGFN
+374 EFAGGVLGGMKGFN

-482 LPEQN
+482 LPQQN

-495 DEVFS
+495 NEVFS

-564 QQAMLDLVRSDKDG
+564 QQAMLDLVRSDTHG

-619 PREIKHILDEFE
+619 AREIKHILDEFE

-708 NFYIFNRDKTPN
+708 NFYIFNKDKTPN

-863 ENELYERKI
+863 ENELYAKNEPLKDFGENFAGYK
-872 GKEFLEELSP
+872 GKEAIEKLLEEQRGQVANAFYKEGLGE
-882 SAMPKQI
+882 
-889 SIDEFLNTLE
+889 IDLVWGDE
-899 NFKNKEN
+899 NFGLRHILNKHGGEFKNLAEQLDEIITKGEV
-906 FLKHIEKDPK
+906 IK
-916 RKDYLNLIEPTLKE
+916 RKGRKNAYNIEHNGFKVGINQGFNQKGENKWIVT
-930 PDIAFKKLENGVEKE
+930 AF
-945 KFIKKFSDGKDFF
+945 
-958 YLLATKDNKETILT
+958 DNKVGASEKTAKTAHANDFTKETHLSL
-972 AFKTDK
+972 
-978 INTILKEFNAD
+978 N
-989 IIPTFIRQGSKG
+989 S
-1001 KAAGTTNEG
+1001 NES
-1010 IITQPLFK
+1010 ITQPLFK

-1048 GTSEK
+1048 GTASQ

-1072 GAFDPIFRLLPDKIL
+1072 GGFDPIFRLLPDKIL
-1087 FGLFSK
+1087 FGLFAK

-1147 FNREKEQFLEA
+1147 FNREKEQFLQA
-1158 KRIEQARIKEEEQAR
+1158 KREEQARIKEEERKRAEEIYKR
-1173 INTIKTAQENAYNAQ
+1173 QEEIYQAQ
-1188 EANLGKDIL
+1188 EANNLKDIL
-1197 EPSSLKED
+1197 EAEEKPLKDE
-1205 FGENFAGYKGKEAIE
+1205 FGVNFEGFKGKEAIE
-1220 KLLEEQRGQV
+1220 KLLEEKRGQV
-1230 KGAFYKEGLGEID
+1230 RGAFYKEGLGDID

-1251 LEKHKGYGL
+1251 FEKHKGYGL

-1277 QSEAAQKAAEF
+1277 ESEAAQKAAEF

-1293 SNIMQNGKIINK
+1293 NNIMENGKIINK

-1350 TPFTKEDNLSLNSK
+1350 SPFTKEDNLSLNSK

-1390 YKIVNKDDIKPSFTL
+1390 YKIVNKDDIKPTFTL

-1614 KEGLGEIDLVWGDK
+1614 NLTHDLDLPKMQNLQNYFSDVLVSAAKADFTRAEDFTRLNEDIRAFLDSGDK
-1628 NYGLEHI
+1628 NAMLK
-1635 LNKHGGEFKNLAR
+1635 LSPNLVSDLLAKAMGAGFAR
-1648 ELSEAVEN
+1648 FA
-1656 GKIVKDDKGRLRL
+1656 RL
-1669 EYENKI
+1669 ENPS
-1675 VGIKDNWKGEK
+1675 
-1686 TAHWVVT
+1686 
-1693 AYVKKEKEA
+1693 A
-1702 SLYTSASFTKGEA
+1702 SLYEFLNGLKAELIEKGMPDLFSGGKGIKLNERDEFDFAKELILKGQDSEEKFRLYQNLEELKAWKSKSSLNQPTKESLDKDLNKSYTLELENLEPVSLNANALSKETEA
-1715 LPLNSNE
+1715 LTQSVE
-1722 SIAQKA
+1722 SGHKQSTTIAKTDEQSIAQKA
-1728 KNDEVLEAEVIEEV
+1728 KKAEFESFKDKIKELYTKYE
-1742 GLNEPMKFLEFQQRK
+1742 GLNHYDKSESQLRSK
-1757 LLSYIKENT
+1757 LLNEEIEPEIKKEFKSIIDKFKGADNKDKILRVIKENKEELSDYLAFHIALRKDIYIDGYGEGRYDFYDKSIRDFFKLRENKPGSEIYDDSNYRALAALENLSNKNT
-1766 PLKLLEHKKELKTR
+1766 SLYFSFRDLNGKIGEFKTYPRIQDLLFYDLILGDDLKNAVILSTKDKHLKEKLIEKLKAYIDKKIYADFLEYKIKDLESRDPKNSHFENYKDEKWDEEALKSFKKEL
-1780 DILNFLE
+1780 E
-1787 QSALNGKQ
+1787 
-1795 KVFLMRNL
+1795 
-1803 ERDLGKIELKIKE
+1803 DLRA
-1816 NESVKAKIKN
+1816 NE
-1826 TYEISQSEAK
+1826 
-1836 ELEEHFNFK
+1836 
-1845 GKKPLLRELRENEIK
+1845 
-1860 HALKSHGNKESEEAR
+1860 
-1875 GNIAITLQDIEANYP
+1875 
-1890 KITQEYDEK
+1890 
-1899 FFTQKGVIYVKQ
+1899 
-1911 VNGHHIVI
+1911 
-1919 EEALSGQ
+1919 
-1926 DKLIFKTMWKTKGNY
+1926 
-1941 NKEVLLKNAKTSP
+1941 
-1954 YPQNADEAVRLETI
+1954 
-1968 SKQELEQSNPQQ
+1968 
-1980 SHLSTDESITQNSQ
+1980 
-1994 EAKIKEAVKNHNAIY
+1994 
-2009 KEILDNDYIFTDE
+2009 
-2022 RSKMFRKREREL
+2022 
-2034 IENLAK
+2034 
-2040 DEKVQAFTSQ
+2040 
-2050 WGYPFKKDGELHGV
+2050 
-2064 GLDYKAKVYGKGKHK
+2064 
-2079 MMRVSGGGFGSKAF
+2079 
-2093 QKKKERL
+2093 
-2100 LELEKERLQEAFK
+2100 
-2113 ADFGIDGFIS
+2113 
-2123 KYVENGFF
+2123 
-2131 ETLWRETS
+2131 
-2139 AYKGTDYGWG
+2139 KGT
-2149 VDPREYYPYYE
+2149 
-2160 NRIMPSDTI
+2160 
-2169 TQAKEKLQKEKSN
+2169 KL
-2182 WSVKRQ
+2182 

-2215 WLEAFGLKSLEEAY
+2215 WLEAFNLKSLDEAY

-2273 DTLEKADLI
+2273 DTLEKANAV
-2282 IKDKENALIFV
+2282 IKQVDGALIFA
-2293 KDIGKKSY
+2293 KDYRNERLGKFFASVSRNDEGEWII
-2301 FTSVAKNANN
+2301 TSNAPKNLNN
-2311 EWVISTNSLKT
+2311 
-2322 LNTLKNRVDDNGE
+2322 LKNKLNEGGE
-2335 VLYLSKE
+2335 LLYSDLPELTIIAKPDLDANALNSE
-2342 APNILAEAFTKRA
+2342 ANL
-2355 FSNELAKDIIPQKPQ
+2355 KDIIPQKPQ

-2497 AEVKAFKAKAEA
+2497 AEFKAFKAKAEA

-2618 AGAFYKE
+2618 SGAFYKE

-2641 SHILERRKEDFIKQ
+2641 SHILERRTQDFINQ
-2655 GLDENEALERALEF
+2655 GLEKGKAEYKVRELLSE
-2669 VKKIPQIIE
+2669 IPQILENGKILSQNNDKIE
-2678 QGEVKVGVN
+2678 LITDKYTLVLGLREDKKFIVTELIDKRNKKRLEAMQTGVGDSFTDEPLAKTPLSQN
-2687 RAFVDTKDDR
+2687 QQEIIPQQKIKFAMEKFNYDEKKAKDLLEWHKNSHALTKDENGLPKVFYHGTYSKFRVFRRVEKASQQGFFFTPSQKATEEYGDITLNTFLNIKNPFR
-2697 ALIAL
+2697 ADELKINKEADLQKWADILKL
-2702 DYKGKDKKWVITAY
+2702 DYDKEKYESFKDLKTKLEKVKEATKKAGFKFHSASGGGVYVIDNKGRNSFINLEELDKENK
-2716 KMDDPSQA
+2716 
-2724 DTHLTRL
+2724 R
-2731 NTSTSSVSRAS
+2731 
-2742 VVNESIAQNEH
+2742 VV
-2753 NAVAW
+2753 
-2758 DEFEAF
+2758 EAF
-2764 KDKDD
+2764 KGLETED
-2769 ILKANLKGEQNSA
+2769 IYFYYVVR
-2782 KENEAKRQADEYES
+2782 NEFDLVLYALNKNDRYFHTSGRDEVKRVLEKLGY
-2796 LNAIQQERG
+2796 
-2805 GGLFTNEEL
+2805 
-2814 NRGQSRHARG
+2814 
-2824 NERDGVGV
+2824 DGV
-2832 SKVDGSKSQTLF
+2832 
-2844 SEGDFENSRTRSGGN
+2844 
-2859 GGRGYTA
+2859 
-2866 GEENALSIRGNNSS
+2866 
-2880 SGEVL
+2880 VL
-2885 NADENYIRENNP
+2885 N
-2897 RYNDTKRPREDNSV
+2897 DTIITVFNSNQIKHIDNKGS
-2911 QSKRSLHMGANKTN
+2911 
-2925 GGANDRSILL
+2925 
-2935 KPQWSEA
+2935 
-2942 LEKQGL
+2942 
-2948 FTSFA
+2948 
-2953 KAQKRSEKF
+2953 
-2962 TFTDTSDANKI
+2962 FTDTKGNVTSKKPKNKEAEFSYFNEKSDNIYHSNPHLGAGLVGGVLNGVEQDENGNLSFDPVKFAMGFLGGSGGSFALKKGFQI
-2973 LEDNFQALEGLK
+2973 LEKNPELKEKIINELADTLAQGFEKAREKYPLLSLLEPRYIVKNEKGRKIQAKTMLKELEREQNKNLQN
-2985 YVIKSG
+2985 II
-2991 FDNNVR
+2991 R
-2997 SQNLQSL
+2997 QNLQNLPLNNKPLELSEKQVKL
-3004 QNFRGFGKGTN
+3004 LINRFANARNLKEHLNTRADN
-3015 ALLKLRGEEKEKWA
+3015 RKELYALLND
-3029 KLLKELTDLTGE
+3029 T
-3041 KITITDL
+3041 
-3048 VKRSADAYYTPDVI
+3048 
-3062 IGKMANLT
+3062 
-3070 EFFAKEAGEDLAKL
+3070 
-3084 IKLEPSAGIGRFL
+3084 
-3097 NAFELSNFYA
+3097 
-3107 VEKDALSANIA
+3107 
-3118 KALYEKGGAIIN
+3118 
-3130 NGAYEKSPLKINNT
+3130 
-3144 FDLVIGNPPY
+3144 
-3154 ANFKIGDDEF
+3154 
-3164 RENIHNYFMKKNIDV
+3164 
-3179 LKPNGLSLQII
+3179 
-3190 THNFLDA
+3190 
-3197 QSDYTRKVMAKDAV
+3197 
-3211 FLGAV
+3211 
-3216 RLANN
+3216 
-3221 VFKDASVTTDIIAF
+3221 
-3235 RKKAPDE
+3235 
-3242 MDKEF
+3242 
-3247 NTSWVESVEYEGAY
+3247 
-3261 LNKYFLENPQNVI
+3261 LENPQI
-3274 GKMEVVKNQ
+3274 HFIKEGRDKYVKRYKGDVNEPYFYLLITQ
-3283 FGGKT
+3283 DKDKIFITHLKT
-3288 IAVKPNG
+3288 R
-3295 FDIENLNLSN
+3295 DIKYLS
-3305 YIKNDKLF
+3305 
-3313 KRVEGYIDNKLLS
+3313 R
-3326 KAVQRIEEKEKGVS
+3326 
-3340 FFGSARSGELRFDKE
+3340 
-3355 SDKFLVL
+3355 
-3362 DDQQN
+3362 
-3367 THDFNIY
+3367 
-3374 ERISEAKPNWQESS
+3374 
-3388 INNRV
+3388 
-3393 EALKEMMP
+3393 
-3401 QIEKL
+3401 
-3406 KKALFDLKEAELN
+3406 
-3419 PNSSD
+3419 
-3424 EKIEILRRILNK
+3424 
-3436 AYDELHGKN
+3436 
-3445 GSFRNARGKI
+3445 
-3455 SQKWELY
+3455 
-3462 DILDDTSFEL
+3462 
-3472 FALEKKAIVEERG
+3472 
-3485 DKKIVIGSEKSEIF
+3485 
-3499 HKRLVKPYEA
+3499 
-3509 PTSANN
+3509 
-3515 INEALQISKAE
+3515 QIS
-3526 YGKID
+3526 
-3531 LVRMSELLSKDMSEV
+3531 
-3546 ENELLEQKR
+3546 N
-3555 IYKDHLGGNVE
+3555 
-3566 KDEFLSGNVR
+3566 
-3576 EKIARFYDENGSLNL
+3576 
-3591 SSDEKIRAFQM
+3591 
-3602 QSLEDLKAIVPDDIE
+3602 
-3617 LPFINI
+3617 
-3623 PLGATWL
+3623 
-3630 NKEILREFFAK
+3630 
-3641 ELEIGEVNFK
+3641 
-3651 RAGNRWYLL
+3651 
-3660 GKFNGSLEITT
+3660 
-3671 SEDYLRDTGIKAIN
+3671 
-3685 AVDYILKMM
+3685 
-3694 NNESLEVK
+3694 
-3702 TSKTK
+3702 
-3707 ADGSIKHYKDP
+3707 
-3718 IATQK
+3718 
-3723 LQDLK
+3723 
-3728 IKLEKQLKNFIMDN
+3728 
-3742 EEYAEQTKRVYNDV
+3742 AEQIK
-3756 FNSEVIRKY
+3756 K
-3765 DGSHIRL
+3765 GA
-3772 METNEDISLRSH
+3772 DI
-3784 QNNAV
+3784 
-3789 YRFLQKSNTLLAHD
+3789 
-3803 VGTGKTYTMIASAML
+3803 
-3818 SKQLG
+3818 
-3823 LAKKSLIVTPNN
+3823 
-3835 VSPQMAREAR
+3835 
-3845 ELFPNARIKLIQ
+3845 
-3857 GVSTKEK
+3857 
-3864 NRLMADVKN
+3864 
-3873 NEYDLIIVSYDTFK
+3873 
-3887 VMNANPKL
+3887 
-3895 YADYLNEEL
+3895 
-3904 IQLRCAIEALENSDE
+3904 IEAL
-3919 GDERIMKQLAKR
+3919 
-3931 LESEEAKL
+3931 
-3939 EHYLEQVANGSQ
+3939 
-3951 NVFFEDLGIDNLI
+3951 
-3964 FDEAHY
+3964 
-3970 LKKLPIFTKQGNVR
+3970 
-3984 GIQRGKSQRAL
+3984 SQRA
-3995 DAYIKIKHHQSLN
+3995 
-4008 KKVMFATGTPITNF
+4008 G
-4022 VSDIY
+4022 
-4027 VMQKFLGRKA
+4027 
-4037 LEDSNI
+4037 
-4043 SEFDDWSAMFAGSQ
+4043 DD
-4057 TQFELKASGNY
+4057 KAS
-4068 EATTRLRNFANLPE
+4068 
-4082 LKKMYYEFTDV
+4082 
-4093 VTKDDVKKQIME
+4093 
-4105 STGEQ
+4105 
-4110 IEPTPVYEEVI
+4110 
-4121 IKQSE
+4121 
-4126 AQKAFY
+4126 
-4132 EEIKERA
+4132 
-4139 VNLKGKKIEKGG
+4139 
-4151 DNHLKILSDANKA
+4151 A
-4164 SLDMRLIYPHLE
+4164 S
-4176 RDANGK
+4176 
-4182 VMQAAEKIVE
+4182 
-4192 NYHLWDA
+4192 
-4199 DKGTQLVFL
+4199 
-4208 DKSTPKKSI
+4208 
-4217 TSAKRAKLENKL
+4217 
-4229 SAIKEKLEKYEND
+4229 
-4242 DINLSEE
+4242 
-4249 ALEKL
+4249 
-4254 EKEKVEIEEILEMA
+4254 
-4268 GEGFSVY
+4268 
-4275 EDLRKLLIEKGIKPE
+4275 
-4290 EIAFVQDYDK
+4290 
-4300 AGTGALSQ
+4300 
-4308 AELSEKINNGKIRV
+4308 
-4322 LIGST
+4322 
-4327 AKMGAGANYQRKLSA
+4327 
-4342 LHHLDLDW
+4342 
-4350 TPANMEQREG
+4350 
-4360 RIIRQGNE
+4360 
-4368 LFKKYGD
+4368 
-4375 EFKAKIYYYV
+4375 
-4385 TEQTSDTVMLQTLN
+4385 
-4399 QKRKIIK
+4399 
-4406 QITDINE
+4406 
-4413 KARFL
+4413 
-4418 EDSSEDDFMAR
+4418 
-4429 LQAATSP
+4429 
-4436 YAEEE
+4436 
-4441 LRFLGIDK
+4441 
-4449 EISLLN
+4449 
-4455 SELENS
+4455 
-4461 AYVIKSAE
+4461 
-4469 REILKQ
+4469 
-4475 NEAVEGF
+4475 
-4482 EAIKSLLPSILK
+4482 
-4494 KAENNISFKTKEGK
+4494 
-4508 IIDFNAKPKKDEAS
+4508 KKD
-4522 PHEKL
+4522 
-4527 NMSVKKSIESLF
+4527 
-4539 NSSEKLMQIGEY
+4539 Y
-4551 RGSKLFALKAGNAK
+4551 SK
-4565 CVIKMGENLQNSL
+4565 
-4578 YFTEL
+4578 
-4583 DYMDIKGAFSAN
+4583 
-4595 LRFKNAFEKIS
+4595 
-4606 KNSYFTD
+4606 
-4613 LEQKIKDAKEA
+4613 
-4624 QKRALKKLENE
+4624 
-4635 KARDLSEINKT
+4635 
-4646 LNDAL
+4646 
-4651 VEKAELAIFLGRA
+4651 
-4664 EQEHKSLVS
+4664 
-4673 AVHNVPDIKENEEDK
+4673 
-4688 FTKLEEFIMAKY
+4688 
-4700 NKN
+4700 

>member
-1 MQFNFNF
+1 DENF
-8 EAFEKSGKEKN
+8 GLRH
-19 EAINYL
+19 I
-25 KSLNSSIDFDKLEQ
+25 LEQ
-39 ENKGD
+39 RTKQWGEEK
-44 ENAIYEALK
+44 ALK
-53 GGNFSFSKPS
+53 FISHLN
-63 IEQTRQKLL
+63 
-72 KNKEN
+72 EN
-77 EALKAEFNAGLSWL
+77 
-91 GEDKRQNFN
+91 
-100 FYDFKKAKEKANSKQ
+100 
-115 GLIQAD
+115 I
-121 LKAQE
+121 
-126 KELKRKEALF
+126 
-136 ETRLKE
+136 
-142 RGIIAKSFD
+142 
-151 DMLDQSGAYLGA
+151 
-163 DLLEKGLNKL
+163 EKGQIVEVQK
-173 GFKDENYIFESEKED
+173 GRAA
-188 IKSRALKSVRE
+188 IKT
-199 KLEKGDLEF
+199 DL
-208 NEREKHAL
+208 
-216 RSKYDELDY
+216 
-225 KKALEKEKERLRLS
+225 
-239 QKSGNF
+239 
-245 NEAEREFIEND
+245 
-256 LGFFNTLFNDDKEN
+256 TT
-270 VKEFKE
+270 
-276 KVKSEGVIS
+276 
-285 SEIIKAANTLK
+285 II
-296 AFDEGNLFKNMLFA
+296 
-310 DEKEKKE
+310 
-317 FQQNFLNDA
+317 
-326 YKIAEL
+326 
-332 SGFDD
+332 
-337 VGLDKKGELYFIKD
+337 LDKK
-351 EQKYLVNTG
+351 
-360 FFDNFAQLLNDTKF
+360 
-374 EFAGGVLGGLKGFN
+374 
-388 SGKSAKGKVAK
+388 
-399 SILGAAAG
+399 
-407 SFGGAFLDAK
+407 
-417 IADMY
+417 
-422 LNRESDFKKNLDF
+422 
-435 AIQAGLLSMAGDG
+435 
-448 VILSVKPLAKGLY
+448 
-461 KGVKKGGEILGEY
+461 
-474 SILGTLKT
+474 
-482 LPEQN
+482 
-487 IQAAEKII
+487 
-495 DEVFS
+495 
-500 PKMKEELKAAQEEFG
+500 
-515 GSVRGEDLKNAFF
+515 
-528 ANLQKKFTQK
+528 
-538 YGENDSKTKSV
+538 EN
-549 AKIAEI
+549 
-555 FNTNSLKTR
+555 
-564 QQAMLDLVRSDKDG
+564 
-578 STLAYLLEIAKD
+578 
-590 DVKIQSNLKNMLNLA
+590 
-605 SSNVEKNLKNLNIN
+605 
-619 PREIKHILDEFE
+619 
-631 AGNKAAFKEVESQIS
+631 
-646 KLYDENYRVVLS
+646 
-658 KGEYENI
+658 
-665 KEEFRQNGVNLEEM
+665 
-679 TPFLRDLEANV
+679 
-690 FNENGVTFT
+690 
-699 QLNNFRKNL
+699 NNF
-708 NFYIFNRDKTPN
+708 
-720 FINTLKKIGENIL
+720 
-733 KNEIDK
+733 
-739 GIDNIFSQNKAAYES
+739 
-754 IKELYSTSLKDYATL
+754 
-769 KSLNESIKNLKLQDS
+769 
-784 AKSADEVLNSL
+784 V
-795 IKYAKGQ
+795 
-802 GEKGV
+802 
-807 NNLQKIKDYLGEEN
+807 
-821 NAFLEMQ
+821 
-828 ILNKLF
+828 
-834 KESVVE
+834 
-840 NDRAS
+840 
-845 LRVFDS
+845 
-851 ESFLGRVRELVG
+851 
-863 ENELYERKI
+863 
-872 GKEFLEELSP
+872 
-882 SAMPKQI
+882 
-889 SIDEFLNTLE
+889 
-899 NFKNKEN
+899 
-906 FLKHIEKDPK
+906 
-916 RKDYLNLIEPTLKE
+916 
-930 PDIAFKKLENGVEKE
+930 
-945 KFIKKFSDGKDFF
+945 
-958 YLLATKDNKETILT
+958 LT
-972 AFKTDK
+972 AFRDR
-978 INTILKEFNAD
+978 N
-989 IIPTFIRQGSKG
+989 
-1001 KAAGTTNEG
+1001 
-1010 IITQPLFK
+1010 
-1018 SKEAREFLELVEGFH
+1018 
-1033 KLYKNDASIAKNLVQ
+1033 
-1048 GTSEK
+1048 
-1053 LSTSIAT
+1053 
-1060 SAEGAIK
+1060 
-1067 QKVVK
+1067 
-1072 GAFDPIFRLLPDKIL
+1072 
-1087 FGLFSK
+1087 
-1093 QIQGGALRYHLKKAL
+1093 
-1108 SRSLNYD
+1108 
-1115 DFKIKLE
+1115 
-1122 KELKRT
+1122 
-1128 NFNSNTS
+1128 
-1135 RLIDEF
+1135 
-1141 MQNLED
+1141 
-1147 FNREKEQFLEA
+1147 
-1158 KRIEQARIKEEEQAR
+1158 
-1173 INTIKTAQENAYNAQ
+1173 
-1188 EANLGKDIL
+1188 
-1197 EPSSLKED
+1197 
-1205 FGENFAGYKGKEAIE
+1205 
-1220 KLLEEQRGQV
+1220 
-1230 KGAFYKEGLGEID
+1230 
-1243 LVWGEITD
+1243 
-1251 LEKHKGYGL
+1251 
-1260 AHILDK
+1260 
-1266 RKSEFVEQGAS
+1266 
-1277 QSEAAQKAAEF
+1277 
-1288 AKNEI
+1288 
-1293 SNIMQNGKIINK
+1293 NK
-1305 ANEATRIE
+1305 
-1313 TQDYRLIL
+1313 
-1321 KQNWK
+1321 
-1326 GEPTKNKWLVTA
+1326 
-1338 YMKKEK
+1338 
-1344 GESISS
+1344 
-1350 TPFTKEDNLSLNSK
+1350 
-1364 ESIAQKALNLH
+1364 
-1375 EKLYLKDNDTPLNVE
+1375 
-1390 YKIVNKDDIKPSFTL
+1390 
-1405 SKTQFRS
+1405 
-1412 QKQEDLIKKIK
+1412 
-1423 ENFNPDLLVNI
+1423 
-1434 RGDLKKGNPIITKE
+1434 
-1448 GEVISGN
+1448 
-1455 HRAAALKEL
+1455 KEL
-1464 EGENLAKYQNA
+1464 ESLNLSQSKT
-1475 VKEAF
+1475 F
-1480 GVELKENEML
+1480 
-1490 VRVAD
+1490 
-1495 TSEAEIR
+1495 TSENAEANAKE
-1502 RFSAASNEGLE
+1502 SP
-1513 NNLGEQGVS
+1513 VTS
-1522 LFAKYQDKIKA
+1522 LNQ
-1533 LKEAKKPFVA
+1533 
-1543 DDVYNLKY
+1543 
-1551 LVNKALGE
+1551 
-1559 SSITKENDTSK
+1559 
-1570 ALFASLAR
+1570 
-1578 GRNNTILKALNELEK
+1578 
-1593 ENLEQVSKVANM
+1593 
-1605 FFDNAGAFY
+1605 
-1614 KEGLGEIDLVWGDK
+1614 
-1628 NYGLEHI
+1628 
-1635 LNKHGGEFKNLAR
+1635 
-1648 ELSEAVEN
+1648 
-1656 GKIVKDDKGRLRL
+1656 
-1669 EYENKI
+1669 
-1675 VGIKDNWKGEK
+1675 
-1686 TAHWVVT
+1686 
-1693 AYVKKEKEA
+1693 
-1702 SLYTSASFTKGEA
+1702 
-1715 LPLNSNE
+1715 E
-1722 SIAQKA
+1722 SIIPQNA

-1803 ERDLGKIELKIKE
+1803 ERDLGRLEAQLKEAEEVGFKEAKNAVDDDFLKGYDEKIKQNIKSLEFE
-1816 NESVKAKIKN
+1816 NELIENPRPRGREPQDRYISLAYFMANFAQHYKLLDLKNPRTKEQIKLLENALKKQNIGYEVLENEPVAIRYFKKEWVKRQGAKQKTINKVDEYAKSEEFKALSEDKQEAILSLKN
-1826 TYEISQSEAK
+1826 LEPSIMPSEISK
-1836 ELEEHFNFK
+1836 DNLENILKHFNSK
-1845 GKKPLLRELRENEIK
+1845 QDKARREFYAKLFNDTKENPHIVLEVKRENELRQEYIK
-1860 HALKSHGNKESEEAR
+1860 AYQHKDTHDLYY
-1875 GNIAITLQDIEANYP
+1875 IAITKDKDTINVTGYP
-1890 KITQEYDEK
+1890 ITKIKD
-1899 FFTQKGVIYVKQ
+1899 VINQ
-1911 VNGHHIVI
+1911 I
-1919 EEALSGQ
+1919 
-1926 DKLIFKTMWKTKGNY
+1926 
-1941 NKEVLLKNAKTSP
+1941 KNAEKVVWRQQGDQTHTALVSKET
-1954 YPQNADEAVRLETI
+1954 QNLE
-1968 SKQELEQSNPQQ
+1968 SVN
-1980 SHLSTDESITQNSQ
+1980 ESIAQNSQ

-2022 RSKMFRKREREL
+2022 RSKIFRKREREL

-2050 WGYPFKKDGELHGV
+2050 WGYPFKKDGELHGI

-2079 MMRVSGGGFGSKAF
+2079 MMRVSGGGFGSATQ
-2093 QKKKERL
+2093 QKKQERL

-2215 WLEAFGLKSLEEAY
+2215 WLEAFNLKSLEDSYIPNHNEAIKQALEGKEIELQLGSLKKLVAQGREKYIPQIKEVLDRPEAIMRDDMGEYLFIKHLKDDDYFVNVSFDNGEYLVSISNGIKETRNLNNKLKKGGEFIYQSPNFNFISQKLLQTSQYSANKIDEDIIAQNAKSERAEFESFKDKIKELYTKYEGLNPYDKSESQLRSKLLNEEIEPEIKKEFKSIIDKFKGADNKDKILRVIKENKEELSDYLAFHIALRKDIDIDGHGEGKVDFYDKSIRDFIKFRENKRWSEIDDSKYRALAALENLSNKNTSLYFSFKDLNGKVGEIKTYPRIQDLLFYDLTLGYDLKNAVILSTKDKHLKEKLIEKLKAYIDKKIYADFLEYKIKDLESRDPKNSHFENYKDEKWDEEALKSFKKELEDLRANEKAQKLEAKGSEDIIFTDKKGKEHTLTKETQKAWLEAFNLKSLDEAY

-2237 KEAINRVLG
+2237 KEALKSVLND
-2246 GEEIKLTKG
+2246 EEIKLTKG

-2378 IEQSLKARKSQINDE
+2378 IEQLLKARKSQINDE

-2516 ESRIIPIYNQL
+2516 ESGIIPIYNQL

-2769 ILKANLKGEQNSA
+2769 ILKANLKGEQNDA

-2897 RYNDTKRPREDNSV
+2897 RYNDTKRPREDNIIEP
-2911 QSKRSLHMGANKTN
+2911 KRSLHMGANKTN

-2953 KAQKRSEKF
+2953 RAHKRSEKF

-3118 KALYEKGGAIIN
+3118 KALYQKGGAIIN

-3355 SDKFLVL
+3355 NDKFLVL

-3630 NKEILREFFAK
+3630 DKEILREFFAK

-4182 VMQAAEKIVE
+4182 VIQAAEKIVE

-4308 AELSEKINNGKIRV
+4308 ADLSEKINNGKIRV

-4688 FTKLEEFIMAKY
+4688 FT
-4700 NKN
+4700 

>member
-8 EAFEKSGKEKN
+8 EAFEQSGKEKN

-91 GEDKRQNFN
+91 GEEKKQNFN

-115 GLIQAD
+115 GLIEAD
-121 LKAQE
+121 LKE
-126 KELKRKEALF
+126 KERQMQKKEALF

-199 KLEKGDLEF
+199 KLERGDLEF

-216 RSKYDELDY
+216 RSKYDEPDY

-374 EFAGGVLGGLKGFN
+374 EFAGGVLGGMKGFN

-482 LPEQN
+482 LPQQN

-495 DEVFS
+495 NEVFS

-619 PREIKHILDEFE
+619 AREIKHILDEFE

-708 NFYIFNRDKTPN
+708 NFYIFNKDKTPN

-863 ENELYERKI
+863 ENELYARKI

-1048 GTSEK
+1048 GTASQ

-1072 GAFDPIFRLLPDKIL
+1072 GGFDPIFRLLPDKIL
-1087 FGLFSK
+1087 FGLFAK

-1147 FNREKEQFLEA
+1147 FNREKEQFLKA
-1158 KRIEQARIKEEEQAR
+1158 KRAEEARIKEEERKRAEA
-1173 INTIKTAQENAYNAQ
+1173 IKTAQENAYNAQ
-1188 EANLGKDIL
+1188 EANLGNDIL

-1205 FGENFAGYKGKEAIE
+1205 FGENFAGYKGKEAVD
-1220 KLLEEQRGQV
+1220 KLLSEKRGQV

-1243 LVWGEITD
+1243 LVWGD
-1251 LEKHKGYGL
+1251 KNYGL
-1260 AHILDK
+1260 EHILNK
-1266 RKSEFVEQGAS
+1266 HGGEFKNLAREL
-1277 QSEAAQKAAEF
+1277 SEAVE
-1288 AKNEI
+1288 
-1293 SNIMQNGKIINK
+1293 NGKIVKDDKGRLRLEYENK
-1305 ANEATRIE
+1305 IVGIK
-1313 TQDYRLIL
+1313 D
-1321 KQNWK
+1321 NWK
-1326 GEPTKNKWLVTA
+1326 GEKTAHWVVTA
-1338 YMKKEK
+1338 YVKKEK
-1344 GESISS
+1344 EASLYTSAS
-1350 TPFTKEDNLSLNSK
+1350 FTKGEALPLNSN
-1364 ESIAQKALNLH
+1364 ESIAQKALSADEAISILQSAQAKQVPKELDIEGFLKELESVENKENFISHLSKKEDAKSRLAYLNLVKPTLEEADLILKTKNKNDEPTKEFIKAFQDENKRFFYIVITEQDNEKKLLTAFKTNKLRELKNRIEKARDFGEISFAH
-1375 EKLYLKDNDTPLNVE
+1375 RFIKKSPTAENILKQKSLNLTEKLYLKDNDTPLNVE

-1434 RGDLKKGNPIITKE
+1434 RGDLKKGNPIITKQ

-1464 EGENLAKYQNA
+1464 EGENLSKYQNA

-1614 KEGLGEIDLVWGDK
+1614 NLTHDLDLPKMQNLQNYFSDVLVSAAKADFTRAEDFARLNEDIRAFLDSGDK
-1628 NYGLEHI
+1628 NAMLK
-1635 LNKHGGEFKNLAR
+1635 LSPNLVSDLLAKAMGAGFAR
-1648 ELSEAVEN
+1648 FA
-1656 GKIVKDDKGRLRL
+1656 RL
-1669 EYENKI
+1669 ENPS
-1675 VGIKDNWKGEK
+1675 
-1686 TAHWVVT
+1686 
-1693 AYVKKEKEA
+1693 A
-1702 SLYTSASFTKGEA
+1702 SLYEFLNGLKKDLLEKGA
-1715 LPLNSNE
+1715 PDLFSGGKG
-1722 SIAQKA
+1722 IK
-1728 KNDEVLEAEVIEEV
+1728 
-1742 GLNEPMKFLEFQQRK
+1742 LNERDEF
-1757 LLSYIKENT
+1757 
-1766 PLKLLEHKKELKTR
+1766 
-1780 DILNFLE
+1780 DF
-1787 QSALNGKQ
+1787 
-1795 KVFLMRNL
+1795 
-1803 ERDLGKIELKIKE
+1803 
-1816 NESVKAKIKN
+1816 
-1826 TYEISQSEAK
+1826 AK
-1836 ELEEHFNFK
+1836 ELILKGQDSEEKFRLYQNLEELKAWSGEQKNTKLNTALKALDEVDESKLSEDQKELLRLFK
-1845 GKKPLLRELRENEIK
+1845 GEIK
-1860 HALKSHGNKESEEAR
+1860 SVKIQIKDLKDIYTLNQGSRKEGAKKILIKHYGEEKT
-1875 GNIAITLQDIEANYP
+1875 GGLSS
-1890 KITQEYDEK
+1890 DEL
-1899 FFTQKGVIYVKQ
+1899 
-1911 VNGHHIVI
+1911 
-1919 EEALSGQ
+1919 LS
-1926 DKLIFKTMWKTKGNY
+1926 L
-1941 NKEVLLKNAKTSP
+1941 KEVIKKGKINLNSLEIKDDFLRYGYDYEKDGVKLRVVIDEFKDGKKVFDYYSDRNFNHYEQGGYKPDLPTPSEIIPQKAKTSP

-1980 SHLSTDESITQNSQ
+1980 SHLSTDESIAQNSQ

-2022 RSKMFRKREREL
+2022 RSKIFRKREREL

-2050 WGYPFKKDGELHGV
+2050 WDYPFKKDGQLRGV
-2064 GLDYKAKVYGKGKHK
+2064 GLDYKAKVYGKGEHK
-2079 MMRVSGGGFGSKAF
+2079 MMRVSGGGFGSATQ
-2093 QKKKERL
+2093 QKKEKRL

-2215 WLEAFGLKSLEEAY
+2215 WLEAFNLKSLDEAY

-2273 DTLEKADLI
+2273 DTLEKANAV
-2282 IKDKENALIFV
+2282 IKQVDGALIFA
-2293 KDIGKKSY
+2293 KDYRNERLGKFFASVSRNDEGEWII
-2301 FTSVAKNANN
+2301 TSNAPKNLNN
-2311 EWVISTNSLKT
+2311 
-2322 LNTLKNRVDDNGE
+2322 LKNKLNEGGE
-2335 VLYLSKE
+2335 LLYSDLPELTIIAKPDLDANALNSE
-2342 APNILAEAFTKRA
+2342 ANL
-2355 FSNELAKDIIPQKPQ
+2355 KDIIPQK
-2370 QKALNLQE
+2370 
-2378 IEQSLKARKSQINDE
+2378 
-2393 ISANDKAFKEN
+2393 AN
-2404 LKEVSKVKPI
+2404 
-2414 LEALKK
+2414 LEAVNK
-2420 EWEALEPTIVTWTHT
+2420 
-2435 DYSKA
+2435 
-2440 KPKKYYKRKP
+2440 
-2450 NLSNLWHIEET
+2450 
-2461 LDVYKGYAR
+2461 
-2470 ESDRHANQVAREI
+2470 Q
-2483 ALLEKY
+2483 
-2489 VKLLKDKE
+2489 KDKE
-2497 AEVKAFKAKAEA
+2497 FLEAYEKADFKGKVELAKQDINEEIKFLEKQKEEFERITQQKDYNDIELEQARKIL
-2509 DENALIL
+2509 ENAKEEVEGHYRIKYMQNGKEMRAYISKTDYFNEGKIL
-2516 ESRIIPIYNQL
+2516 SKDEILHKIIQKTIYKDKIENI
-2527 REAFKKGHHTTKQ
+2527 KKTSDKLKKQ
-2540 ILEANNIKQDSVQA
+2540 IKIIDEYLKEYGDNEAGAISDDIIEKFKYYDFA
-2554 KEVIDSIA
+2554 KNA
-2562 QTRQY
+2562 
-2567 LEDTFNIKPL
+2567 
-2577 EEFGTNY
+2577 
-2584 AEFYRDG
+2584 G
-2591 KGAVEKLLKEAEDF
+2591 KGAVII
-2605 KQRGE
+2605 G
-2610 KGEFKGQV
+2610 
-2618 AGAFYKE
+2618 
-2625 GLGEIDLVWG
+2625 
-2635 DSKKGL
+2635 
-2641 SHILERRKEDFIKQ
+2641 ERRKGLYEQAQKVLNSRLLKAKKRATQSKKNYNITYDEARKLFYKGDMSEEQKELFQSVLPIAQKLNVRIRTAIREPYEDMIKDTTNIAGMYRYELNTATLKKGGNYTDTQRAETLLHELIHSVTSRAMSLYKTPLRDKMLSKTQIKAIDEIDQIYKKLYKFKKTFKLQDENGADLYGIKNSHEMLAELANPMFSSKLKEIGLYEKLVNNIMKIILSVRDFIRLRSDKNVYEKLKQ
-2655 GLDENEALERALEF
+2655 CLKD
-2669 VKKIPQIIE
+2669 IIE
-2678 QGEVKVGVN
+2678 NYKDDFTQEYEKQNIRDFTLTSQTQKEQIYTQRQEIKNTLKAKINQAITNENTGEKAILTNKGISKMLSDKAISKSVDNGFSREEHLRAVGVVDELFKRAK
-2687 RAFVDTKDDR
+2687 RAFSKRDEKDKNLSIYR
-2697 ALIAL
+2697 YNAPFKNANALMTL
-2702 DYKGKDKKWVITAY
+2702 KEYKQNGKRIYSLELENLEAAKFNPSGKDLAEQLSKSK
-2716 KMDDPSQA
+2716 DA
-2724 DTHLTRL
+2724 DTTTFHTPID
-2731 NTSTSSVSRAS
+2731 NPD
-2742 VVNESIAQNEH
+2742 ESIAQKSDNIYHSNPHLGAGLVGGVLNGVEQDENGNLSFDPVKFAMGFLGGSGGSFALKKGFQILEKNPELKEKIINELAH
-2753 NAVAW
+2753 TLAQGFEKAREKYSLLNLLEPRYIVKNEKGRKIQAKAMLKELEREQKGLYNVAFNGKNAVLIKKDLEAV
-2758 DEFEAF
+2758 DEAILFEKGTKRKGGKHIRLAHSTEPSQEGYVT
-2764 KDKDD
+2764 KQEV
-2769 ILKANLKGEQNSA
+2769 ANLGVNIREYLKNYEPFIDKNGARLYEW
-2782 KENEAKRQADEYES
+2782 KDEN
-2796 LNAIQQERG
+2796 
-2805 GGLFTNEEL
+2805 
-2814 NRGQSRHARG
+2814 
-2824 NERDGVGV
+2824 GVKFRAV
-2832 SKVDGSKSQTLF
+2832 VNNTQT
-2844 SEGDFENSRTRSGGN
+2844 SGGN
-2859 GGRGYTA
+2859 SHLPSASEEIITFYSDRNLKEKMNFKNPLLKDTIA
-2866 GEENALSIRGNNSS
+2866 ESTMQGEALSKELEKSFLDE
-2880 SGEVL
+2880 SGRIAYKSLMQNAEKLPKEL
-2885 NADENYIRENNP
+2885 NLRAFREQFKGQK
-2897 RYNDTKRPREDNSV
+2897 Y
-2911 QSKRSLHMGANKTN
+2911 AIIKTPIKDVKIN
-2925 GGANDRSILL
+2925 TDYAFYHLL
-2935 KPQWSEA
+2935 KSGNGKENR
-2942 LEKQGL
+2942 KYISGG
-2948 FTSFA
+2948 
-2953 KAQKRSEKF
+2953 
-2962 TFTDTSDANKI
+2962 I
-2973 LEDNFQALEGLK
+2973 LAT
-2985 YVIKSG
+2985 
-2991 FDNNVR
+2991 
-2997 SQNLQSL
+2997 L
-3004 QNFRGFGKGTN
+3004 QNPLFVTKDERG
-3015 ALLKLRGEEKEKWA
+3015 
-3029 KLLKELTDLTGE
+3029 
-3041 KITITDL
+3041 
-3048 VKRSADAYYTPDVI
+3048 SYY
-3062 IGKMANLT
+3062 
-3070 EFFAKEAGEDLAKL
+3070 
-3084 IKLEPSAGIGRFL
+3084 
-3097 NAFELSNFYA
+3097 FY
-3107 VEKDALSANIA
+3107 K
-3118 KALYEKGGAIIN
+3118 
-3130 NGAYEKSPLKINNT
+3130 PFKINENLIN
-3144 FDLVIGNPPY
+3144 LV
-3154 ANFKIGDDEF
+3154 
-3164 RENIHNYFMKKNIDV
+3164 
-3179 LKPNGLSLQII
+3179 
-3190 THNFLDA
+3190 
-3197 QSDYTRKVMAKDAV
+3197 
-3211 FLGAV
+3211 
-3216 RLANN
+3216 
-3221 VFKDASVTTDIIAF
+3221 
-3235 RKKAPDE
+3235 
-3242 MDKEF
+3242 
-3247 NTSWVESVEYEGAY
+3247 SVE
-3261 LNKYFLENPQNVI
+3261 V
-3274 GKMEVVKNQ
+3274 
-3283 FGGKT
+3283 
-3288 IAVKPNG
+3288 
-3295 FDIENLNLSN
+3295 D
-3305 YIKNDKLF
+3305 KNDKLLY
-3313 KRVEGYIDNKLLS
+3313 KTSYEASKNKLKS
-3326 KAVQRIEEKEKGVS
+3326 
-3340 FFGSARSGELRFDKE
+3340 
-3355 SDKFLVL
+3355 
-3362 DDQQN
+3362 
-3367 THDFNIY
+3367 
-3374 ERISEAKPNWQESS
+3374 
-3388 INNRV
+3388 
-3393 EALKEMMP
+3393 M
-3401 QIEKL
+3401 IEK
-3406 KKALFDLKEAELN
+3406 
-3419 PNSSD
+3419 
-3424 EKIEILRRILNK
+3424 
-3436 AYDELHGKN
+3436 
-3445 GSFRNARGKI
+3445 
-3455 SQKWELY
+3455 
-3462 DILDDTSFEL
+3462 
-3472 FALEKKAIVEERG
+3472 
-3485 DKKIVIGSEKSEIF
+3485 
-3499 HKRLVKPYEA
+3499 
-3509 PTSANN
+3509 
-3515 INEALQISKAE
+3515 
-3526 YGKID
+3526 
-3531 LVRMSELLSKDMSEV
+3531 
-3546 ENELLEQKR
+3546 
-3555 IYKDHLGGNVE
+3555 
-3566 KDEFLSGNVR
+3566 
-3576 EKIARFYDENGSLNL
+3576 
-3591 SSDEKIRAFQM
+3591 
-3602 QSLEDLKAIVPDDIE
+3602 
-3617 LPFINI
+3617 
-3623 PLGATWL
+3623 
-3630 NKEILREFFAK
+3630 
-3641 ELEIGEVNFK
+3641 
-3651 RAGNRWYLL
+3651 
-3660 GKFNGSLEITT
+3660 
-3671 SEDYLRDTGIKAIN
+3671 
-3685 AVDYILKMM
+3685 
-3694 NNESLEVK
+3694 
-3702 TSKTK
+3702 
-3707 ADGSIKHYKDP
+3707 
-3718 IATQK
+3718 
-3723 LQDLK
+3723 
-3728 IKLEKQLKNFIMDN
+3728 
-3742 EEYAEQTKRVYNDV
+3742 
-3756 FNSEVIRKY
+3756 
-3765 DGSHIRL
+3765 
-3772 METNEDISLRSH
+3772 
-3784 QNNAV
+3784 
-3789 YRFLQKSNTLLAHD
+3789 
-3803 VGTGKTYTMIASAML
+3803 
-3818 SKQLG
+3818 
-3823 LAKKSLIVTPNN
+3823 
-3835 VSPQMAREAR
+3835 
-3845 ELFPNARIKLIQ
+3845 
-3857 GVSTKEK
+3857 
-3864 NRLMADVKN
+3864 
-3873 NEYDLIIVSYDTFK
+3873 YDLIYF
-3887 VMNANPKL
+3887 A
-3895 YADYLNEEL
+3895 
-3904 IQLRCAIEALENSDE
+3904 
-3919 GDERIMKQLAKR
+3919 G
-3931 LESEEAKL
+3931 
-3939 EHYLEQVANGSQ
+3939 
-3951 NVFFEDLGIDNLI
+3951 
-3964 FDEAHY
+3964 
-3970 LKKLPIFTKQGNVR
+3970 
-3984 GIQRGKSQRAL
+3984 GIQ
-3995 DAYIKIKHHQSLN
+3995 
-4008 KKVMFATGTPITNF
+4008 
-4022 VSDIY
+4022 
-4027 VMQKFLGRKA
+4027 
-4037 LEDSNI
+4037 
-4043 SEFDDWSAMFAGSQ
+4043 
-4057 TQFELKASGNY
+4057 
-4068 EATTRLRNFANLPE
+4068 
-4082 LKKMYYEFTDV
+4082 
-4093 VTKDDVKKQIME
+4093 
-4105 STGEQ
+4105 
-4110 IEPTPVYEEVI
+4110 PV
-4121 IKQSE
+4121 
-4126 AQKAFY
+4126 
-4132 EEIKERA
+4132 
-4139 VNLKGKKIEKGG
+4139 
-4151 DNHLKILSDANKA
+4151 
-4164 SLDMRLIYPHLE
+4164 
-4176 RDANGK
+4176 
-4182 VMQAAEKIVE
+4182 
-4192 NYHLWDA
+4192 
-4199 DKGTQLVFL
+4199 
-4208 DKSTPKKSI
+4208 
-4217 TSAKRAKLENKL
+4217 
-4229 SAIKEKLEKYEND
+4229 
-4242 DINLSEE
+4242 
-4249 ALEKL
+4249 
-4254 EKEKVEIEEILEMA
+4254 
-4268 GEGFSVY
+4268 
-4275 EDLRKLLIEKGIKPE
+4275 
-4290 EIAFVQDYDK
+4290 
-4300 AGTGALSQ
+4300 
-4308 AELSEKINNGKIRV
+4308 
-4322 LIGST
+4322 
-4327 AKMGAGANYQRKLSA
+4327 
-4342 LHHLDLDW
+4342 
-4350 TPANMEQREG
+4350 
-4360 RIIRQGNE
+4360 
-4368 LFKKYGD
+4368 
-4375 EFKAKIYYYV
+4375 
-4385 TEQTSDTVMLQTLN
+4385 
-4399 QKRKIIK
+4399 
-4406 QITDINE
+4406 
-4413 KARFL
+4413 
-4418 EDSSEDDFMAR
+4418 
-4429 LQAATSP
+4429 
-4436 YAEEE
+4436 
-4441 LRFLGIDK
+4441 
-4449 EISLLN
+4449 
-4455 SELENS
+4455 
-4461 AYVIKSAE
+4461 
-4469 REILKQ
+4469 
-4475 NEAVEGF
+4475 
-4482 EAIKSLLPSILK
+4482 
-4494 KAENNISFKTKEGK
+4494 
-4508 IIDFNAKPKKDEAS
+4508 
-4522 PHEKL
+4522 
-4527 NMSVKKSIESLF
+4527 
-4539 NSSEKLMQIGEY
+4539 
-4551 RGSKLFALKAGNAK
+4551 
-4565 CVIKMGENLQNSL
+4565 
-4578 YFTEL
+4578 
-4583 DYMDIKGAFSAN
+4583 
-4595 LRFKNAFEKIS
+4595 
-4606 KNSYFTD
+4606 
-4613 LEQKIKDAKEA
+4613 
-4624 QKRALKKLENE
+4624 
-4635 KARDLSEINKT
+4635 
-4646 LNDAL
+4646 
-4651 VEKAELAIFLGRA
+4651 RA
-4664 EQEHKSLVS
+4664 E
-4673 AVHNVPDIKENEEDK
+4673 
-4688 FTKLEEFIMAKY
+4688 
-4700 NKN
+4700 

>member
-8 EAFEKSGKEKN
+8 EAFEQSGKEKN

-77 EALKAEFNAGLSWL
+77 EALKAEFNAATSWL
-91 GEDKRQNFN
+91 GEEKKQNFN
-100 FYDFKKAKEKANSKQ
+100 FYDFKKAKEKANSKL

-121 LKAQE
+121 LKAKE

-199 KLEKGDLEF
+199 KLERGDLEF

-216 RSKYDELDY
+216 RSKYDEPDY

-245 NEAEREFIEND
+245 SEAEREFIEND

-270 VKEFKE
+270 IKEFKE

-482 LPEQN
+482 LPQQN

-500 PKMKEELKAAQEEFG
+500 PKMKEELKAAQEEFS

-564 QQAMLDLVRSDKDG
+564 QQAMLDLVRSDTHG

-619 PREIKHILDEFE
+619 AREIKHILDEFE

-708 NFYIFNRDKTPN
+708 NFYIFNKDKTPN

-840 NDRAS
+840 NDRAGV
-845 LRVFDS
+845 RVFDS

-863 ENELYERKI
+863 DTPAPLGANLEARALSGASQGPSKQENFIKKALNKDEAKL
-872 GKEFLEELSP
+872 FLENLNGAKIPKKLDIEGFLKELESV
-882 SAMPKQI
+882 
-889 SIDEFLNTLE
+889 E
-899 NFKNKEN
+899 NKEN
-906 FLKHIEKDPK
+906 FISHLSKKEDAQS
-916 RKDYLNLIEPTLKE
+916 RLAYLNLVEPTLKE
-930 PDIAFKKLENGVEKE
+930 ADLILHNGKRQDY
-945 KFIKKFSDGKDFF
+945 IKKFNDGKDFF
-958 YLLATKDNKETILT
+958 TLLITEENGKRLITFLPKTREDFIKNKIDNASLIQSFTSRASK
-972 AFKTDK
+972 
-978 INTILKEFNAD
+978 
-989 IIPTFIRQGSKG
+989 QGNGLAS
-1001 KAAGTTNEG
+1001 ES
-1010 IITQPLFK
+1010 ITQPLFK

-1048 GTSEK
+1048 GTASQ

-1072 GAFDPIFRLLPDKIL
+1072 GGFDPIFRLLPDGIL

-1141 MQNLED
+1141 MQNLD
-1147 FNREKEQFLEA
+1147 TFNAEKEA
-1158 KRIEQARIKEEEQAR
+1158 KLAKIREEQARIKEEEQAR
-1173 INTIKTAQENAYNAQ
+1173 INAIKTAQENAYNAQ
-1188 EANLGKDIL
+1188 EANLGNDIL
-1197 EPSSLKED
+1197 EPSSLKEN

-1243 LVWGEITD
+1243 LVWGD
-1251 LEKHKGYGL
+1251 KNYGL
-1260 AHILDK
+1260 EHILNK
-1266 RKSEFVEQGAS
+1266 HGGEFKNLAREL
-1277 QSEAAQKAAEF
+1277 SEAVE
-1288 AKNEI
+1288 
-1293 SNIMQNGKIINK
+1293 NGKIVKDDKGRLRLEYENK
-1305 ANEATRIE
+1305 IVGIK
-1313 TQDYRLIL
+1313 D
-1321 KQNWK
+1321 NWK
-1326 GEPTKNKWLVTA
+1326 GEKTAHWVVTA
-1338 YMKKEK
+1338 YVKKEK
-1344 GESISS
+1344 EASLYTSAS
-1350 TPFTKEDNLSLNSK
+1350 FTKGEALPLNSK

-1390 YKIVNKDDIKPSFTL
+1390 YKIVNKDDIKPTFTL

-1614 KEGLGEIDLVWGDK
+1614 NLTHDLDLPKMQNLQNYFSDVLVSAAKADFTRAEDFARLNEDIRAFLDSGDKNAMLKLSPNLVSDLLAKAMGAGFARFARLENPSASLYEFLNGLKKDLLEKGAPDLFSGGKGIKLNERDEFDFAKELILKGQDSEEKFRLYQNLEELKAWKSKSSLNQPTKESLDKDLNKSYTLELENLEPVSLNANALSKETEALTQSVENGHKQSTTIAKTDEESIAQNGIKDDKQAFLQFIKIMQDTKNGDFYPSENLQNALEKSGKKARENALELFIKEYESKDAKLVELLKNIQEPRIASKALSLIKHFTQARMMQSAIKAVPSDILMKYVNIDASQRLEVLSSLYGDFSNIMKEVALKGKKIPDPAALSEKGGAYVFNRQYRKILNIYEKIQENEELLRLLAHKNDYKTTIEIIQESKAKGLSVKQTKEAIEENKKQTAKLFDEVIRQENKPSVKPLDEFGVNFEGFKGKEAVDKLLSEKRGQVKGAFYKEGLGEIDLVWGDE
-1628 NYGLEHI
+1628 NFGLRHI
-1635 LNKHGGEFKNLAR
+1635 LNKHGDEFEDIAA
-1648 ELSEAVEN
+1648 ELSEAMEKGVLKKQNEVRSR
-1656 GKIVKDDKGRLRL
+1656 IEFKDFAIGLSG
-1669 EYENKI
+1669 EF
-1675 VGIKDNWKGEK
+1675 KGEK
-1686 TAHWVVT
+1686 RAFIITAF
-1693 AYVKKEKEA
+1693 K
-1702 SLYTSASFTKGEA
+1702 
-1715 LPLNSNE
+1715 
-1722 SIAQKA
+1722 
-1728 KNDEVLEAEVIEEV
+1728 
-1742 GLNEPMKFLEFQQRK
+1742 R
-1757 LLSYIKENT
+1757 
-1766 PLKLLEHKKELKTR
+1766 
-1780 DILNFLE
+1780 
-1787 QSALNGKQ
+1787 NGK
-1795 KVFLMRNL
+1795 
-1803 ERDLGKIELKIKE
+1803 
-1816 NESVKAKIKN
+1816 S
-1826 TYEISQSEAK
+1826 S
-1836 ELEEHFNFK
+1836 
-1845 GKKPLLRELRENEIK
+1845 
-1860 HALKSHGNKESEEAR
+1860 
-1875 GNIAITLQDIEANYP
+1875 TLSPKQD
-1890 KITQEYDEK
+1890 
-1899 FFTQKGVIYVKQ
+1899 
-1911 VNGHHIVI
+1911 
-1919 EEALSGQ
+1919 
-1926 DKLIFKTMWKTKGNY
+1926 
-1941 NKEVLLKNAKTSP
+1941 
-1954 YPQNADEAVRLETI
+1954 
-1968 SKQELEQSNPQQ
+1968 
-1980 SHLSTDESITQNSQ
+1980 
-1994 EAKIKEAVKNHNAIY
+1994 
-2009 KEILDNDYIFTDE
+2009 FTD
-2022 RSKMFRKREREL
+2022 K
-2034 IENLAK
+2034 
-2040 DEKVQAFTSQ
+2040 
-2050 WGYPFKKDGELHGV
+2050 
-2064 GLDYKAKVYGKGKHK
+2064 
-2079 MMRVSGGGFGSKAF
+2079 
-2093 QKKKERL
+2093 
-2100 LELEKERLQEAFK
+2100 
-2113 ADFGIDGFIS
+2113 
-2123 KYVENGFF
+2123 
-2131 ETLWRETS
+2131 
-2139 AYKGTDYGWG
+2139 
-2149 VDPREYYPYYE
+2149 
-2160 NRIMPSDTI
+2160 SDNV
-2169 TQAKEKLQKEKSN
+2169 LSN
-2182 WSVKRQ
+2182 Q
-2188 EAKGSEDIIFTDKKG
+2188 EDIIPQNSEKLPF
-2203 KEHTLTKETQKA
+2203 ETQTLDEDKLSGDEVRHLA
-2215 WLEAFGLKSLEEAY
+2215 NKIGEKSTMAY
-2229 IPNFKAEV
+2229 FKDY
-2237 KEAINRVLG
+2237 
-2246 GEEIKLTKG
+2246 
-2255 SFEKLLKRDR
+2255 LLKM
-2265 EEFLPYIK
+2265 
-2273 DTLEKADLI
+2273 
-2282 IKDKENALIFV
+2282 DKNFHA
-2293 KDIGKKSY
+2293 
-2301 FTSVAKNANN
+2301 
-2311 EWVISTNSLKT
+2311 
-2322 LNTLKNRVDDNGE
+2322 R
-2335 VLYLSKE
+2335 
-2342 APNILAEAFTKRA
+2342 
-2355 FSNELAKDIIPQKPQ
+2355 AKDIIREYHK
-2370 QKALNLQE
+2370 
-2378 IEQSLKARKSQINDE
+2378 IEPFRKELENQWENVKEAYKNGEMSLKEFKFLSRYKDEKSFLNQVAGVLWLQNDE
-2393 ISANDKAFKEN
+2393 LVKNRGYTINKYGMTEQGKGDNYYQNLALEYGKAQT
-2404 LKEVSKVKPI
+2404 
-2414 LEALKK
+2414 ALKK
-2420 EWEALEPTIVTWTHT
+2420 WFYYIQKANKQAQRFFNKKELDEFGVNFEGFKGKEAV
-2435 DYSKA
+2435 D
-2440 KPKKYYKRKP
+2440 
-2450 NLSNLWHIEET
+2450 
-2461 LDVYKGYAR
+2461 
-2470 ESDRHANQVAREI
+2470 
-2483 ALLEKY
+2483 
-2489 VKLLKDKE
+2489 KLL
-2497 AEVKAFKAKAEA
+2497 
-2509 DENALIL
+2509 
-2516 ESRIIPIYNQL
+2516 S
-2527 REAFKKGHHTTKQ
+2527 
-2540 ILEANNIKQDSVQA
+2540 
-2554 KEVIDSIA
+2554 
-2562 QTRQY
+2562 
-2567 LEDTFNIKPL
+2567 
-2577 EEFGTNY
+2577 
-2584 AEFYRDG
+2584 
-2591 KGAVEKLLKEAEDF
+2591 EK
-2605 KQRGE
+2605 R
-2610 KGEFKGQV
+2610 GQV
-2618 AGAFYKE
+2618 KGAFYKE

-2769 ILKANLKGEQNSA
+2769 ILKANLKGEQNDA

-2897 RYNDTKRPREDNSV
+2897 RYNDTKRPREDNIIEP
-2911 QSKRSLHMGANKTN
+2911 KRSLHMGANKTN

-2953 KAQKRSEKF
+2953 RAHKRSEKF

-2991 FDNNVR
+2991 FDNDVR

-3288 IAVKPNG
+3288 IAVKPNS

-4308 AELSEKINNGKIRV
+4308 ADLSEKINNGKIRV

>member
-8 EAFEKSGKEKN
+8 EAFEQSGKEKN

-121 LKAQE
+121 LKE
-126 KELKRKEALF
+126 KERQMQKKEALF

-188 IKSRALKSVRE
+188 IKKRALKSVRE
-199 KLEKGDLEF
+199 KLERGDLEF

-245 NEAEREFIEND
+245 SEAEREFIEND

-270 VKEFKE
+270 IKEFKE

-374 EFAGGVLGGLKGFN
+374 EFAGGVLGGMKGFN

-474 SILGTLKT
+474 SVLGGLKT
-482 LPEQN
+482 LLTQN

-619 PREIKHILDEFE
+619 AREIKHILDEFE

-690 FNENGVTFT
+690 FNENGVSFT

-708 NFYIFNRDKTPN
+708 NFYIYNRDKTPN

-840 NDRAS
+840 NDRAGV
-845 LRVFDS
+845 RVFDS

-1072 GAFDPIFRLLPDKIL
+1072 GGFDPIFRLLPDKIL
-1087 FGLFSK
+1087 FGLFAK

-1158 KRIEQARIKEEEQAR
+1158 KRIEQARIKEEERKRAEEIYQ
-1173 INTIKTAQENAYNAQ
+1173 AQ
-1188 EANLGKDIL
+1188 EANNLKDIL
-1197 EPSSLKED
+1197 EAEEKPLKDE
-1205 FGENFAGYKGKEAIE
+1205 FGVNFEGFKGKEAIE

-1243 LVWGEITD
+1243 LVWGD
-1251 LEKHKGYGL
+1251 KNYGL
-1260 AHILDK
+1260 EHILNK
-1266 RKSEFVEQGAS
+1266 HGGEFKNLAREL
-1277 QSEAAQKAAEF
+1277 SEAVE
-1288 AKNEI
+1288 
-1293 SNIMQNGKIINK
+1293 NGKIVKDDKGRLRLEYENK
-1305 ANEATRIE
+1305 IVGIK
-1313 TQDYRLIL
+1313 D
-1321 KQNWK
+1321 NWK
-1326 GEPTKNKWLVTA
+1326 GEKTAHWVVTA
-1338 YMKKEK
+1338 YVKKEK
-1344 GESISS
+1344 EASLYTSAS
-1350 TPFTKEDNLSLNSK
+1350 FTKGEALPLNSK

-1614 KEGLGEIDLVWGDK
+1614 NLTHDLDLPKMQNLQNYFSDVLVSAAKADFTRAEDFARLNEDIRAFLDSGDK
-1628 NYGLEHI
+1628 NAMLK
-1635 LNKHGGEFKNLAR
+1635 LSPNLVSDLLAKAMGAGFAR
-1648 ELSEAVEN
+1648 FA
-1656 GKIVKDDKGRLRL
+1656 RL
-1669 EYENKI
+1669 ENPS
-1675 VGIKDNWKGEK
+1675 
-1686 TAHWVVT
+1686 
-1693 AYVKKEKEA
+1693 A
-1702 SLYTSASFTKGEA
+1702 SLYEFLNGLKAELIEKGMPD
-1715 LPLNSNE
+1715 LFSGGKG
-1722 SIAQKA
+1722 IK
-1728 KNDEVLEAEVIEEV
+1728 
-1742 GLNEPMKFLEFQQRK
+1742 LNERDEF
-1757 LLSYIKENT
+1757 
-1766 PLKLLEHKKELKTR
+1766 
-1780 DILNFLE
+1780 DF
-1787 QSALNGKQ
+1787 
-1795 KVFLMRNL
+1795 
-1803 ERDLGKIELKIKE
+1803 
-1816 NESVKAKIKN
+1816 
-1826 TYEISQSEAK
+1826 AK
-1836 ELEEHFNFK
+1836 ELILKGQDSEEKFRLYQNLEELKAWSGEQKNTKLNTALKALDEVDESKLSEDQKELLRLFK
-1845 GKKPLLRELRENEIK
+1845 GEIK
-1860 HALKSHGNKESEEAR
+1860 SVKIQIKDLKDIYTLNQGSRKEGAKKILIKHYGEEKT
-1875 GNIAITLQDIEANYP
+1875 GGLSS
-1890 KITQEYDEK
+1890 DEL
-1899 FFTQKGVIYVKQ
+1899 
-1911 VNGHHIVI
+1911 
-1919 EEALSGQ
+1919 LS
-1926 DKLIFKTMWKTKGNY
+1926 L
-1941 NKEVLLKNAKTSP
+1941 KEVIKKGKINLNSLEIKDDFLRYGYDYEKDGVKLRVVIDEFKDGKKVFDYYSDRNFNHYEQGGYKPDLPTPSEIIPQNAKTSP

-1980 SHLSTDESITQNSQ
+1980 SHLSTDESIAQNSQ

-2022 RSKMFRKREREL
+2022 RSKIFRKREREL

-2064 GLDYKAKVYGKGKHK
+2064 GLDYKAKVYGKGEHK
-2079 MMRVSGGGFGSKAF
+2079 MMRVSGGGFGSATQ
-2093 QKKKERL
+2093 QKKQERL

-2149 VDPREYYPYYE
+2149 VQPREYYPYYE

-2169 TQAKEKLQKEKSN
+2169 TQAKEKLQKEKSS

-2188 EAKGSEDIIFTDKKG
+2188 ETKGSEDIIFTDKKG

-2215 WLEAFGLKSLEEAY
+2215 WLEAFNLKSLEDSY
-2229 IPNFKAEV
+2229 IPNHN
-2237 KEAINRVLG
+2237 EAIKQALEGKEIKLQLGSLKKLVAQGREKYIPQIKEVLDRPEAIMRDDMGEYLFIKHLKDDDYFVNVSFDNGEYLVSISNGIKETRNLNNKLKKG
-2246 GEEIKLTKG
+2246 GEFIYQSPNFNFISQKLLQTSQYSANKIDEDIIAQNAKSERAEFESFKDKMKELYTKYEALNHYDKSESQLKSKLLNEEIKPEIKKEFKSIIDKFKGADNKDKILRVIKENKEELSDYLAFHIALRKDIDIDGYGEGRFDFYDKSIQAFARLRENKRGSEINEDSNYRALAALENLRNKNTALHFSFRDLNGKIEGFKTYPRKQDLLFYDLILGYDFKSAMLLSTKDKHLKEKLIEKLKAYIDKKIYADFLEYKIKDLESRNPKNSYFENYKDEKWDEEALKSFKKELEDLRAKEKGTKLEAKGSEDIIFTDTKGKEHTLTKETQKAWLEAFNLKSLDEEAIVEIPVDLKERLG
-2255 SFEKLLKRDR
+2255 KEIKLNKKDFEKLVKNKR
-2265 EEFLPYIK
+2265 EKYIPQIK
-2273 DTLEKADLI
+2273 ETFKEPEAVFIDENDDLI
-2282 IKDKENALIFV
+2282 FAKSFNDKLFFVNVNRDYGEAFKALSLAP
-2293 KDIGKKSY
+2293 KK
-2301 FTSVAKNANN
+2301 NN
-2311 EWVISTNSLKT
+2311 NL
-2322 LNTLKNRVDDNGE
+2322 LNKLDK
-2335 VLYLSKE
+2335 SKE
-2342 APNILAEAFTKRA
+2342 ILKLDSKLRDYTAQQAFTGVLSA
-2355 FSNELAKDIIPQKPQ
+2355 SNKSSGEIIPQKPQ

-2577 EEFGTNY
+2577 KEFGTNY

-2591 KGAVEKLLKEAEDF
+2591 KGAVEKLLAE
-2605 KQRGE
+2605 KQ
-2610 KGEFKGQV
+2610 GQV

-2625 GLGEIDLVWG
+2625 GLGDIDLVWG
-2635 DSKKGL
+2635 DEKIGLKKIIEKHLSDFENFEGKDEAEKMVNALNEIIEKGKIITENGINTLWLKKGDEYYLVGL
-2641 SHILERRKEDFIKQ
+2641 SKGWNGKGENEWIITSYKKTKGKIPDELKGDTANLSAYSDEFNPLLTSKDEPLNSKDIITQRSINLAMEKFNYDEKKAKDLLEWHKNSHALTK
-2655 GLDENEALERALEF
+2655 DENGLPKVFYHGTYSKFRVFRRVGKASQQGFFFTPSQKATEEYGDITLNTFLNIKNPFRADELKINKEADLQKWADIL
-2669 VKKIPQIIE
+2669 K
-2678 QGEVKVGVN
+2678 
-2687 RAFVDTKDDR
+2687 
-2697 ALIAL
+2697 L
-2702 DYKGKDKKWVITAY
+2702 DYDKEKYESFKDLKTKLEKVKEATKKAGFEFHSASGGSVYVIDNKGRNSFINLEELDKENK
-2716 KMDDPSQA
+2716 
-2724 DTHLTRL
+2724 R
-2731 NTSTSSVSRAS
+2731 
-2742 VVNESIAQNEH
+2742 VV
-2753 NAVAW
+2753 
-2758 DEFEAF
+2758 EAF
-2764 KDKDD
+2764 KGLETED
-2769 ILKANLKGEQNSA
+2769 IYFYYVVR
-2782 KENEAKRQADEYES
+2782 NEFDLVLYALNKNDRYFHKSGRDEVKRVLEKLGY
-2796 LNAIQQERG
+2796 
-2805 GGLFTNEEL
+2805 
-2814 NRGQSRHARG
+2814 
-2824 NERDGVGV
+2824 DGV
-2832 SKVDGSKSQTLF
+2832 
-2844 SEGDFENSRTRSGGN
+2844 
-2859 GGRGYTA
+2859 
-2866 GEENALSIRGNNSS
+2866 
-2880 SGEVL
+2880 VL
-2885 NADENYIRENNP
+2885 N
-2897 RYNDTKRPREDNSV
+2897 DTIITVFNSNQIKHIDNKGS
-2911 QSKRSLHMGANKTN
+2911 
-2925 GGANDRSILL
+2925 
-2935 KPQWSEA
+2935 
-2942 LEKQGL
+2942 
-2948 FTSFA
+2948 
-2953 KAQKRSEKF
+2953 
-2962 TFTDTSDANKI
+2962 FTDTKGNVTSKKPKNKEAEFSYFNEKSDNIYHSNPHLGAGLVGGTLNGVEQDENGNLSFDPVKFAMGFLGGSVGSFALKKGFQI
-2973 LEDNFQALEGLK
+2973 LEKNPELKEKIINELAHTLAQGFEKAREKYSLLNLLEPRYIVKNEKGRKIQAKTMLKELEREQNKNLQN
-2985 YVIKSG
+2985 II
-2991 FDNNVR
+2991 R
-2997 SQNLQSL
+2997 QNLQNLPLNNKPLELSEKQVKL
-3004 QNFRGFGKGTN
+3004 LINRFANARNLKEHLNTRADN
-3015 ALLKLRGEEKEKWA
+3015 RKELYALLND
-3029 KLLKELTDLTGE
+3029 T
-3041 KITITDL
+3041 
-3048 VKRSADAYYTPDVI
+3048 
-3062 IGKMANLT
+3062 
-3070 EFFAKEAGEDLAKL
+3070 
-3084 IKLEPSAGIGRFL
+3084 
-3097 NAFELSNFYA
+3097 
-3107 VEKDALSANIA
+3107 
-3118 KALYEKGGAIIN
+3118 
-3130 NGAYEKSPLKINNT
+3130 
-3144 FDLVIGNPPY
+3144 
-3154 ANFKIGDDEF
+3154 
-3164 RENIHNYFMKKNIDV
+3164 
-3179 LKPNGLSLQII
+3179 
-3190 THNFLDA
+3190 
-3197 QSDYTRKVMAKDAV
+3197 
-3211 FLGAV
+3211 
-3216 RLANN
+3216 
-3221 VFKDASVTTDIIAF
+3221 
-3235 RKKAPDE
+3235 
-3242 MDKEF
+3242 
-3247 NTSWVESVEYEGAY
+3247 
-3261 LNKYFLENPQNVI
+3261 LENPQI
-3274 GKMEVVKNQ
+3274 HFIKEGRDKYVKRYKGDVNEPYFYLLITQ
-3283 FGGKT
+3283 DKDKIFITHLKT
-3288 IAVKPNG
+3288 R
-3295 FDIENLNLSN
+3295 DIKYLS
-3305 YIKNDKLF
+3305 
-3313 KRVEGYIDNKLLS
+3313 R
-3326 KAVQRIEEKEKGVS
+3326 
-3340 FFGSARSGELRFDKE
+3340 
-3355 SDKFLVL
+3355 
-3362 DDQQN
+3362 
-3367 THDFNIY
+3367 
-3374 ERISEAKPNWQESS
+3374 
-3388 INNRV
+3388 
-3393 EALKEMMP
+3393 
-3401 QIEKL
+3401 
-3406 KKALFDLKEAELN
+3406 
-3419 PNSSD
+3419 
-3424 EKIEILRRILNK
+3424 
-3436 AYDELHGKN
+3436 
-3445 GSFRNARGKI
+3445 
-3455 SQKWELY
+3455 
-3462 DILDDTSFEL
+3462 
-3472 FALEKKAIVEERG
+3472 
-3485 DKKIVIGSEKSEIF
+3485 
-3499 HKRLVKPYEA
+3499 
-3509 PTSANN
+3509 
-3515 INEALQISKAE
+3515 QIS
-3526 YGKID
+3526 
-3531 LVRMSELLSKDMSEV
+3531 
-3546 ENELLEQKR
+3546 N
-3555 IYKDHLGGNVE
+3555 
-3566 KDEFLSGNVR
+3566 
-3576 EKIARFYDENGSLNL
+3576 
-3591 SSDEKIRAFQM
+3591 
-3602 QSLEDLKAIVPDDIE
+3602 
-3617 LPFINI
+3617 
-3623 PLGATWL
+3623 
-3630 NKEILREFFAK
+3630 
-3641 ELEIGEVNFK
+3641 
-3651 RAGNRWYLL
+3651 
-3660 GKFNGSLEITT
+3660 
-3671 SEDYLRDTGIKAIN
+3671 
-3685 AVDYILKMM
+3685 
-3694 NNESLEVK
+3694 
-3702 TSKTK
+3702 
-3707 ADGSIKHYKDP
+3707 
-3718 IATQK
+3718 
-3723 LQDLK
+3723 
-3728 IKLEKQLKNFIMDN
+3728 
-3742 EEYAEQTKRVYNDV
+3742 AEQIK
-3756 FNSEVIRKY
+3756 K
-3765 DGSHIRL
+3765 GA
-3772 METNEDISLRSH
+3772 DI
-3784 QNNAV
+3784 
-3789 YRFLQKSNTLLAHD
+3789 
-3803 VGTGKTYTMIASAML
+3803 
-3818 SKQLG
+3818 
-3823 LAKKSLIVTPNN
+3823 
-3835 VSPQMAREAR
+3835 
-3845 ELFPNARIKLIQ
+3845 
-3857 GVSTKEK
+3857 
-3864 NRLMADVKN
+3864 
-3873 NEYDLIIVSYDTFK
+3873 
-3887 VMNANPKL
+3887 
-3895 YADYLNEEL
+3895 
-3904 IQLRCAIEALENSDE
+3904 IEAL
-3919 GDERIMKQLAKR
+3919 
-3931 LESEEAKL
+3931 
-3939 EHYLEQVANGSQ
+3939 
-3951 NVFFEDLGIDNLI
+3951 
-3964 FDEAHY
+3964 
-3970 LKKLPIFTKQGNVR
+3970 
-3984 GIQRGKSQRAL
+3984 SQRA
-3995 DAYIKIKHHQSLN
+3995 
-4008 KKVMFATGTPITNF
+4008 G
-4022 VSDIY
+4022 
-4027 VMQKFLGRKA
+4027 
-4037 LEDSNI
+4037 
-4043 SEFDDWSAMFAGSQ
+4043 DD
-4057 TQFELKASGNY
+4057 KAS
-4068 EATTRLRNFANLPE
+4068 
-4082 LKKMYYEFTDV
+4082 
-4093 VTKDDVKKQIME
+4093 
-4105 STGEQ
+4105 
-4110 IEPTPVYEEVI
+4110 
-4121 IKQSE
+4121 
-4126 AQKAFY
+4126 
-4132 EEIKERA
+4132 
-4139 VNLKGKKIEKGG
+4139 
-4151 DNHLKILSDANKA
+4151 A
-4164 SLDMRLIYPHLE
+4164 S
-4176 RDANGK
+4176 
-4182 VMQAAEKIVE
+4182 
-4192 NYHLWDA
+4192 
-4199 DKGTQLVFL
+4199 
-4208 DKSTPKKSI
+4208 
-4217 TSAKRAKLENKL
+4217 
-4229 SAIKEKLEKYEND
+4229 
-4242 DINLSEE
+4242 
-4249 ALEKL
+4249 
-4254 EKEKVEIEEILEMA
+4254 
-4268 GEGFSVY
+4268 
-4275 EDLRKLLIEKGIKPE
+4275 
-4290 EIAFVQDYDK
+4290 
-4300 AGTGALSQ
+4300 
-4308 AELSEKINNGKIRV
+4308 
-4322 LIGST
+4322 
-4327 AKMGAGANYQRKLSA
+4327 
-4342 LHHLDLDW
+4342 
-4350 TPANMEQREG
+4350 
-4360 RIIRQGNE
+4360 
-4368 LFKKYGD
+4368 
-4375 EFKAKIYYYV
+4375 
-4385 TEQTSDTVMLQTLN
+4385 
-4399 QKRKIIK
+4399 
-4406 QITDINE
+4406 
-4413 KARFL
+4413 
-4418 EDSSEDDFMAR
+4418 
-4429 LQAATSP
+4429 
-4436 YAEEE
+4436 
-4441 LRFLGIDK
+4441 
-4449 EISLLN
+4449 
-4455 SELENS
+4455 
-4461 AYVIKSAE
+4461 
-4469 REILKQ
+4469 
-4475 NEAVEGF
+4475 
-4482 EAIKSLLPSILK
+4482 
-4494 KAENNISFKTKEGK
+4494 
-4508 IIDFNAKPKKDEAS
+4508 KKD
-4522 PHEKL
+4522 
-4527 NMSVKKSIESLF
+4527 
-4539 NSSEKLMQIGEY
+4539 Y
-4551 RGSKLFALKAGNAK
+4551 SK
-4565 CVIKMGENLQNSL
+4565 
-4578 YFTEL
+4578 
-4583 DYMDIKGAFSAN
+4583 
-4595 LRFKNAFEKIS
+4595 
-4606 KNSYFTD
+4606 
-4613 LEQKIKDAKEA
+4613 
-4624 QKRALKKLENE
+4624 
-4635 KARDLSEINKT
+4635 
-4646 LNDAL
+4646 
-4651 VEKAELAIFLGRA
+4651 
-4664 EQEHKSLVS
+4664 
-4673 AVHNVPDIKENEEDK
+4673 
-4688 FTKLEEFIMAKY
+4688 
-4700 NKN
+4700 

>member
-1 MQFNFNF
+1 MEFNFNF
-8 EAFEKSGKEKN
+8 EAFEQSGKEKN

-39 ENKGD
+39 ETKGD

-63 IEQTRQKLL
+63 IEDTRQKLL

-91 GEDKRQNFN
+91 GEEKKQNFN
-100 FYDFKKAKEKANSKQ
+100 FYDFKKAKEKANSKL

-121 LKAQE
+121 LKAKE

-199 KLEKGDLEF
+199 KLERGDLEF

-245 NEAEREFIEND
+245 SEAEREFIEND

-374 EFAGGVLGGLKGFN
+374 EFAGGVLGGMKGFN

-482 LPEQN
+482 LPQQN

-495 DEVFS
+495 NEVFS

-515 GSVRGEDLKNAFF
+515 GSGRGEDLKNAFF

-564 QQAMLDLVRSDKDG
+564 QQAMLDLVRSDTHG

-619 PREIKHILDEFE
+619 AREIKHILDEFE

-708 NFYIFNRDKTPN
+708 NFYIFNKDKTPN

-863 ENELYERKI
+863 DTPAPLGANLEARALSGASQGPSKQENFIKKALNKDEAKL
-872 GKEFLEELSP
+872 FLENLNGAKIPKKLDIEGFLKELESV
-882 SAMPKQI
+882 
-889 SIDEFLNTLE
+889 E
-899 NFKNKEN
+899 NKEN
-906 FLKHIEKDPK
+906 FISHLSKKEDAQS
-916 RKDYLNLIEPTLKE
+916 RLAYLNLVEPTLKE
-930 PDIAFKKLENGVEKE
+930 ADLILRNGKRQDY
-945 KFIKKFSDGKDFF
+945 IKKFNDGKDFF
-958 YLLATKDNKETILT
+958 TLLITEENGKKLITFLPKTREDFIKNKIDNASLIQSFTSRASK
-972 AFKTDK
+972 
-978 INTILKEFNAD
+978 
-989 IIPTFIRQGSKG
+989 QGNG
-1001 KAAGTTNEG
+1001 LANES
-1010 IITQPLFK
+1010 ITQPLFK

-1087 FGLFSK
+1087 FGLFAK

-1147 FNREKEQFLEA
+1147 FNREKEQFLQA
-1158 KRIEQARIKEEEQAR
+1158 KRAEEARIKEEEQAR

-1197 EPSSLKED
+1197 ESSSLKED

-1243 LVWGEITD
+1243 LVWGD
-1251 LEKHKGYGL
+1251 KNYGL
-1260 AHILDK
+1260 EHILNK
-1266 RKSEFVEQGAS
+1266 HGGEFKNLAREL
-1277 QSEAAQKAAEF
+1277 SEAVE
-1288 AKNEI
+1288 
-1293 SNIMQNGKIINK
+1293 NGKIVKDDKGRLRLEYENK
-1305 ANEATRIE
+1305 IVGIK
-1313 TQDYRLIL
+1313 D
-1321 KQNWK
+1321 NWK
-1326 GEPTKNKWLVTA
+1326 GEKTAHWVVTA
-1338 YMKKEK
+1338 YVKKEK
-1344 GESISS
+1344 EASLYTSAS
-1350 TPFTKEDNLSLNSK
+1350 FTKGEALPLNSN

-1434 RGDLKKGNPIITKE
+1434 RGDLKKGNPIITKQ

-1614 KEGLGEIDLVWGDK
+1614 NLTHDLDLPKMQNLQNYFSDVLVSVAKADFTRAEDFARLNEDIRAFLDSGDKNAMLKLSPNLVSDLLAKAMGAGFARFARLENPSASLYEFLNGLKKDLLEKGAPDLFSGGKGIKLNERDEFDFAKELILKGQDSEEKFRLYQNLEELKAWKSKSSLNQPTKESLDKDLNKSYTLELENLEPVSLNANALSKETEALTQSVENGHKQSTTIAKTDEESIAQNGIKDDKQAFLQFIKIMQDTKNGDFYPSENLQNALEKSGKKARENALELFIKEYESKDAKLVELLKNIQEPRIASKALSLIKHFTQARMMQSAIKAVPSDILMKYVNIDASQRLEVLSSLYGDFSNIMKEVALKGKKIPDPAALSEKGGAYVFNRQYRKILNIYEKIQENEELLRLLAHKNDYKTTIEIIQESKAKGLSVKQTKEAIEENKKQTAKLFDEVIRQENKPSVKPLDEFGVNFEGFKGKEAVDKLLSEKRGQVKGAFYKEGLGEIDLVWGDE
-1628 NYGLEHI
+1628 NFGLRHI
-1635 LNKHGGEFKNLAR
+1635 LNKHGDEFEDIAA
-1648 ELSEAVEN
+1648 ELSEAMEKGVLKKQNEVRSR
-1656 GKIVKDDKGRLRL
+1656 IEFKDFAIGLSG
-1669 EYENKI
+1669 EF
-1675 VGIKDNWKGEK
+1675 KGEK
-1686 TAHWVVT
+1686 RAFIITAF
-1693 AYVKKEKEA
+1693 K
-1702 SLYTSASFTKGEA
+1702 
-1715 LPLNSNE
+1715 
-1722 SIAQKA
+1722 
-1728 KNDEVLEAEVIEEV
+1728 
-1742 GLNEPMKFLEFQQRK
+1742 R
-1757 LLSYIKENT
+1757 
-1766 PLKLLEHKKELKTR
+1766 
-1780 DILNFLE
+1780 
-1787 QSALNGKQ
+1787 NGK
-1795 KVFLMRNL
+1795 
-1803 ERDLGKIELKIKE
+1803 
-1816 NESVKAKIKN
+1816 S
-1826 TYEISQSEAK
+1826 S
-1836 ELEEHFNFK
+1836 
-1845 GKKPLLRELRENEIK
+1845 
-1860 HALKSHGNKESEEAR
+1860 
-1875 GNIAITLQDIEANYP
+1875 TLSPKQD
-1890 KITQEYDEK
+1890 
-1899 FFTQKGVIYVKQ
+1899 
-1911 VNGHHIVI
+1911 
-1919 EEALSGQ
+1919 
-1926 DKLIFKTMWKTKGNY
+1926 
-1941 NKEVLLKNAKTSP
+1941 
-1954 YPQNADEAVRLETI
+1954 
-1968 SKQELEQSNPQQ
+1968 
-1980 SHLSTDESITQNSQ
+1980 
-1994 EAKIKEAVKNHNAIY
+1994 
-2009 KEILDNDYIFTDE
+2009 FTD
-2022 RSKMFRKREREL
+2022 K
-2034 IENLAK
+2034 
-2040 DEKVQAFTSQ
+2040 
-2050 WGYPFKKDGELHGV
+2050 
-2064 GLDYKAKVYGKGKHK
+2064 
-2079 MMRVSGGGFGSKAF
+2079 
-2093 QKKKERL
+2093 
-2100 LELEKERLQEAFK
+2100 
-2113 ADFGIDGFIS
+2113 
-2123 KYVENGFF
+2123 
-2131 ETLWRETS
+2131 
-2139 AYKGTDYGWG
+2139 
-2149 VDPREYYPYYE
+2149 
-2160 NRIMPSDTI
+2160 SDNV
-2169 TQAKEKLQKEKSN
+2169 LSN
-2182 WSVKRQ
+2182 Q
-2188 EAKGSEDIIFTDKKG
+2188 EDIIPQNSEKLPF
-2203 KEHTLTKETQKA
+2203 ETQTLDEDKLSGDEVRHLA
-2215 WLEAFGLKSLEEAY
+2215 NKIGEKSTMAY
-2229 IPNFKAEV
+2229 FKDY
-2237 KEAINRVLG
+2237 
-2246 GEEIKLTKG
+2246 
-2255 SFEKLLKRDR
+2255 LLKM
-2265 EEFLPYIK
+2265 
-2273 DTLEKADLI
+2273 
-2282 IKDKENALIFV
+2282 DKNFHA
-2293 KDIGKKSY
+2293 
-2301 FTSVAKNANN
+2301 
-2311 EWVISTNSLKT
+2311 
-2322 LNTLKNRVDDNGE
+2322 R
-2335 VLYLSKE
+2335 
-2342 APNILAEAFTKRA
+2342 
-2355 FSNELAKDIIPQKPQ
+2355 AKDIIREYHK
-2370 QKALNLQE
+2370 
-2378 IEQSLKARKSQINDE
+2378 IEPFRKELENQWENVKEAYKNGEMSLKEFKFLSRYKDEKSFLNQVAGVLWLQNDE
-2393 ISANDKAFKEN
+2393 LVKNRGYTINKYGMTEQGKGDNYYQNLALEYGKAQT
-2404 LKEVSKVKPI
+2404 
-2414 LEALKK
+2414 ALKK
-2420 EWEALEPTIVTWTHT
+2420 WFYYIQKANKQAQRFFNKKELDEFGVNFEGFKGKEAV
-2435 DYSKA
+2435 D
-2440 KPKKYYKRKP
+2440 
-2450 NLSNLWHIEET
+2450 
-2461 LDVYKGYAR
+2461 
-2470 ESDRHANQVAREI
+2470 
-2483 ALLEKY
+2483 
-2489 VKLLKDKE
+2489 KLL
-2497 AEVKAFKAKAEA
+2497 
-2509 DENALIL
+2509 
-2516 ESRIIPIYNQL
+2516 S
-2527 REAFKKGHHTTKQ
+2527 
-2540 ILEANNIKQDSVQA
+2540 
-2554 KEVIDSIA
+2554 
-2562 QTRQY
+2562 
-2567 LEDTFNIKPL
+2567 
-2577 EEFGTNY
+2577 
-2584 AEFYRDG
+2584 
-2591 KGAVEKLLKEAEDF
+2591 EK
-2605 KQRGE
+2605 R
-2610 KGEFKGQV
+2610 GQV
-2618 AGAFYKE
+2618 KGAFYKE

-2769 ILKANLKGEQNSA
+2769 ILKANLKGEQNDA

-2897 RYNDTKRPREDNSV
+2897 RYNDTKRPREDNIIEP
-2911 QSKRSLHMGANKTN
+2911 KRSLHMGANKTN

-2953 KAQKRSEKF
+2953 RAHKRSEKF

-3029 KLLKELTDLTGE
+3029 KLLKELTDLTDE

-3118 KALYEKGGAIIN
+3118 KALYQKGGAIIN

-3742 EEYAEQTKRVYNDV
+3742 EEYAEQTKRVYNDA

-4308 AELSEKINNGKIRV
+4308 ADLSEKINNGKIRV

>member
-8 EAFEKSGKEKN
+8 EAFEQSGKEKN
-19 EAINYL
+19 DAINYL

-77 EALKAEFNAGLSWL
+77 EALKAEFNAATSWL
-91 GEDKRQNFN
+91 GEEKKQNFN

-115 GLIQAD
+115 GLIQTD
-121 LKAQE
+121 LKAKE

-173 GFKDENYIFESEKED
+173 GFKDENYLFESEKED

-199 KLEKGDLEF
+199 KLERGDLEF

-245 NEAEREFIEND
+245 SEAEREFIEND

-270 VKEFKE
+270 IKEFKE

-374 EFAGGVLGGLKGFN
+374 EFAGGVLGGMKGFN

-495 DEVFS
+495 NEVFS

-564 QQAMLDLVRSDKDG
+564 QQAMLDLVRSDTHG

-619 PREIKHILDEFE
+619 AREIKHILDEFE

-708 NFYIFNRDKTPN
+708 NFYIFNKDKTPN

-802 GEKGV
+802 GENGV

-851 ESFLGRVRELVG
+851 ESFLSRVRELVG
-863 ENELYERKI
+863 ENELYAKNEPLKDFGENFAGYK
-872 GKEFLEELSP
+872 GKEAIEKLLEEQRGQVANAFYKEGLGE
-882 SAMPKQI
+882 
-889 SIDEFLNTLE
+889 IDLVWGDKNYGLEHILNKHGGE
-899 NFKNKEN
+899 FKNLAEQLDEIITKGEV
-906 FLKHIEKDPK
+906 IK
-916 RKDYLNLIEPTLKE
+916 RKGRKNAYNIEHNGFKVGINQGFNQKGENKWIVT
-930 PDIAFKKLENGVEKE
+930 AF
-945 KFIKKFSDGKDFF
+945 
-958 YLLATKDNKETILT
+958 DNKVGASEKTAKTAHANDFTKETHLSL
-972 AFKTDK
+972 
-978 INTILKEFNAD
+978 N
-989 IIPTFIRQGSKG
+989 S
-1001 KAAGTTNEG
+1001 NES
-1010 IITQPLFK
+1010 ITQPLFK

-1048 GTSEK
+1048 GTASQ

-1072 GAFDPIFRLLPDKIL
+1072 GGFDPIFRLLPDKIL
-1087 FGLFSK
+1087 FGLFAK

-1147 FNREKEQFLEA
+1147 FNREKEQFLQA
-1158 KRIEQARIKEEEQAR
+1158 KRAEEARIKEEERKRAEEIYQ
-1173 INTIKTAQENAYNAQ
+1173 AQ
-1188 EANLGKDIL
+1188 EANNLKDIL

-1230 KGAFYKEGLGEID
+1230 RGAFYKEGLGEID
-1243 LVWGEITD
+1243 LVWGD
-1251 LEKHKGYGL
+1251 KNYGL
-1260 AHILDK
+1260 EHILNK
-1266 RKSEFVEQGAS
+1266 HGGEFKNLAREL
-1277 QSEAAQKAAEF
+1277 SEAVE
-1288 AKNEI
+1288 
-1293 SNIMQNGKIINK
+1293 NGKIVKDDKGRLRLEYENK
-1305 ANEATRIE
+1305 IVGIK
-1313 TQDYRLIL
+1313 D
-1321 KQNWK
+1321 NWK
-1326 GEPTKNKWLVTA
+1326 GEKTAHWVVTA
-1338 YMKKEK
+1338 YVKKEK
-1344 GESISS
+1344 EASLYTSAS
-1350 TPFTKEDNLSLNSK
+1350 FTKGEALPLNSN

-1390 YKIVNKDDIKPSFTL
+1390 YKIVNKDDIKPTFTL

-1559 SSITKENDTSK
+1559 TSITKENDTSK

-1605 FFDNAGAFY
+1605 FFDNAGEFYNLTHDLDLPKMQNLQNYFSDVLVSAARADYTRAEDFTKLNEDIRAFLDSSD
-1614 KEGLGEIDLVWGDK
+1614 KEAMLKLSPNLVSDLLAKALGAGFARFARLENPSASLYEFLNGLKKDLLEKGAPDLFSGGKGVKLNERDEFDFAKELILKGQDSEEKFRLYQNLEELKAWKSKSSLNQPTKESLDKDLNKSYTLELENLEPVSLNANALSKETEALTQSVESGHKQSTTIAKTDEESIAENGIKDDKQAFLQFIKIMQDTKNGDFYPSENLQNALEKSGKKARENALELFIKEYESKDAKLVELLKNIQETRIANKALSLIKHFTQARMMQSAIKAVPSDILMKYVNIDASQRLEVLSSLYGDFSNIMK
-1628 NYGLEHI
+1628 EVALKGKKIPDPAALSEKGGAYVFNRQYRKI
-1635 LNKHGGEFKNLAR
+1635 LNIYEKIQENEELLRLLAHKNDYKTTIEIIQESKAKGLSVKQTKEAIEENKKQTAKLFDEVIRQENKPSVKPLDEFGVNFEGFKGK
-1648 ELSEAVEN
+1648 EAVEKLFKEANVKEEIKQIIDN
-1656 GKIVKDDKGRLRL
+1656 GVKKGRDMQILGEENFTPEVVEYIHKNKAKVAIDKLERSEAENLGFKYSDDVRLTIDSEAIQHTLKRHGAESDLVKNSGQIPVEYKDIAECRNIVKNADESLRARD
-1669 EYENKI
+1669 NAGNDVI
-1675 VGIKDNWKGEK
+1675 VSYRQINGYAVVVEQIRKKNNELSFK
-1686 TAHWVVT
+1686 TMFKQNGD
-1693 AYVKKEKEA
+1693 YKNSKSYKE
-1702 SLYTSASFTKGEA
+1702 TSALNQTLSIGYEPSANSFSKTEA
-1715 LPLNSNE
+1715 PQKAVNE
-1722 SIAQKA
+1722 SIAENEA
-1728 KNDEVLEAEVIEEV
+1728 KKSLFE
-1742 GLNEPMKFLEFQQRK
+1742 
-1757 LLSYIKENT
+1757 SSENFYDY
-1766 PLKLLEHKKELKTR
+1766 HKELFRK
-1780 DILNFLE
+1780 I
-1787 QSALNGKQ
+1787 
-1795 KVFLMRNL
+1795 NL
-1803 ERDLGKIELKIKE
+1803 EGLDKQNAKDKLYANTFQTYMEKVGNFEENLSTIVHEVRPFLRLNQKDKIIGKFFRQRDKKDF
-1816 NESVKAKIKN
+1816 KN
-1826 TYEISQSEAK
+1826 SLK
-1836 ELEEHFNFK
+1836 ELVYLYVHK
-1845 GKKPLLRELRENEIK
+1845 DKLGIDDI
-1860 HALKSHGNKESEEAR
+1860 HTDTMDYAESMA
-1875 GNIAITLQDIEANYP
+1875 
-1890 KITQEYDEK
+1890 K
-1899 FFTQKGVIYVKQ
+1899 YVK
-1911 VNGHHIVI
+1911 G
-1919 EEALSGQ
+1919 
-1926 DKLIFKTMWKTKGNY
+1926 
-1941 NKEVLLKNAKTSP
+1941 LLP
-1954 YPQNADEAVRLETI
+1954 YDN
-1968 SKQELEQSNPQQ
+1968 
-1980 SHLSTDESITQNSQ
+1980 HL
-1994 EAKIKEAVKNHNAIY
+1994 
-2009 KEILDNDYIFTDE
+2009 
-2022 RSKMFRKREREL
+2022 
-2034 IENLAK
+2034 
-2040 DEKVQAFTSQ
+2040 
-2050 WGYPFKKDGELHGV
+2050 
-2064 GLDYKAKVYGKGKHK
+2064 
-2079 MMRVSGGGFGSKAF
+2079 
-2093 QKKKERL
+2093 
-2100 LELEKERLQEAFK
+2100 
-2113 ADFGIDGFIS
+2113 
-2123 KYVENGFF
+2123 
-2131 ETLWRETS
+2131 
-2139 AYKGTDYGWG
+2139 
-2149 VDPREYYPYYE
+2149 
-2160 NRIMPSDTI
+2160 
-2169 TQAKEKLQKEKSN
+2169 
-2182 WSVKRQ
+2182 
-2188 EAKGSEDIIFTDKKG
+2188 
-2203 KEHTLTKETQKA
+2203 
-2215 WLEAFGLKSLEEAY
+2215 
-2229 IPNFKAEV
+2229 
-2237 KEAINRVLG
+2237 
-2246 GEEIKLTKG
+2246 
-2255 SFEKLLKRDR
+2255 SFEKLVR
-2265 EEFLPYIK
+2265 EKKLFDEVIRQENKPSVKPLDEFGVNFEGFK
-2273 DTLEKADLI
+2273 
-2282 IKDKENALIFV
+2282 
-2293 KDIGKKSY
+2293 G
-2301 FTSVAKNANN
+2301 
-2311 EWVISTNSLKT
+2311 
-2322 LNTLKNRVDDNGE
+2322 
-2335 VLYLSKE
+2335 KE
-2342 APNILAEAFTKRA
+2342 AV
-2355 FSNELAKDIIPQKPQ
+2355 D
-2370 QKALNLQE
+2370 
-2378 IEQSLKARKSQINDE
+2378 
-2393 ISANDKAFKEN
+2393 
-2404 LKEVSKVKPI
+2404 
-2414 LEALKK
+2414 
-2420 EWEALEPTIVTWTHT
+2420 
-2435 DYSKA
+2435 
-2440 KPKKYYKRKP
+2440 
-2450 NLSNLWHIEET
+2450 
-2461 LDVYKGYAR
+2461 
-2470 ESDRHANQVAREI
+2470 
-2483 ALLEKY
+2483 
-2489 VKLLKDKE
+2489 KLL
-2497 AEVKAFKAKAEA
+2497 
-2509 DENALIL
+2509 
-2516 ESRIIPIYNQL
+2516 S
-2527 REAFKKGHHTTKQ
+2527 
-2540 ILEANNIKQDSVQA
+2540 
-2554 KEVIDSIA
+2554 
-2562 QTRQY
+2562 
-2567 LEDTFNIKPL
+2567 
-2577 EEFGTNY
+2577 
-2584 AEFYRDG
+2584 
-2591 KGAVEKLLKEAEDF
+2591 EK
-2605 KQRGE
+2605 R
-2610 KGEFKGQV
+2610 GQV
-2618 AGAFYKE
+2618 KGAFYKE

-2897 RYNDTKRPREDNSV
+2897 RYNDTKRPREDNIIEP
-2911 QSKRSLHMGANKTN
+2911 KRSLHMGANKTN

-2953 KAQKRSEKF
+2953 RAHKRSEKF

-3118 KALYEKGGAIIN
+3118 KALYQKGGAIIN

-3630 NKEILREFFAK
+3630 DKEILREFFAK

-3904 IQLRCAIEALENSDE
+3904 IQLRYAIEALENSDE

-4182 VMQAAEKIVE
+4182 VMQAAEKIIE

-4327 AKMGAGANYQRKLSA
+4327 AKMGAGANYQQKLSA

>member
-8 EAFEKSGKEKN
+8 EAFEQSGKEKN

-91 GEDKRQNFN
+91 GEEKKQNFN

-121 LKAQE
+121 LKAKE

-188 IKSRALKSVRE
+188 IKNRALKSVRE
-199 KLEKGDLEF
+199 KLERGDLEF

-216 RSKYDELDY
+216 RSKYDEPDY

-245 NEAEREFIEND
+245 SEAEREFIEND

-270 VKEFKE
+270 IKEFKE

-374 EFAGGVLGGLKGFN
+374 EFAGGVLGGMKGFN

-482 LPEQN
+482 LPQQN

-564 QQAMLDLVRSDKDG
+564 QQAMLDLVRSDTHG

-619 PREIKHILDEFE
+619 AREIKHILDEFE

-690 FNENGVTFT
+690 FNENGVSFT

-708 NFYIFNRDKTPN
+708 NFYIFNKDKTPN

-863 ENELYERKI
+863 ENELYARKI

-978 INTILKEFNAD
+978 INTILKEFNTD

-1048 GTSEK
+1048 GTASQ

-1072 GAFDPIFRLLPDKIL
+1072 GGFDPIFRLLPDKIL
-1087 FGLFSK
+1087 FGLFAK

-1173 INTIKTAQENAYNAQ
+1173 INAIKTAQENAYNAQ
-1188 EANLGKDIL
+1188 EANLGNDIL

-1243 LVWGEITD
+1243 LVWGDENF
-1251 LEKHKGYGL
+1251 GL
-1260 AHILDK
+1260 RHILNK
-1266 RKSEFVEQGAS
+1266 HGGEFKNLAREL
-1277 QSEAAQKAAEF
+1277 SEAVE
-1288 AKNEI
+1288 
-1293 SNIMQNGKIINK
+1293 NGKILKDDKGRLRLEYENK
-1305 ANEATRIE
+1305 IVGIK
-1313 TQDYRLIL
+1313 D
-1321 KQNWK
+1321 NWK
-1326 GEPTKNKWLVTA
+1326 GEKTAHWVVTA
-1338 YMKKEK
+1338 YVKKEK
-1344 GESISS
+1344 EASLYTSAS
-1350 TPFTKEDNLSLNSK
+1350 FTKGEALPLNSK

-1434 RGDLKKGNPIITKE
+1434 RGDLKKGNPIITKQ

-1614 KEGLGEIDLVWGDK
+1614 NLTHDLDLPKMQNLQNYFSDVLVSAAKADFTRAEDFARLNEDIRAFLDSGDKNAMLKLSPNLVSDLLAEAMGAGFARFARLENPSASLYEFLNGLKKDLLEKGAPDLFSGGKGIKLNERDEFDFAKELILKGQDSEEKFRLYQNLEELKAWKSKSNLNQPTKESLDKDLNKSYTLELENLEPVSLNANALSKETEALTQSVENGHKQSTTIAKTDEESIAENGIKDDKQAFLQFIKIMQDTKNGDFYPSENLQNALEKSGKKARENALELFIKEYESKDAKLVELLKNIQEPRIASKALSLIKHFTYARMMQSAIKAVPSDILMKYVNIDASQRLEVLSSLYGDFSNIMKEVALKGKKIPDPAALSEKGGAYVFNRQYRKILNIYEKIQENEELLRLLAHKNDYKTTIEIIQESKAKGLSVKQTKEAIEENKKQTAKLFDEVIRQENKPSVKPLDEFGVNFEGFKGKEAVDKLLSEKRGQVKGAFYKEGLGEIDLVWGDE
-1628 NYGLEHI
+1628 NFGLRHI
-1635 LNKHGGEFKNLAR
+1635 LNKHGDEFEDIAA
-1648 ELSEAVEN
+1648 ELSEAMEKGVLKKQNEVRSR
-1656 GKIVKDDKGRLRL
+1656 IEFKDFAIGLSG
-1669 EYENKI
+1669 EF
-1675 VGIKDNWKGEK
+1675 KGEK
-1686 TAHWVVT
+1686 RAFIITAF
-1693 AYVKKEKEA
+1693 K
-1702 SLYTSASFTKGEA
+1702 
-1715 LPLNSNE
+1715 
-1722 SIAQKA
+1722 
-1728 KNDEVLEAEVIEEV
+1728 
-1742 GLNEPMKFLEFQQRK
+1742 R
-1757 LLSYIKENT
+1757 
-1766 PLKLLEHKKELKTR
+1766 
-1780 DILNFLE
+1780 
-1787 QSALNGKQ
+1787 NGK
-1795 KVFLMRNL
+1795 
-1803 ERDLGKIELKIKE
+1803 
-1816 NESVKAKIKN
+1816 S
-1826 TYEISQSEAK
+1826 S
-1836 ELEEHFNFK
+1836 
-1845 GKKPLLRELRENEIK
+1845 
-1860 HALKSHGNKESEEAR
+1860 
-1875 GNIAITLQDIEANYP
+1875 TLSPKQD
-1890 KITQEYDEK
+1890 
-1899 FFTQKGVIYVKQ
+1899 
-1911 VNGHHIVI
+1911 
-1919 EEALSGQ
+1919 
-1926 DKLIFKTMWKTKGNY
+1926 
-1941 NKEVLLKNAKTSP
+1941 
-1954 YPQNADEAVRLETI
+1954 
-1968 SKQELEQSNPQQ
+1968 
-1980 SHLSTDESITQNSQ
+1980 
-1994 EAKIKEAVKNHNAIY
+1994 
-2009 KEILDNDYIFTDE
+2009 FTD
-2022 RSKMFRKREREL
+2022 K
-2034 IENLAK
+2034 
-2040 DEKVQAFTSQ
+2040 
-2050 WGYPFKKDGELHGV
+2050 
-2064 GLDYKAKVYGKGKHK
+2064 
-2079 MMRVSGGGFGSKAF
+2079 
-2093 QKKKERL
+2093 
-2100 LELEKERLQEAFK
+2100 
-2113 ADFGIDGFIS
+2113 
-2123 KYVENGFF
+2123 
-2131 ETLWRETS
+2131 
-2139 AYKGTDYGWG
+2139 
-2149 VDPREYYPYYE
+2149 
-2160 NRIMPSDTI
+2160 SDNV
-2169 TQAKEKLQKEKSN
+2169 LSN
-2182 WSVKRQ
+2182 Q
-2188 EAKGSEDIIFTDKKG
+2188 EDIIPQNSEKLPF
-2203 KEHTLTKETQKA
+2203 ETQTLDEDKLSGDEVRHLA
-2215 WLEAFGLKSLEEAY
+2215 NKIGEKSTMAY
-2229 IPNFKAEV
+2229 FKDY
-2237 KEAINRVLG
+2237 
-2246 GEEIKLTKG
+2246 
-2255 SFEKLLKRDR
+2255 LLKM
-2265 EEFLPYIK
+2265 
-2273 DTLEKADLI
+2273 
-2282 IKDKENALIFV
+2282 DKNFHA
-2293 KDIGKKSY
+2293 
-2301 FTSVAKNANN
+2301 
-2311 EWVISTNSLKT
+2311 
-2322 LNTLKNRVDDNGE
+2322 R
-2335 VLYLSKE
+2335 
-2342 APNILAEAFTKRA
+2342 
-2355 FSNELAKDIIPQKPQ
+2355 AKDIIREYHK
-2370 QKALNLQE
+2370 
-2378 IEQSLKARKSQINDE
+2378 IEPFRKELENQWENVKEAYKNGEMSLKEFKFLSRYKDEKSFLNQVAGVLWLQNDE
-2393 ISANDKAFKEN
+2393 LVKNRGYTINKYGMTEQGKGDNYYQNLALEYGKAQT
-2404 LKEVSKVKPI
+2404 
-2414 LEALKK
+2414 ALKK
-2420 EWEALEPTIVTWTHT
+2420 WFYYIQKANKQAQRFFNKKELDEFGVNFEGFKGKEAV
-2435 DYSKA
+2435 D
-2440 KPKKYYKRKP
+2440 
-2450 NLSNLWHIEET
+2450 
-2461 LDVYKGYAR
+2461 
-2470 ESDRHANQVAREI
+2470 
-2483 ALLEKY
+2483 
-2489 VKLLKDKE
+2489 KLL
-2497 AEVKAFKAKAEA
+2497 
-2509 DENALIL
+2509 
-2516 ESRIIPIYNQL
+2516 S
-2527 REAFKKGHHTTKQ
+2527 
-2540 ILEANNIKQDSVQA
+2540 
-2554 KEVIDSIA
+2554 
-2562 QTRQY
+2562 
-2567 LEDTFNIKPL
+2567 
-2577 EEFGTNY
+2577 
-2584 AEFYRDG
+2584 
-2591 KGAVEKLLKEAEDF
+2591 EK
-2605 KQRGE
+2605 R
-2610 KGEFKGQV
+2610 GQV
-2618 AGAFYKE
+2618 KGAFYKE

-2897 RYNDTKRPREDNSV
+2897 RYNDTKRPREDNIIEP
-2911 QSKRSLHMGANKTN
+2911 KRSLHMGANKTN

-2953 KAQKRSEKF
+2953 KAHKRSEKF

-3702 TSKTK
+3702 TSKIK

-3845 ELFPNARIKLIQ
+3845 GLFPNARIKLIQ